1 MSSRLKQALLGTT
14 LVLSSLVMQLN
25 AQSSSPR
32 RITVDPSST
41 TNSGTSFSTIKMAVD
56 SAKSG
61 DTVIVSEGVY
71 KEKIFFNSNYSN
83 KKLVFASLYLI
94 DGDTSHIRKTVLSGA
109 GVTQNNA
116 NTDNLFR
123 VTGNNR
129 DSTYFQMIGFT
140 VDSASKFAL
149 DIEGGLVRNC
159 ILKNSGSTGSIP
171 FFFRGTKIRNTTV
184 FNNIGV
190 SVFGFQLI
198 GTDAPFSVESSLFYN
213 NRAVSSNTENDSRGG
228 PWNHQGLGGI
238 IYAERIKGKI
248 KNNIFYN
255 NSGDQILTS
264 GGDELRDTIEV
275 VNNTFYK
282 NNTKTA
288 YFINWWGGF
297 ENSMFATY
305 WYNNI
310 IDNNFD
316 KSTRSTNSEFAWGDG
331 GNNGKPSNYFF
342 KNNLL
347 AQEISTNKGP
357 SNFSTTFTFNY
368 DTASHMIGTAKFK
381 DTANLDFSLLST
393 SIGIGAGTSSL
404 VLTKDFKG
412 LNRPVPVGSGVD
424 LGAIESEMAMPYPV
438 INSVQEAII
447 SGNKAIKLT
456 FSIPSNPKIDSVV
469 IYRSTAS
476 RDTAIITSSAGTYST
491 TNRKDTVKLSSNTFI
506 DASTISNTTKYYYTI
521 KAFSKAYNTYSK
533 PSLADSITTT
543 SSTSRVSVPTNVTL
557 SDAGRSG
564 IAVSWV
570 SSNTY
575 TGTYSSTRLYTSI
588 DIYRG
593 STSASA
599 VKIASVKDTLTS
611 YTDTTTNLGTKYVY
625 YLTNR
630 DTNQVVSDTSINK
643 SWTTPATTSAVRWY
657 VNKATGRDANRG
669 YPDRSDAFATIKQ
682 AMSVALRGDTVVVLP
697 GIYTEQIRINPGVI
711 FGSNY
716 LIDNTDTA
724 SIRSTIISAPSDLRG
739 NIITYAPFET
749 NGRSVWT
756 KFVGLSFKNAPG
768 KGKMIINTQ
777 QQWQKYLVID
787 KCIFADNGFKDIQ
800 FVANRDANQD
810 FNYIQIQDSA
820 IIQNS
825 IFENNSG
832 AISLS
837 GQGISIL
844 NNIFRNNNT
853 DITKANNVWC
863 ETGLINGWL
872 SGLKMSGNIFANN
885 GITQNNDQWQFFI
898 LKIGGNSSDSNFIT
912 NNTFYKNKATLL
924 AFNNPTPNTHIT
936 NNIFYNNFL
945 DFYPSNSTSDFYV
958 KNNAFTADP
967 EKTRLG
973 NLSSV
978 VFSKNLMLEKNPFED
993 STNFKID
1000 PSSIL
1005 VNSGTNVFGA
1015 KNTRSVDARD
1025 LYGNARPGPAGTNS
1039 DIGAVESVF
1048 GIASPL
1054 LVALDGSDK
1063 KVSVVWRKPIN
1074 GTVDGYEIFRSTA
1087 TIPATASTATFTIN
1101 KADSLFLLD
1110 TALVNLT
1117 KYFYRIR
1124 AFSGTTT
1131 KSYSAFSNEL
1141 FVQPNVPPT
1150 PVDTVF
1156 AYAGPRSIA
1165 LKWTD
1170 TAGKRKYNVYRG
1182 ETTTLLEKIATR
1194 VDTTFYVDNSAKAN
1208 VKYFY
1213 GIAVVDSV
1221 GAASTISKLASTKAN
1236 NIWVIDTA
1244 GKSSNH
1250 AGTFFPIKS
1259 IQYAI
1264 DNGNVGDTIM
1274 LNDGVHSENIEL
1286 IRKQYTIMAK
1296 NKGKAVLRPS
1306 AEFATTKPIIRIQDQ
1321 YDWNLSSYPS
1331 NRNTFIGLVIT
1342 ESQMTQWNSNLA
1354 PAAVDINFNSNPLFD
1369 ACTFINNTSQIVFNT
1384 NQSSPEIRNSII
1396 INNTTQNGVFLLNGG
1411 GDDSTR
1417 PKTRVLRI
1425 VNSLIANNSY
1435 LSQNWGTER
1444 GAVIFNS
1451 IIYENG
1457 YDARFN
1463 DKLFRVVGSIV
1474 DNPKLLAQSASN
1486 KLVEPQFVNPSNS
1499 DFSLTAFSPALGMA
1513 ESRYIIPGTPNDT
1526 LNAITYDYNNV
1537 TRPNPTGTA
1546 GDVGPFESKFSLA
1559 APQITRL
1566 QKAAKTITLTW
1577 EKPDASV
1584 SYAGIKVYRD
1594 TIRTSLDTIAPLNIT
1609 VDLAKNTI
1617 TDELPN
1623 DKIYFYALK
1632 ATLGT
1637 GTSEIRTGLSNV
1649 KSVLDTI
1656 FIPAINFGV
1665 DTASFRM
1672 KSGSRNGGHVSSLMH
1687 LVNLGSETTPG
1698 LPKVIFYSQEFK
1710 TVDSTS
1716 NSPNESD
1723 YLNVLN
1729 VNRITGSNNI
1739 TFSLNKRSLLNKGK
1753 ADYLQLL
1760 SATNVNGDDDFDFVA
1775 FFRKAGNSSNN
1786 TQLAYLVNDKS
1797 LNFRIDTTNVPKQFF
1812 NNSGMLNQWNQTSNL
1827 TYKWDQPSF
1836 NLNEGATNNGQNIE
1850 ANVEYMDGN
1859 FDGKE
1864 EMVATLQQV
1873 KWEPNPSINLSNTNI
1888 SQVSA
1893 NLKLVK
1899 FIDINNDGIP
1909 DIFGTTNWANG
1920 IGLGQTNGNPLVVF
1934 VSNKKAG
1941 KFFMY
1946 HTGINVDWGA
1956 NLNINDFKNDRKVQ
1970 ILTRINGG
1978 NYKVY
1983 DLDENF
1989 KSVASSMQINAALND
2004 GKLTVGD
2011 INNDSY
2017 PDVITVDNSGSVVA
2031 YINNQQSEFVKKKIG
2046 GIPFNTNTIWSLFN
2060 LRLVDLNKDGFKDLT
2075 WMEMGQEADGSVNW
2089 NSNNYVFKS
2098 WLQTK
2103 GDQSF
2108 VRTAPPAIN
2117 ADNIKVTN
2125 NGYSV
2130 KVKWTPT
2137 KDNVDSY
2144 IFANIKVDTLANY
2157 KAARI
2162 NTGYNYRA
2170 SNPTIPIILD
2180 RVYARNY
2187 PDSIEFSDVNLTSK
2201 KPYYVSLQMVNK
2213 EGNASAYTQVIRIP
2227 TDPLQSIENA
2237 IPGLYN
2243 ARFTWGD
2250 YNNDG
2255 LMDLAVM
2262 GQNDTDG
2269 SITKIYENKNGSFQ
2283 DLNLSNRAFVNGD
2296 IKWVDLNNDGWL
2308 DLSIIGQSGT
2318 SAVVYQQLI
2327 NNKGVFEISTPSS
2340 VAGLKFAN
2348 MTFGDYNNNG
2358 TLDMFTTGQDVSNNP
2373 KSFLYQN
2380 DGKGNFKVDPEF
2392 NAYNAVPNMFNADA
2406 RFLDYDLDGDLDL
2419 IYSGTGTGGNPQGG
2433 IRVNT
2438 LLDPKITTNNYGQNS
2453 NNGYSYGMNL
2463 AMKDTKLDIADLD
2476 GDGDTD
2482 IVAMGTARRQTGNT
2496 FIDYPQL
2503 LLLRNQTI
2511 ESKDAKF
2518 GSFFSY
2524 NNIYNATS
2532 IILDSVEKGDIKL
2545 VDFNNDGLVDITLAG
2560 LDVKANP
2567 VTKFYL
2573 NEGGFG
2579 NFTLSKNES
2588 IPQYKEAAISWG
2600 DANGDGSMDM
2610 VISGNKLV
2618 GSSTSI
2624 YLNNQGENVNK
2635 EPSAPKNLRFIDQ
2648 GQGRVLLL
2656 WDAATDDKT
2665 APANLY
2671 YNLKLGTQPG
2681 LSDLRVIQVNP
2692 ATDKLLTPN
2701 TSLIGSNQYY
2711 IELPPG
2717 VFYWSV
2723 QSVDGNYSSSK
2734 FASNQKIV
2742 LKYPWQFLN
2751 QGGLVDTRIQP
2762 LDKPSFA
2769 WADVNNKGVFDFI
2782 YLGKVVN
2789 GGDFGNFNTPVG
2801 LYRNFGGKFVKLS
2814 NDSTRSIPGISGTS
2828 GTNFKDDL
2836 ANIANAEI
2844 KWVDLNN
2851 DGLLDL
2857 VVAGNDYNN
2866 GNGKLAILKNR
2877 GNYKFENITSLIYNG
2892 SALATPKIAFA
2903 DIDKNGYVDMIYSGI
2918 DNTPNGPSGVFKFIG
2933 LYKDTANKQHGI
2945 KAAAITNNLDVL
2957 LTNNG
2962 ISNVSLQFGDLN
2974 KDLKIDLAILYSN
2987 DRLQRL
2993 GEVYMNTSD
3002 TSNKISFARNTSI
3015 SIPALRNAT
3024 LDLIDYNNDGLLDLS
3039 VSGTSSSTGQVF
3051 RIYQNKYV
3059 DSVAKTIQFI
3069 QTNSDIKPFES
3080 GQTTWGDINTD
3091 GYPDIIFSGIRA
3103 GSGSISSM
3111 ALADPSTAA
3120 INGITKFKELP
3131 TFPFGN
3137 YITMRPTLGDFSG
3150 KKVLDVVLV
3159 GTERIVN
3166 PLTNESTISS
3176 SFKILKNV
3184 RDLSAKVI
3192 DPSPSPSNNNMN
3204 VRQSLAQSSSRRIIN
3219 NVVVPFVDSSITIA
3233 DENYNE
3239 SNYLTNTV
3247 PSKPKTISSTIISQ
3261 VETKFLV
3268 QFNWE
3273 KATDDKTPKDGLT
3286 YAISIGTKPGLSDVI
3301 DPNADLISG
3310 VRKTPESGNAGTNAS
3325 ISLLLDPGTYYWS
3338 VQAIDAANAGSS
3350 FSDNRIIQISSNRTV
3365 TERSAPSNIF
3375 LNGDS
3380 TFTFTIKQN
3389 DQEGFKYKVTSKHA
3403 DASAVI
3409 KYSIIS
3415 DATFASDGIFK
3426 YDSTTNSLL
3435 LNAKPTLASYKV
3447 KLRATDN
3454 FGSYFDK
3461 TYLFNV
3467 MQAPSKLLINEKDT
3481 SLFYYSKTNADSA
3494 KYVLSLRALY
3504 DPAPADAPVL
3514 TYRFVTGLNGENNQL
3529 FELNNTILVN
3539 KRKLNDAD
3547 TIRLKV
3553 AALDANG
3560 LSVERFI
3567 KLVNLDCITKPVLN
3581 VKASAIACLPLVV
3594 NLSDTS
3600 LILNGTSSKLSYSYF
3615 SDINATVKVATPN
3628 AINTSGTYY
3637 IRATDTLGC
3646 SISKPITVN
3655 VANQPAKPV
3664 VSTGVTCQNQS
3675 TVTINFTASATT
3687 NKLAWYGTNA
3697 TGGTPSLLTPTF
3709 NTNSLGVISYYVA
3722 QVDTAAGCY
3731 SDRTK
3736 LDINVL
3742 PIPVTPIIVRDTAG
3756 NLVSSSTNNV
3766 SWYKDGVKLSNTGAT
3781 FKPTTV
3787 GSYTINTTVNGCTS
3801 AFSNPYY
3808 YLVTDIIRLSWDE
3821 FIKLTPNPFINFMNI
3836 DFVVKGHQRM
3846 NIDVF
3851 SAATGSKVA
3860 TRIGVTAGSRLTFNE
3875 LNPGVYFVRV
3885 SSPDLKV
3892 SHQFK
3897 MVKL

>member
-1 MSSRLKQALLGTT
+1 MLSKLKQALLGTT

-25 AQSSSPR
+25 AQSSSPK
-32 RITVDPSST
+32 RITVDTSST
-41 TNSGTSFSTIKMAVD
+41 TNSGISFSTIKMAVD
-56 SAKSG
+56 SAKTG
-61 DTVIVSEGVY
+61 DTIIVKEGTY
-71 KEKIFFNSNYSN
+71 KEKIFFNSNYSS
-83 KKLVFASLYLI
+83 KKLILSSLYVI
-94 DGDTSHIRKTVLSGA
+94 DGDTSHIRKTILSGA
-109 GVTQNNA
+109 GITQNNA
-116 NTDNLFR
+116 NTDNLLR

-129 DSTYFQMIGFT
+129 DSTYFQMTGFT
-140 VDSASKFAL
+140 VDSASKWAL

-159 ILKNSGSTGSIP
+159 ILKNSGSLSSIP

-184 FNNIGV
+184 FNNIGL

-198 GTDAPFSVESSLFYN
+198 GTDAPFSIESSLFYN
-213 NRAVSSNTENDSRGG
+213 NKALSSNTESDSRGG
-228 PWNHQGLGGI
+228 PWNQQGIGGI

-288 YFINWWGGF
+288 YFINWWGDF
-297 ENSMFATY
+297 SNSMFATY
-305 WYNNI
+305 WHNNI
-310 IDNNFD
+310 IDNNYD
-316 KSTRSTNSEFAWGDG
+316 KATRNTNSEFSWGDG

-347 AQEISTNKGP
+347 AQEISTLKGS
-357 SNFSTTFTFNY
+357 SNFSTTFTFTY

-381 DTANLDFSLLST
+381 DTANLDFSLVST
-393 SIGIGAGTSSL
+393 SLGIGAGTSSL
-404 VLTKDFKG
+404 ALAKDFYG
-412 LNRPVPVGSGVD
+412 ITRPAPVGSGID
-424 LGAIESEMAMPYPV
+424 LGAVESDMAMPYPV
-438 INSVQEAII
+438 INSVQEAVV
-447 SGNKAIKLT
+447 SGNKAVKLT

-491 TNRKDTVKLSSNTFI
+491 TNRKDTVILSSNTFV
-506 DASTISNTTKYYYTI
+506 DASTISSTTKYWYTI
-521 KAFSKAYNTYSK
+521 KAYSKTYKTYSK
-533 PSLADSITTT
+533 PSLADSITISTAT
-543 SSTSRVSVPTNVTL
+543 SKVVVPTSLTL
-557 SDAGRSG
+557 SNTGRSA
-564 IAVSWV
+564 IALSWV

-575 TGTYSSTRLYTSI
+575 TGTYSSTRINTSI

-593 STSASA
+593 STSANA
-599 VKIASVKDTLTS
+599 VKIATVKDTTTS
-611 YTDTTTNLGTKYVY
+611 YTDKTTNLDTKYIY

-630 DTNQVVSDTSINK
+630 DTNQVVSDTSLNK
-643 SWTTPATTSAVRWY
+643 AWTTPATTSATRFY
-657 VNKATGRDANRG
+657 VNKATGSDANNG
-669 YPDRSDAFATIKQ
+669 YPNKTDAFATIKF
-682 AMSVALRGDTVVVLP
+682 AMSVALRGDTVVLLP
-697 GIYTEQIRINPGVI
+697 GTYTEQFKINPGVV

-724 SIRSTIISAPSDLRG
+724 SIRSTIISAPSDLKG
-739 NIITYAPFET
+739 SIISYATFET

-777 QQWQKYLVID
+777 QQWGKYLVID
-787 KCIFADNGFKDIQ
+787 KCIFADNGYKSIQ
-800 FVANRDANQD
+800 FVEGRDANQD
-810 FNYIQIQDSA
+810 FNFIQFQDST

-825 IFENNSG
+825 TFENNSG
-832 AISLS
+832 KIRMDGTGMAI
-837 GQGISIL
+837 I

-853 DITKANNVWC
+853 EITKSNNVWC
-863 ETGLINGWL
+863 ETGLIDGWF

-898 LKIGGNSSDSNFIT
+898 IKIGGNSSDSTFIT
-912 NNTFYKNKATLL
+912 NNTFYKNKATV
-924 AFNNPTPNTHIT
+924 FTFHNPSPNTHIT
-936 NNIFYNNFL
+936 NNIFYNNYL
-945 DFYPSNSTSDFYV
+945 DFFPNNTTSDFYV

-967 EKTRLG
+967 EKSRLG

-978 VFSKNLMLEKNPFED
+978 IFSKNLLLEKSPFED
-993 STNFKID
+993 STKFTID
-1000 PSSIL
+1000 PSTNII
-1005 VNSGTNVFGA
+1005 NSGTNVFGS
-1015 KNTRSVDARD
+1015 KNTRAIDAKD

-1063 KVSVVWRKPIN
+1063 KVSVVWKKPIN
-1074 GTVDGYEIFRSTA
+1074 GSVDGYEVFRSTA
-1087 TIPATASTATFTIN
+1087 TIPATASTASFTIN
-1101 KADSLFLLD
+1101 KADSLFLVD

-1124 AFSGTTT
+1124 AYSGSTT

-1150 PVDTVF
+1150 PVDTVS
-1156 AYAGPRSIA
+1156 AYAGLRSIA

-1182 ETTTLLEKIATR
+1182 ESISLLEKIASK
-1194 VDTTFYVDNSAKAN
+1194 VDTAFYIDRTAKSK

-1221 GAASTISKLASTKAN
+1221 GAASTISKLANATAN

-1244 GKSSNH
+1244 GKSTNN
-1250 AGTFFPIKS
+1250 AGAFFPIKS

-1264 DNGNVGDTIM
+1264 DNGNIGDTIM
-1274 LNDGVHSENIEL
+1274 LNDGIYYENLDL
-1286 IRKQYTIMAK
+1286 IKKVVTIMAK
-1296 NKGKAVLRPS
+1296 NKGKAILRPS
-1306 AEFATTKPIIRIQDQ
+1306 ADFASSKPIIRIQDQ
-1321 YDWNLSSYPS
+1321 NEWNVDAYPKA
-1331 NRNTFIGLVIT
+1331 RNTFIGLVIS
-1342 ESQMTQWNSNLA
+1342 ESTMIQWNTSGA
-1354 PAAVDINFNSNPLFD
+1354 PVAVDISYNSNPLFD
-1369 ACTFINNTSQIVFNT
+1369 ACTFSNNASQYVFNID
-1384 NQSSPEIRNSII
+1384 QSAPEIRNSLI
-1396 INNTTQNGVFLLNGG
+1396 INNTTQNGVFNLNGG
-1411 GDDSTR
+1411 QDSTR
-1417 PKTRVLRI
+1417 PKIKVLRV
-1425 VNSLIANNSY
+1425 VNSVIANNTY
-1435 LSQNWGTER
+1435 LSRNCCGAER
-1444 GAVIFNS
+1444 TAVIFNS
-1451 IIYENG
+1451 ILSENG
-1457 YDARFN
+1457 YDANFN
-1463 DKLFRVVGSIV
+1463 EKFFRVVGSIV
-1474 DNPKLLAQSASN
+1474 DNAKLAAQSASN
-1486 KLVEPQFVNPSNS
+1486 KLADPQFNNPSSN
-1499 DFSLTAFSPALGMA
+1499 DFSLSAFSPALGMA
-1513 ESRYIIPGTPNDT
+1513 ESRFVIPGTQFNDT
-1526 LNAITYDYNNV
+1526 LNALTYDYNNV

-1546 GDVGPFESKFSLA
+1546 GDVGAFESKFSLA

-1566 QKAAKTITLTW
+1566 QRAAKAITLTW

-1594 TIRTSLDTIAPLNIT
+1594 TIRTSLDTIAPLSIT

-1623 DKIYFYALK
+1623 DKTYYYALK
-1632 ATLGT
+1632 ATLGS
-1637 GTSEIRTGLSNV
+1637 GASEIKTGLSNV
-1649 KSVLDTI
+1649 KSILDTI

-1665 DTASFRM
+1665 DTASIKI

-1687 LVNLGSETTPG
+1687 LVNLGSSTTPG

-1710 TVDSTS
+1710 SIDSTS

-1729 VNRITGSNNI
+1729 VNKGTGNNSI
-1739 TFSLNKRSLLNKGK
+1739 GFTLNKRPLLSKGK
-1753 ADYLQLL
+1753 GDYMQIVA
-1760 SATNVNGDDDFDFVA
+1760 ATNVNGDDDFDFA
-1775 FFRKAGNSSNN
+1775 TIFRKSGTGNDK
-1786 TQLAYLVNDKS
+1786 TQIAYLVNDKN
-1797 LNFRIDTTNVPKQFF
+1797 LNFNIDTTNVPKQFF
-1812 NNSGMLNQWNQTSNL
+1812 NTSMGNQWNQTTNL
-1827 TYKWDQPSF
+1827 TYKWNQRDF
-1836 NLNEGATNNGQNIE
+1836 RHNEGATNGGQNIE
-1850 ANVEYMDGN
+1850 STAEFMDGN

-1864 EMVATLQQV
+1864 EMIVTLQQV
-1873 KWEPNPSINLSNTNI
+1873 KWEPSPLITFTNTSIENTSSGI
-1888 SQVSA
+1888 
-1893 NLKLVK
+1893 KIVK

-1909 DIFGTTNWANG
+1909 DIFGMTNWANSV
-1920 IGLGQTNGNPLVVF
+1920 GLGQTNGNPLVVF

-1946 HTGINVDWGA
+1946 YTGINVDWGA
-1956 NLNINDFKNDRKVQ
+1956 NLYINDFKNERKVQ

-1983 DLDENF
+1983 DLDANY
-1989 KSVASSMQINAALND
+1989 KSVGSAMQVNAALND
-2004 GKLTVGD
+2004 GKVTVGD

-2046 GIPFNTNTIWSLFN
+2046 GIPFNANTVWSLFN
-2060 LRLVDLNKDGFKDLT
+2060 LRLVDLNKDGFNDLT
-2075 WMEMGQEADGSVNW
+2075 WMEMGQEADGSINW
-2089 NSNNYVFKS
+2089 NSNNFVFKA

-2103 GDQSF
+2103 GEDNF
-2108 VRTAPPAIN
+2108 VRTAPAAIN

-2125 NGYSV
+2125 NGYGV

-2137 KDNVDSY
+2137 KDNVDKY
-2144 IFANIKVDTLANY
+2144 IFANIKVDTLSNY

-2187 PDSIEFSDVNLTSK
+2187 PDSIEFNDVNLTSK

-2213 EGNASAYTQVIRIP
+2213 EGNASAYTQVIFSP
-2227 TDPLQSIENA
+2227 KDPLQSIENA

-2243 ARFTWGD
+2243 AKFSWGD

-2255 LMDLAVM
+2255 LMDLAVI
-2262 GQNDTDG
+2262 GQNDDIG
-2269 SITKIYENKNGSFQ
+2269 NITKIYENKNGSFQ
-2283 DLNLSNRAFVNGD
+2283 DLNLANRAFRYGD
-2296 IKWVDLNNDGWL
+2296 VKWVDLNNDGWL
-2308 DLSIIGQSGT
+2308 DLSIIGQSGA
-2318 SAVVYQQLI
+2318 AVVYQQLI
-2327 NNKGVFEISTPSS
+2327 NNKGVFEVSTPAS
-2340 VAGLKFAN
+2340 VAGLKYAT

-2358 TLDMFTTGQDVSNNP
+2358 TLDMFTTGQDVNGNARSY
-2373 KSFLYQN
+2373 LYQN
-2380 DGKGNFKVDPEF
+2380 DGKGNFKVDQEF
-2392 NAYNAVPNMFNADA
+2392 NAYAAVPDMYNADA

-2419 IYSGTGTGGNPQGG
+2419 IFSGTGTSGNPQGG

-2453 NNGYSYGMNL
+2453 NNGYTYGMNL
-2463 AMKDTKLDIADLD
+2463 AMSNAKLDIADMD

-2511 ESKDAKF
+2511 ESKNAKF

-2560 LDVKANP
+2560 RDVKANP

-2579 NFTLSKNES
+2579 NFTLSKNAN
-2588 IPQYKEAAISWG
+2588 IPQYTEAAISWA

-2624 YLNNQGENVNK
+2624 YLNDQGENVNK
-2635 EPSAPKNLRFIDQ
+2635 EPTAPKNLRFIDQ
-2648 GQGRVLLL
+2648 GQGRILLL

-2665 APANLY
+2665 ASANLY
-2671 YNLKLGTQPG
+2671 YNLKLGTKPG
-2681 LSDLRVIQVNP
+2681 LSDLRVVQVNP
-2692 ATDKLLTPN
+2692 ANDKLLTPN

-2734 FASNQKIV
+2734 FASSQKIV

-2782 YLGKVVN
+2782 YLGKVVT
-2789 GGDFGNFNTPVG
+2789 GGDYGNFNTPVG
-2801 LYRNFGGKFVKLS
+2801 LYRNMGGKFIKLS
-2814 NDSTRSIPGISGTS
+2814 NDSTRSTLAGS
-2828 GTNFKDDL
+2828 GTNFRDDL
-2836 ANIANAEI
+2836 ANIANAEV

-2866 GNGKLAILKNR
+2866 GAGRLAILKNR
-2877 GNYKFENITSLIYNG
+2877 GNYKFENITGLIFNG
-2892 SALATPKIAFA
+2892 QALATPKIAFV
-2903 DIDKNGYVDMIYSGI
+2903 DIDQNGYVDMIYSGV
-2918 DNTPNGPSGVFKFIG
+2918 DNTQSGVFKFIG
-2933 LYKDTANKQHGI
+2933 LYKDTANKQHGFKALAI
-2945 KAAAITNNLDVL
+2945 KNNLDVL

-2962 ISNVSLQFGDLN
+2962 ISNVSLQFGDIN
-2974 KDLKIDLAILYSN
+2974 KDLKLDLAILYDN
-2987 DRLQRL
+2987 IDGRRV

-3002 TSNKISFARNTSI
+3002 TSNNISFAKNTSL

-3039 VSGTSSSTGQVF
+3039 LSGTSSSTGQVF
-3051 RIYQNKYV
+3051 RIYQNKFI
-3059 DSVAKTIQFI
+3059 DSAAKTIQFI

-3091 GYPDIIFSGIRA
+3091 GYPDIIFSGVRA

-3111 ALADPSTAA
+3111 AIADPTTAA
-3120 INGITKFKELP
+3120 TNGITKFKELP

-3159 GTERIVN
+3159 GTEKIVN

-3192 DPSPSPSNNNMN
+3192 DPSPSNNNLK
-3204 VRQSLAQSSSRRIIN
+3204 VRQSLAQSSTPRIVN
-3219 NVVVPFVDSSITIA
+3219 NVIVPFEDSSITIA
-3233 DENYNE
+3233 DDNYAE
-3239 SNYLTNTV
+3239 SNYISNAA
-3247 PSKPKTISSTIISQ
+3247 PSKPKTSSSTILSQ
-3261 VETKFLV
+3261 VGTKFLV
-3268 QFNWE
+3268 QFNWV

-3286 YAISIGTKPGLSDVI
+3286 YAISIGTKPGLSDVV
-3301 DPNADLISG
+3301 DPNADLITG
-3310 VRKTPESGNAGTNAS
+3310 IRKTPEAGNAGTNTS
-3325 ISLLLDPGTYYWS
+3325 ISLLLDQGNLYWS
-3338 VQAIDAANAGSS
+3338 VQAIDASNTGSI
-3350 FSDNRIIQISSNRTV
+3350 FSDNRNIQINSNRTLN
-3365 TERSAPSNIF
+3365 ERSAPSNIL

-3380 TFTFTIKQN
+3380 VATFIIKQN
-3389 DQEGFKYKVTSKHA
+3389 DQDGFKYKVTSKHVDTA
-3403 DASAVI
+3403 AVV
-3409 KYSIIS
+3409 KFSIVS
-3415 DATFASDGIFK
+3415 DAAFVSDVIFK
-3426 YDSTTNSLL
+3426 FDSTTNNLL
-3435 LNAKPTLASYKV
+3435 LNAKPTALSYKV

-3454 FGSYFDK
+3454 FGSYYDK
-3461 TYLFNV
+3461 NYTFSV
-3467 MQAPSKLLINEKDT
+3467 IQAPTKLLVNEKD
-3481 SLFYYSKTNADSA
+3481 SSVFYYSKNNADSS
-3494 KYVLSLRALY
+3494 KYVISLRALY
-3504 DPAPADAPVL
+3504 EPVPTEAPVL
-3514 TYRFVTGLNGENNQL
+3514 TYKFITGANGENNGL
-3529 FELNNTILVN
+3529 FDLANTVLIN

-3553 AALDANG
+3553 AAEDANG
-3560 LSVERFI
+3560 LTVERII
-3567 KLVNLDCITKPVLN
+3567 KLVSLDCTTKPSLN
-3581 VKASAIACLPLVV
+3581 IKASATACLPLVV
-3594 NLSDTS
+3594 NLSDTA
-3600 LILNGTSSKLSYSYF
+3600 LILTGTSSKLSFSYF
-3615 SDINATVKVATPN
+3615 SDYNATVKVEKPSAV
-3628 AINTSGTYY
+3628 NTSGTYY
-3637 IRATDTLGC
+3637 IRATDSLGC
-3646 SISKPITVN
+3646 SIAKPIVIN
-3655 VANQPAKPV
+3655 VAQQPVVPV
-3664 VSTGVTCQNQS
+3664 VSAGVACQNQS
-3675 TVTINFTASATT
+3675 TVTINFAASAKT
-3687 NKLAWYGTNA
+3687 NKLAWYGTSA
-3697 TGGTPSLLTPTF
+3697 TGGTPSLVTPTF
-3709 NTNSLGVISYYVA
+3709 NTSTTGVLSYYVA
-3722 QVDTAAGCY
+3722 QVDTSAGCY
-3731 SDRTK
+3731 SDRIK

-3742 PIPVTPIIVRDTAG
+3742 PTPIAPIVSRDTSG
-3756 NLVSSSTNNV
+3756 NLISSNAIEL
-3766 SWYKDGVKLSNTGAT
+3766 SWYKDGVKLTNTGAT
-3781 FKPTTV
+3781 FKPTAA
-3787 GSYTINTTVNGCTS
+3787 GSYTVKTTLNGCTS
-3801 AFSNPYY
+3801 LFSNAYY

-3821 FIKLTPNPFINFMNI
+3821 FIKLTPNPFINNMNI
-3836 DFVVKGHQRM
+3836 DFVVKGHQKM
-3846 NIDVF
+3846 NIEVF
-3851 SAATGSKVA
+3851 SAATGAKVA
-3860 TRIGVTAGSRLTFNE
+3860 TRMGVIAGSRLSFSE

-3885 SSPDLKV
+3885 SSPDFKV
-3892 SHQFK
+3892 SHQLK

>member
-1 MSSRLKQALLGTT
+1 MILSKLKQTLLGAT

-25 AQSSSPR
+25 AQS
-32 RITVDPSST
+32 RIIVDPLST
-41 TNSGTSFSTIKMAVD
+41 KNSGTSFSTIKMAVD
-56 SAKSG
+56 SANSG
-61 DTVIVSEGVY
+61 DTIIVSDGTY
-71 KEKIFFNSNYSN
+71 KEKIFFNSYASPGNR
-83 KKLVFASLYLI
+83 KLVIASAFLI

-109 GVTQNNA
+109 GLTQNNVG
-116 NTDNLFR
+116 TDNILR
-123 VTGNNR
+123 VTGDNR
-129 DSTYFQMIGFT
+129 DSSFFKLIGFT
-140 VDSASKFAL
+140 VDSASKWAL
-149 DIEGGLVRNC
+149 DIEGGVVRNC
-159 ILKNSGSTGSIP
+159 ILKNSGSLSSIP
-171 FFFRGTKIRNTTV
+171 FFFRGTIVKNVTV
-184 FNNIGV
+184 FKNIGL
-190 SVFGFQLI
+190 SIFVFQQM
-198 GTDAPFSVESSLFYN
+198 GTDVPFSLESSLFYN
-213 NRAVSSNTENDSRGG
+213 NNALSSNNVNDNRGG
-228 PWNHQGLGGI
+228 PWTQQEIGAI
-238 IYAERIKGKI
+238 VYAAGIKGKI

-255 NSGDQILTS
+255 NSGDNILTS
-264 GGDELRDTIEV
+264 GGDENRDTLEV

-288 YFINWWGGF
+288 YFINWWGDF
-297 ENSMFATY
+297 SKDMFTSY

-310 IDNNFD
+310 IDNNFE
-316 KSTRSTNSEFAWGDG
+316 KSTRNTNSEFSWGDG
-331 GNNGKPSNYFF
+331 GSNGKPAKYIF
-342 KNNLL
+342 KNNLISK
-347 AQEISTNKGP
+347 EINTNSGP

-368 DTASHMIGTAKFK
+368 DTATNMIGAAKLT
-381 DTANLDFSLLST
+381 DTSNLNFSLLST
-393 SIGIGAGTSSL
+393 SLGIGAGTASL
-404 VLTKDFKG
+404 TLAKDFNG
-412 LNRPVPVGSGVD
+412 ANRPAPTGSGID
-424 LGAIESEMAMPYPV
+424 IGAVESDMAMAYPV
-438 INSVQEAII
+438 ISSVQEVII
-447 SGNKAIKLT
+447 SSKKAVKLT

-476 RDTAIITSSAGTYST
+476 RDTAIIVSSAGTYST
-491 TNRKDTVKLSSNTFI
+491 TNRKDTVKFSSNTFV
-506 DASTISNTTKYYYTI
+506 DATGILNNVKYWYTI
-521 KAFSKAYNTYSK
+521 KAFSKTYNTYSK
-533 PSLADSITTT
+533 VSLADSIITTTTT
-543 SSTSRVSVPTNVTL
+543 STVSIPTNVTL
-557 SDAGRSG
+557 SNSGRSG
-564 IAVSWV
+564 VAITWV

-575 TGTYSSTRLYTSI
+575 TGTYSSTRINTNI

-593 STSASA
+593 STSANA
-599 VKIASVKDTLTS
+599 VKIATVKDTTTS
-611 YTDTTTNLGTKYVY
+611 FTDVTTNLDTKYLY

-630 DTNQVVSDTSINK
+630 DTNQVVSDTSLNK

-657 VNKATGRDANRG
+657 VNKATGSDSNKG
-669 YPDRSDAFATIKQ
+669 YPSRSDAFATIKN
-682 AMSVALRGDTVVVLP
+682 AMTFALRGDTVVVLP
-697 GIYTEQIRINPGVI
+697 GTYTEQFKINPGII

-716 LIDNTDTA
+716 LVDNTDTA
-724 SIRSTIISAPSDLRG
+724 SIRSTIISAPSDLKG
-739 NIITYAPFET
+739 NIISYASFET

-787 KCIFADNGFKDIQ
+787 KCIFSNNGFKDIV
-800 FVANRDANQD
+800 FDANRDANQD

-825 IFENNSG
+825 TFENNSG
-832 AISLS
+832 AISIS

-872 SGLKMSGNIFANN
+872 SGLKLSGNIFANN

-898 LKIGGNSSDSNFIT
+898 IKIGGNSSDSNFIT

-936 NNIFYNNFL
+936 NNIFYNNYL
-945 DFYPSNSTSDFYV
+945 DFYPNNTTSDFYV
-958 KNNAFTADP
+958 KNNAFTSDP
-967 EKTRLG
+967 ENSRLG
-973 NLSSV
+973 SLSSV
-978 VFSKNLMLEKNPFED
+978 VFSKNLILNRSPFDD
-993 STNFKID
+993 STKFTIN
-1000 PSSIL
+1000 PSTSMI
-1005 VNSGTNVFGA
+1005 NTGTNVFGS
-1015 KNTRSVDARD
+1015 KNTVSVEARD
-1025 LYGNARPGPAGTNS
+1025 LYGNARPGPVGTNS
-1039 DIGAVESVF
+1039 DIGAVESIF
-1048 GIASPL
+1048 GITSPE
-1054 LVALDGSDK
+1054 LVSLDGSDK
-1063 KVSVVWRKPIN
+1063 KVSISWKKPIN
-1074 GTVDGYEIFRSTA
+1074 GTISGYELFRSSA
-1087 TIPATASTATFTIN
+1087 SIPSTTSSPTFTIN

-1117 KYFYRIR
+1117 KYFYRVR
-1124 AFSGTTT
+1124 AFSGTNSKT
-1131 KSYSAFSNEL
+1131 YSAFSNEL

-1150 PVDTVF
+1150 PVDTVS
-1156 AYAGPRSIA
+1156 AYAGPRSIS

-1182 ETTTLLEKIATR
+1182 ETVSLLDKIVSSIDTAFYI
-1194 VDTTFYVDNSAKAN
+1194 DTTAKAN

-1221 GAASTISKLASTKAN
+1221 GAASTISKLASAIAN

-1244 GKSSNH
+1244 GKENNN
-1250 AGTFFPIKS
+1250 AGAFFPIKS

-1264 DNGNVGDTIM
+1264 DNSNVGDTIM
-1274 LNDGVHSENIEL
+1274 LNNGIYYENLDL
-1286 IRKQYTIMAK
+1286 IKKVVTIMAK

-1306 AEFATTKPIIRIQDQ
+1306 AEFASSKPIIRIQDQ
-1321 YDWNLSSYPS
+1321 NDWGVNYYPKA
-1331 NRNTFIGLVIT
+1331 RNTFIGLVIS
-1342 ESQMTQWNSNLA
+1342 ESTMTQWSTNLA
-1354 PAAVDINFNSNPLFD
+1354 PAAVDVNYNSNPLFD
-1369 ACTFINNTSQIVFNT
+1369 ACTFSNNTSQYVFNT
-1384 NQSSPEIRNSII
+1384 NQSSAEIRNSLI
-1396 INNTTQNGVFLLNGG
+1396 INNTTQNGVFNLNGSSE
-1411 GDDSTR
+1411 DSTR
-1417 PKTRVLRI
+1417 PKTKVLRVI
-1425 VNSLIANNSY
+1425 NSIIANNSY
-1435 LSQNWGTER
+1435 LTRNCCGAEK

-1451 IIYENG
+1451 IISENG
-1457 YDARFN
+1457 YDANFN
-1463 DKLFRVVGSIV
+1463 EKFFRVVGSIV
-1474 DNPKLLAQSASN
+1474 DNSKLALQSASN
-1486 KLVEPQFVNPSNS
+1486 NFVDPQFNNPSNS
-1499 DFSLTAFSPALGMA
+1499 DYTLSSFSPALGMA
-1513 ESRYIIPGTPNDT
+1513 ESRFIIPGSQLNDT
-1526 LNAITYDYNNV
+1526 LNAITYDYNNT
-1537 TRPNPTGTA
+1537 TRPNPAGTA

-1566 QKAAKTITLTW
+1566 QKATRAVTLTW
-1577 EKPDASV
+1577 EKPYASV
-1584 SYAGIKVYRD
+1584 NYAGIKVYRD

-1609 VDLAKNTI
+1609 VDLTKNTI
-1617 TDELPN
+1617 IDQLPN
-1623 DKIYFYALK
+1623 DKNYFYALK
-1632 ATLGT
+1632 ATIGS
-1637 GTSEIRTGLSNV
+1637 GDSEIKTGLSNV
-1649 KSVLDTI
+1649 KSLLDTI

-1665 DTASFRM
+1665 DTASIKI

-1687 LVNLGSETTPG
+1687 LVNLGSDATPG
-1698 LPKVIFYSQEFK
+1698 LPKLMFYSQEFK

-1716 NSPNESD
+1716 GSPNESD

-1729 VNRITGSNNI
+1729 INKGTGLNSI
-1739 TFSLNKRSLLNKGK
+1739 SFSSNKRPLLNKGK

-1775 FFRKAGNSSNN
+1775 FFRKAGNTNEK
-1786 TQLAYLVNDKS
+1786 TQIAYLVNDKS

-1812 NNSGMLNQWNQTSNL
+1812 NNSGMLNAWNQTTNL
-1827 TYKWDQPSF
+1827 TYKWDQPTF
-1836 NLNEGATNNGQNIE
+1836 NLNEWATNGGQNIE
-1850 ANVEYMDGN
+1850 SNVEFMDGN

-1864 EMVATLQQV
+1864 EMIATLQQV
-1873 KWEPNPSINLSNTNI
+1873 KWEPNPSINLTNSNI
-1888 SQVSA
+1888 SNVSA
-1893 NLKLVK
+1893 SIKLVK

-1909 DIFGTTNWANG
+1909 DIFGTTGWANG

-1946 HTGINVDWGA
+1946 HTGINVDWSS
-1956 NLNINDFKNDRKVQ
+1956 NLYINDFKNERKVQ

-1989 KSVASSMQINAALND
+1989 KSVASTMQVNAALND

-2031 YINNQQSEFVKKKIG
+2031 YINNQQSEFIKKKIG
-2046 GIPFNTNTIWSLFN
+2046 GIPFNSNTIWSLFN

-2075 WMEMGQEADGSVNW
+2075 WMEMGQEADGSTNW
-2089 NSNNYVFKS
+2089 NSNNYVLKA

-2103 GDQSF
+2103 GEDKF
-2108 VRTAPPAIN
+2108 VRAAPAAIN

-2125 NGYSV
+2125 NGYGV

-2137 KDNVDSY
+2137 KDNVDNY
-2144 IFANIKVDTLANY
+2144 IFANIKVDTLQNY
-2157 KAARI
+2157 KSARI

-2187 PDSIEFSDVNLTSK
+2187 PDSLEFNDVNLTSK

-2213 EGNASAYTQVIRIP
+2213 EGNASAYTQVIFSP
-2227 TDPLQSIENA
+2227 KDPLQSIDNA

-2243 ARFTWGD
+2243 ARFSWGD

-2255 LMDLAVM
+2255 LMDLAVI
-2262 GQNDTDG
+2262 GQNDDIG
-2269 SITKIYENKNGSFQ
+2269 NITKIYQNKNGSFQ
-2283 DLNLSNRAFVNGD
+2283 DLNLANRAFRYGD
-2296 IKWVDLNNDGWL
+2296 VKWVDLNNDGWL
-2308 DLSIIGQSGT
+2308 DLSIIGQSGV
-2318 SAVVYQQLI
+2318 AVVYQQLI
-2327 NNKGVFEISTPSS
+2327 NNKGVFEVSTPTS
-2340 VAGLKFAN
+2340 VAGLKYAN

-2358 TLDMFTTGQDVSNNP
+2358 TLDMFTTGQDVNGNP
-2373 KSFLYQN
+2373 HSYLYQN
-2380 DGKGNFKVDPEF
+2380 DGKGNFKLDPEF
-2392 NAYNAVPNMFNADA
+2392 NAYGAVPDMYNADA

-2419 IYSGTGTGGNPQGG
+2419 IYSGNSSGGVPQGG

-2453 NNGYSYGMNL
+2453 NNGYTYGMNL
-2463 AMKDTKLDIADLD
+2463 QMKDTKLDIADMD

-2482 IVAMGTARRQTGNT
+2482 IVAMGTARRQTGST

-2588 IPQYKEAAISWG
+2588 IPQYKEAAISWA

-2610 VISGNKLV
+2610 VISGNKLI

-2624 YLNNQGENVNK
+2624 YLNDQGENVNR
-2635 EPSAPKNLRFIDQ
+2635 EPTAPKNLRFIDQ

-2681 LSDLRVIQVNP
+2681 LGDLRVVQVNP
-2692 ATDKLLTPN
+2692 VTDKLLTPN

-2723 QSVDGNYSSSK
+2723 QTVDGNYSSSK
-2734 FASNQKIV
+2734 FASSQKIV

-2769 WADVNNKGVFDFI
+2769 WADVNNQGVFDFI
-2782 YLGKVVN
+2782 YLGKVVT
-2789 GGDFGNFNTPVG
+2789 GGDYNNLNTPVG
-2801 LYRNFGGKFVKLS
+2801 LYRNMGGKFIKLP
-2814 NDSTRSIPGISGTS
+2814 NDSTRSTLAGK

-2836 ANIANAEI
+2836 ANLSSPEL

-2857 VVAGNDYNN
+2857 VVAGNDYND
-2866 GNGKLAILKNR
+2866 GKGRLAVFKNK
-2877 GNYKFENITSLIYNG
+2877 GNYKFENITGLIYNG
-2892 SALATPKIAFA
+2892 QALATPKIAFA
-2903 DIDKNGYVDMIYSGI
+2903 DIDQNGYVDMIYAGV
-2918 DNTPNGPSGVFKFIG
+2918 DNTQTGVFKFIG

-2945 KAAAITNNLDVL
+2945 KAMPIKNNLDVL
-2957 LTNNG
+2957 LTN
-2962 ISNVSLQFGDLN
+2962 ISNVSLQFGDVN
-2974 KDLKIDLAILYSN
+2974 KDLKLDLAILYDN
-2987 DRLQRL
+2987 IDGRRL

-3002 TSNKISFARNTSI
+3002 TSNNISFIKNTSLN
-3015 SIPALRNAT
+3015 IPALRNAT

-3039 VSGTSSSTGQVF
+3039 ISGTSSSTGQVF
-3051 RIYQNKYV
+3051 RIYQNKFV

-3120 INGITKFKELP
+3120 TNGITKFKELP

-3159 GTERIVN
+3159 GTEKIVN
-3166 PLTNESTISS
+3166 PLTNISTISS

-3184 RDLSAKVI
+3184 RDLSANVI
-3192 DPSPSPSNNNMN
+3192 DPSPSNNNLN
-3204 VRQSLAQSSSRRIIN
+3204 VRQSLAQSSVPRIVN
-3219 NVVVPFVDSSITIA
+3219 NTVVPFADSSVTIA
-3233 DENYNE
+3233 DENYAE
-3239 SNYLTNTV
+3239 VNYKTNAI
-3247 PSKPKTISSTIISQ
+3247 PSKPKTSNSTIISQ
-3261 VETKFLV
+3261 VGNKFLV

-3273 KATDDKTPKDGLT
+3273 KSIDDKTPKDGLT
-3286 YAISIGTKPGLSDVI
+3286 YAISVGTKPGLSDVI
-3301 DPNADLISG
+3301 DPNADLTTGI
-3310 VRKTPESGNAGTNAS
+3310 RKTPETGNTGKNNS
-3325 ISLLLDPGTYYWS
+3325 ISLLLDQGSYYWY
-3338 VQAIDAANAGSS
+3338 VQAIDAANAGSI
-3350 FSDNRIIQISSNRTV
+3350 FSDNRVIQINSNRTL

-3380 TFTFTIKQN
+3380 VATFIIKQN
-3389 DQEGFKYKVTSKHA
+3389 DQDGFKFKVTSKHL
-3403 DASAVI
+3403 DPTAVV
-3409 KYSIIS
+3409 KYSVVSEASYTS
-3415 DATFASDGIFK
+3415 DAIFK
-3426 YDSTTNSLL
+3426 LDTSSNNLL
-3435 LNAKPTLASYKV
+3435 LNTKPTATSYKL

-3454 FGSYFDK
+3454 YGSYFDK
-3461 TYLFNV
+3461 NYTFSV
-3467 MQAPSKLLINEKDT
+3467 IQAPSKLLVNERDT
-3481 SLFYYSKTNADSA
+3481 SFLYYSKSNSDSA
-3494 KYVLSLRALY
+3494 KYVLSLRAAY
-3504 DPAPADAPVL
+3504 DPTPTDAPVL
-3514 TYRFVTGLNGENNQL
+3514 TYKFVSGANGENNDL
-3529 FELNNTILVN
+3529 FNLNNTILVN

-3547 TIRLKV
+3547 TIRLRV
-3553 AALDANG
+3553 AAVDAYG
-3560 LSVERFI
+3560 LTVERII
-3567 KLVNLDCITKPVLN
+3567 KLINLDCTTKPTLN
-3581 VKASAIACLPLVV
+3581 IKASATACLPLVV
-3594 NLSDTS
+3594 NLSDTA
-3600 LILNGTSSKLSYSYF
+3600 LILNGTTSKLTYSYF
-3615 SDINATVKVATPN
+3615 TDINATVKVGAPN
-3628 AINTSGTYY
+3628 AVNTSGTYY
-3637 IRATDTLGC
+3637 IRATDSSGC
-3646 SISKPITVN
+3646 SIAKPITIN
-3655 VANQPAKPV
+3655 VARQPVTPV
-3664 VSTGVTCQNQS
+3664 VSAGVACQNQS
-3675 TVTINFTASATT
+3675 GVTINFAASAST

-3697 TGGTPSLLTPTF
+3697 TGGTPSLATPIF
-3709 NTNSLGVISYYVA
+3709 NTSATGIQSFYVA
-3722 QVDTAAGCY
+3722 QVDTLAGCY
-3731 SDRTK
+3731 SDRIK

-3742 PIPVTPIIVRDTAG
+3742 PTPIAPIISRDTAG
-3756 NLVSSSTNNV
+3756 NLISSNISQL
-3766 SWYKDGVKLSNTGAT
+3766 SWYKDGVLLTNTGAT
-3781 FKPTTV
+3781 FKPTAA
-3787 GSYTINTTVNGCTS
+3787 GSYTVKTTLNGCVS
-3801 AFSNPYY
+3801 SLSNTYY

-3821 FIKLTPNPFINFMNI
+3821 FIKLTPNPFINNMNI
-3836 DFVVKGHQRM
+3836 DFVVKGYQKM
-3846 NIDVF
+3846 NIEVF
-3851 SAATGSKVA
+3851 SAATGAKVA
-3860 TRIGVTAGSRLTFNE
+3860 TRMGVIAGSRLSFSE
-3875 LNPGVYFVRV
+3875 LTPGVYFVRV
-3885 SSPDLKV
+3885 SSPDFKV
-3892 SHQFK
+3892 SHQLK

>member
-1 MSSRLKQALLGTT
+1 MILSKLKQALLGAT

-32 RITVDPSST
+32 RIIVDATST

-61 DTVIVSEGVY
+61 DTVIVSEGTY
-71 KEKIFFNSNYSN
+71 KEKIYFNSYSSPGN
-83 KKLVFASLYLI
+83 KKLVLASSFLI
-94 DGDTSHIRKTVLSGA
+94 DGDTSHIRKTIISGA
-109 GVTQNNA
+109 GVTQNNV
-116 NTDNLFR
+116 NTDNLIK
-123 VTGNNR
+123 TNGNNR
-129 DSTYFQMIGFT
+129 DSTYFQLIGFT
-140 VDSASKFAL
+140 VDSASKWAL

-159 ILKNSGSTGSIP
+159 VLKNSGSLSSIP

-184 FNNIGV
+184 FNNIGL

-213 NRAVSSNTENDSRGG
+213 NKAMSSNLDNDNRGG
-228 PWNHQGLGGI
+228 PWNQQGIGGI

-255 NSGDQILTS
+255 NSGDQVLTS
-264 GGDELRDTIEV
+264 GGDEFRDTVEV

-288 YFINWWGGF
+288 YFINWWGDF
-297 ENSMFATY
+297 SNSMFANY

-310 IDNNFD
+310 IDNNYERA
-316 KSTRSTNSEFAWGDG
+316 TRNTNGEFAWGDG
-331 GNNGKPSNYFF
+331 GSNGKPSNYFF

-347 AQEISTNKGP
+347 AQEINTNKGP
-357 SNFSTTFTFNY
+357 SNFATTFTFNY

-393 SIGIGAGTSSL
+393 SLGIGAGTASL
-404 VLTKDFKG
+404 TTTKDFYG
-412 LNRPVPVGSGVD
+412 SNRPAPLGSGID
-424 LGAIESEMAMPYPV
+424 LGAIESDMAMPYPV
-438 INSVQEAII
+438 INSVQEAVV
-447 SGNKAIKLT
+447 SGTKAVKLT

-491 TNRKDTVKLSSNTFI
+491 TNRKDTVKLSSNTFV
-506 DASTISNTTKYYYTI
+506 DASTISNSTKYYYTI
-521 KAFSKAYNTYSK
+521 KAFSKTYNTYSK

-543 SSTSRVSVPTNVTL
+543 STTSRVSVPTSLTL
-557 SDAGRSG
+557 SNTGRSA
-564 IAVSWV
+564 IAISWV
-570 SSNTY
+570 STNTY
-575 TGTYSSTRLYTSI
+575 TGTYSSTRIYTSI

-593 STSASA
+593 STSANA
-599 VKIASVKDTLTS
+599 VKIATVKDTTTS
-611 YTDTTTNLGTKYVY
+611 YTDKTTNLDTKYVY

-643 SWTTPATTSAVRWY
+643 SWTTPATSSATRFF
-657 VNKATGRDANRG
+657 VNKTSGNDANNG
-669 YPDRSDAFATIKQ
+669 YPTRADGFATIKY

-697 GIYTEQIRINPGVI
+697 GTYTEQFKINPGVI

-716 LIDNTDTA
+716 LVDNTDTA

-739 NIITYAPFET
+739 NIVSYAPYET

-787 KCIFADNGFKDIQ
+787 KCIFSNNGFKDI
-800 FVANRDANQD
+800 VADANRDVNQD
-810 FNYIQIQDSA
+810 FNYIQFQDST

-825 IFENNSG
+825 TFENNSG
-832 AISLS
+832 KIRMD
-837 GQGISIL
+837 GQGVAIL

-853 DITKANNVWC
+853 EINKANNVWC
-863 ETGLINGWL
+863 ETGLIDGWF
-872 SGLKMSGNIFANN
+872 SGLKIAGNIFANN
-885 GITQNNDQWQFFI
+885 GINQNNDQWQFFI
-898 LKIGGNSSDSNFIT
+898 LRIGGNSSDSTFIT
-912 NNTFYKNKATLL
+912 NNTFYKNNSTVLT
-924 AFNNPTPNTHIT
+924 FHNPSPNTHIT
-936 NNIFYNNFL
+936 NNIFYNNYL
-945 DFYPSNSTSDFYV
+945 DFFTNNTTSDFYV
-958 KNNAFTADP
+958 KNNALTADP
-967 EKTRLG
+967 EKSRLG
-973 NLSSV
+973 SLSSV
-978 VFSKNLMLEKNPFED
+978 IFSKNLMIEKNPFED
-993 STNFKID
+993 STKFTIN
-1000 PSSIL
+1000 PSTNLI
-1005 VNSGTNVFGA
+1005 NSGTNVFGS
-1015 KNTRSVDARD
+1015 KNTRPVDVRD
-1025 LYGNARPGPAGTNS
+1025 LYGNARPGPTGTNS

-1048 GIASPL
+1048 GIASPV

-1124 AFSGTTT
+1124 AYSGSTT
-1131 KSYSAFSNEL
+1131 KAYSAFSNEL

-1150 PVDTVF
+1150 PVDTVS

-1182 ETTTLLEKIATR
+1182 ETTSLLEKIATR
-1194 VDTTFYVDNSAKAN
+1194 LDTAFYVDNSAKAN

-1221 GAASTISKLASTKAN
+1221 GAASTISKLANAKAN

-1244 GKSSNH
+1244 GKSTNH
-1250 AGTFFPIKS
+1250 AGAFFPIKS

-1274 LNDGVHSENIEL
+1274 LNDGIYSENIDL
-1286 IRKQYTIMAK
+1286 VRKQFTIMAK

-1306 AEFATTKPIIRIQDQ
+1306 TEFATTKPIIRVQDQ

-1342 ESQMTQWNSNLA
+1342 ESQMIQWNSNYA
-1354 PAAVDINFNSNPLFD
+1354 PAAVDVNFNSNPLFD
-1369 ACTFINNTSQIVFNT
+1369 ACIFINNTSQTVFNT
-1384 NQSSPEIRNSII
+1384 NQTSAEIRNSLI
-1396 INNTTQNGVFLLNGG
+1396 INNTTQNGVFNLQGG

-1417 PKTRVLRI
+1417 PKTRVIRI

-1435 LSQNWGTER
+1435 LSRNWGSER

-1451 IIYENG
+1451 IVYENG
-1457 YDARFN
+1457 YDANFN
-1463 DKLFRVVGSIV
+1463 DKLYRVVGSIV

-1513 ESRYIIPGTPNDT
+1513 ESRYIIPGSPSDT

-1566 QKAAKTITLTW
+1566 QRAAKAINLTW

-1584 SYAGIKVYRD
+1584 NYAGIKVYRD

-1623 DKIYFYALK
+1623 DKTYYYALK
-1632 ATLGT
+1632 ATLGS
-1637 GTSEIRTGLSNV
+1637 GASEIRTGLSNI

-1656 FIPAINFGV
+1656 FIPAINFGA
-1665 DTASFRM
+1665 DTASF
-1672 KSGSRNGGHVSSLMH
+1672 KIKTGSRNGNHVSSLMH
-1687 LVNLGSETTPG
+1687 LVNLGSDATPG
-1698 LPKVIFYSQEFK
+1698 LPKLMYYSQEFK

-1729 VNRITGSNNI
+1729 INKITGSSNI
-1739 TFSLNKRSLLNKGK
+1739 TFSLNKRALLNKGK
-1753 ADYLQLL
+1753 SDYLQLL

-1775 FFRKAGNSSNN
+1775 FFRKAGNMNDK
-1786 TQLAYLVNDKS
+1786 TQMAYLVNDKN

-1812 NNSGMLNQWNQTSNL
+1812 NNNIGNQWNQTSNL
-1827 TYKWDQPSF
+1827 TYKWDQPVF
-1836 NLNEGATNNGQNIE
+1836 KLNEWATNGGQNIE

-1873 KWEPNPSINLSNTNI
+1873 KWEPNASINLTNSNI
-1888 SQVSA
+1888 SEVSA
-1893 NLKLVK
+1893 SIKLVR

-1909 DIFGTTNWANG
+1909 DIFGTTNCSG
-1920 IGLGQTNGNPLVVF
+1920 CIGLGQTNGNPLVVF
-1934 VSNKKAG
+1934 VSNKKSG

-1956 NLNINDFKNDRKVQ
+1956 NLYINDFKNERKVQ

-1983 DLDENF
+1983 DLDANY
-1989 KSVASSMQINAALND
+1989 KSVASAMQVNAALND

-2046 GIPFNTNTIWSLFN
+2046 GIPFNANTVWSLFN

-2075 WMEMGQEADGSVNW
+2075 WMENIQESDGSINW
-2089 NSNNYVFKS
+2089 NSNNYVLKA

-2103 GDQSF
+2103 GDDNF
-2108 VRTAPPAIN
+2108 IRTAPAAIN
-2117 ADNIKVTN
+2117 ADNIKVSN
-2125 NGYSV
+2125 NGYGV
-2130 KVKWTPT
+2130 KIKWTPT
-2137 KDNVDSY
+2137 KDNVDRY
-2144 IFANIKVDTLANY
+2144 IFANIKVDTLSNY

-2170 SNPTIPIILD
+2170 SNPAIPIILD
-2180 RVYARNY
+2180 KVYARNY
-2187 PDSIEFSDVNLTSK
+2187 PDSLEFNDVNLTSK
-2201 KPYYVSLQMVNK
+2201 KPYYISLQMVNK
-2213 EGNASAYTQVIRIP
+2213 EGNASAYTQVIYSP
-2227 TDPLQSIENA
+2227 KDPLQSIDNA
-2237 IPGLYN
+2237 IPGMYN
-2243 ARFTWGD
+2243 AKFSWGD

-2255 LMDLAVM
+2255 LMDLAVI
-2262 GQNDTDG
+2262 GQNDDIG
-2269 SITKIYENKNGSFQ
+2269 NITKIYENKNGSFQ
-2283 DLNLSNRAFVNGD
+2283 DLNLANRAFRYGD

-2308 DLSIIGQSGT
+2308 DLSIIGQSGA
-2318 SAVVYQQLI
+2318 AVVYQQLI
-2327 NNKGVFEISTPSS
+2327 NNKGVFEVSTPTS
-2340 VAGLKFAN
+2340 VFGLKYAN

-2358 TLDMFTTGQDVSNNP
+2358 TLDMFTTGQDVNGNP
-2373 KSFLYQN
+2373 HSYLYQN
-2380 DGKGNFKVDPEF
+2380 DGKGNFKIDPEF
-2392 NAYNAVPNMFNADA
+2392 NAYNAVPDMYDADA

-2463 AMKDTKLDIADLD
+2463 QMKNTKLDIADMD

-2482 IVAMGTARRQTGNT
+2482 IVAMGTARRYTGNT

-2503 LLLRNQTI
+2503 LLLRNQTA

-2560 LDVKANP
+2560 LDVNANP

-2579 NFTLSKNES
+2579 NFTLSKNAS

-2624 YLNNQGENVNK
+2624 YMNDQGENVNK
-2635 EPSAPKNLRFIDQ
+2635 APSAPSNLKFIDQ

-2692 ATDKLLTPN
+2692 ANDKLLTPN

-2723 QSVDGNYSSSK
+2723 QAVDGNYSSSK
-2734 FASNQKIV
+2734 FASSQKIV

-2789 GGDFGNFNTPVG
+2789 GSDYGNFNTPVG
-2801 LYRNFGGKFVKLS
+2801 LYRNMGGKFVKLP
-2814 NDSTRSIPGISGTS
+2814 NDSTRSIPGIAGTS
-2828 GTNFKDDL
+2828 GTNFKDEL
-2836 ANIANAEI
+2836 ANIASPEI

-2866 GNGKLAILKNR
+2866 GNGRLAIYKNR
-2877 GNYKFENITSLIYNG
+2877 GNYKFENITGAIYNG
-2892 SALATPKIAFA
+2892 VPFASPKIAFA
-2903 DIDKNGYVDMIYSGI
+2903 DIDQNGYVDMIYAGV
-2918 DNTPNGPSGVFKFIG
+2918 DNTQSGVFKFIG
-2933 LYKDTANKQHGI
+2933 LFKDTAASNKNGFKASTI
-2945 KAAAITNNLDVL
+2945 KNNLDVL

-2962 ISNVSLQFGDLN
+2962 ISNVSLQFGDIN
-2974 KDLKIDLAILYSN
+2974 KDLKLDLAILYDN
-2987 DRLQRL
+2987 IDGRRL

-3002 TSNKISFARNTSI
+3002 TSNNISFAKNTSL

-3039 VSGTSSSTGQVF
+3039 LSGTSSSTGQVF
-3051 RIYQNKYV
+3051 RIYQNKFI
-3059 DSVAKTIQFI
+3059 DSAAKTIQFV

-3091 GYPDIIFSGIRA
+3091 GYPDIIFSGVRA

-3111 ALADPSTAA
+3111 ALADPTTTAT
-3120 INGITKFKELP
+3120 NGITKFKELP

-3159 GTERIVN
+3159 GTEKIVN
-3166 PLTNESTISS
+3166 PLTNVSTISS

-3192 DPSPSPSNNNMN
+3192 DPSPSNNNLK
-3204 VRQSLAQSSSRRIIN
+3204 VRQSLAQSSTPRIVN
-3219 NVVVPFVDSSITIA
+3219 NVVVPFADSAITIA
-3233 DENYNE
+3233 DDNYAE
-3239 SNYLTNTV
+3239 SSYTSNAK
-3247 PSKPKTISSTIISQ
+3247 PSKPKTSSSTIISQ
-3261 VETKFLV
+3261 VGTKFLV

-3301 DPNADLISG
+3301 DPNADLITG
-3310 VRKTPESGNAGTNAS
+3310 IRKSPDAGNAGTNTS
-3325 ISLLLDPGTYYWS
+3325 ITLLLDQGTFYWS
-3338 VQAIDAANAGSS
+3338 VQSIDASNTGSN
-3350 FSDNRIIQISSNRTV
+3350 FSDNRTIQISSNRTL
-3365 TERSAPSNIF
+3365 TERSAPSNIL

-3380 TFTFTIKQN
+3380 TATFVIKQN
-3389 DQEGFKYKVTSKHA
+3389 DQDGFKYKVTAKHA
-3403 DASAVI
+3403 DLAATV
-3409 KYSIIS
+3409 KFSIVS
-3415 DATFASDGIFK
+3415 DATVASDVIFK
-3426 YDSTTNSLL
+3426 LDTVTNNLL
-3435 LNAKPTLASYKV
+3435 LNAKPTAASYKV
-3447 KLRATDN
+3447 KIRATDN
-3454 FGSYFDK
+3454 FGSYFEK
-3461 TYLFNV
+3461 TYSFGV
-3467 MQAPSKLLINEKDT
+3467 VQAPIKLLVNDKD
-3481 SLFYYSKTNADSA
+3481 SSVFYYSKNNADSS

-3504 DPAPADAPVL
+3504 EPIPTDAPVL
-3514 TYRFVTGLNGENNQL
+3514 TYKFITGANGENNGL
-3529 FELNNTILVN
+3529 FDLANTVLIN

-3553 AALDANG
+3553 AAEDANG
-3560 LSVERFI
+3560 LTIERII
-3567 KLVNLDCITKPVLN
+3567 KLVSLDCTTKPSLN
-3581 VKASAIACLPLVV
+3581 IKTSATACLPLVV
-3594 NLSDTS
+3594 NLADTA
-3600 LILNGTSSKLSYSYF
+3600 LVLTGTSSKLTYSYF
-3615 SDINATVKVATPN
+3615 SDYNATLKVAAPN
-3628 AINTSGTYY
+3628 AVNTSGTYY
-3637 IRATDTLGC
+3637 IRATDSIGC
-3646 SISKPITVN
+3646 SIAKPIIIN
-3655 VANQPAKPV
+3655 VAAQPAKPV
-3664 VSTGVTCQNQS
+3664 VSAGLTCQNQS
-3675 TVTINFTASATT
+3675 SVTINFAASVAT

-3697 TGGTPSLLTPTF
+3697 TGGTPSLATPSF
-3709 NTNSLGVISYYVA
+3709 NTSATGILSYYVA
-3722 QVDTAAGCY
+3722 QVDTSAGCY
-3731 SDRTK
+3731 SDRIK

-3742 PIPVTPIIVRDTAG
+3742 PTPIAPIVTRDTSG
-3756 NLVSSSTNNV
+3756 NLISSSATEL
-3766 SWYKDGVKLSNTGAT
+3766 SWFKDGVKLTNTGAS
-3781 FKPTTV
+3781 FKPSAV
-3787 GSYTINTTVNGCTS
+3787 GSYTVKTTLNGCTS
-3801 AFSNPYY
+3801 AASNTYY

-3836 DFVVKGHQRM
+3836 DFVVKGHQRL
-3846 NIDVF
+3846 NIEVF
-3851 SAATGSKVA
+3851 SAATGAKVA

-3875 LNPGVYFVRV
+3875 LNPGIYFVRV
-3885 SSPDLKV
+3885 ASPDLKV

>member
-1 MSSRLKQALLGTT
+1 MILSKLKQTLLGATI
-14 LVLSSLVMQLN
+14 VISSLVMQVN

-56 SAKSG
+56 SARNG
-61 DTVIVSEGVY
+61 DTVIVSEGTY
-71 KEKIFFNSNYSN
+71 KEKVFFNSNYSN
-83 KKLVFASLYLI
+83 KKLVLGSLYLI
-94 DGDTSHIRKTVLSGA
+94 DNDASHISNTIISGA

-116 NTDNLFR
+116 NTDNLLR

-140 VDSASKFAL
+140 VDSASKWAL

-171 FFFRGTKIRNTTV
+171 FFFRGTKIRNLTV
-184 FNNIGV
+184 FNNKGV

-198 GTDAPFSVESSLFYN
+198 GTDAPFSIESSIFYN
-213 NRAVSSNTENDSRGG
+213 NRAVSSNSENDSRGG
-228 PWNHQGLGGI
+228 PWNSQGLGGI

-255 NSGDQILTS
+255 NSGDQILTT
-264 GGDELRDTIEV
+264 GGDEFRDTIEV

-288 YFINWWGGF
+288 YFLNWWGGT

-310 IDNNFD
+310 VDNNYER
-316 KSTRSTNSEFAWGDG
+316 STSNTNSEFAWSN
-331 GNNGKPSNYFF
+331 GNNNGRPADFYF

-347 AQEISTNKGP
+347 AQEISRNPGL
-357 SNFSTTFTFNY
+357 SNFSTTFNFNY
-368 DTASHMIGTAKFK
+368 DTASHIIGSAQFV
-381 DTANLDFSLLST
+381 DT
-393 SIGIGAGTSSL
+393 SIATLNFALKNTSAGIGAGISSL
-404 VLTKDFKG
+404 ILAKDYNG
-412 LNRPVPVGSGVD
+412 VTRPNPAGTTID
-424 LGAIESEMAMPYPV
+424 MGAIESELRYPIPQIV
-438 INSVQEAII
+438 NLQNAISSSKNAVKVFYSVPSRPIGDSIILYRGASNDTTNLRGFPIDTAVFAGGTQVLFIDTNAIATNTTYRYGI
-447 SGNKAIKLT
+447 KTLFANKAKSAFSNVSSILT
-456 FSIPSNPKIDSVV
+456 PTSASNISIP
-469 IYRSTAS
+469 TAL
-476 RDTAIITSSAGTYST
+476 AL
-491 TNRKDTVKLSSNTFI
+491 TNT
-506 DASTISNTTKYYYTI
+506 
-521 KAFSKAYNTYSK
+521 
-533 PSLADSITTT
+533 
-543 SSTSRVSVPTNVTL
+543 
-557 SDAGRSG
+557 GRSG
-564 IAVSWV
+564 LALTW
-570 SSNTY
+570 
-575 TGTYSSTRLYTSI
+575 SSTTKHSTGGTTPTNTPYI

-593 STSASA
+593 LTANSA
-599 VKIASVKDTLTS
+599 TLLIS
-611 YTDTTTNLGTKYVY
+611 LRDTTSNYSDLTTNPSTTYFY
-625 YLTNR
+625 YLVAR
-630 DTNQVVSDTSINK
+630 DKDSVVSDNS
-643 SWTTPATTSAVRWY
+643 
-657 VNKATGRDANRG
+657 
-669 YPDRSDAFATIKQ
+669 
-682 AMSVALRGDTVVVLP
+682 VVVSRETSSSGASARIFVKNNGVDAAVGGGDNVDNAFKTLTYALTKALKGDVIILLP
-697 GIYTEQIRINPGVI
+697 GTYNEKVKVPIGITIASRY
-711 FGSNY
+711 F
-716 LIDNTDTA
+716 LDATDTA
-724 SIRSTIISAPSDLRG
+724 AIRSTIISAANLTG
-739 NIITYAPFET
+739 NIFTYT
-749 NGRSVWT
+749 NNNYSGNTRN
-756 KFVGLSFKNAPG
+756 KYIGLHFKNARGTTKFFNFSWGGPSSITIDRSIFSNNG
-768 KGKMIINTQ
+768 NQTIASDPNGNYEDVLRYSNFGDSTIITNT
-777 QQWQKYLVID
+777 
-787 KCIFADNGFKDIQ
+787 
-800 FVANRDANQD
+800 
-810 FNYIQIQDSA
+810 
-820 IIQNS
+820 
-825 IFENNSG
+825 IFENNFGKIRLDGNNFTIKYNRFSNNNLNVSKPNGWVRSG
-832 AISLS
+832 VIDGWVNGKTLITDNIFTNN
-837 GQGISIL
+837 GTKEIL
-844 NNIFRNNNT
+844 NN
-853 DITKANNVWC
+853 
-863 ETGLINGWL
+863 
-872 SGLKMSGNIFANN
+872 GNRDR
-885 GITQNNDQWQFFI
+885 QNYV
-898 LKIGGNSSDSNFIT
+898 LTIGGNDTMSVA
-912 NNTFYKNKATLL
+912 NNSFYGNLVPVIAIENQNPTTYLVNNLFYKNE
-924 AFNNPTPNTHIT
+924 
-936 NNIFYNNFL
+936 L
-945 DFYPSNSTSDFYV
+945 DFYVGQWGNQFGDVFIENNYFKTDLSKSNVFDKLTVTYSNNLILDDPSIEDTVTLKLAPSSQLINAGKNQYW
-958 KNNAFTADP
+958 KNN
-967 EKTRLG
+967 TRTV
-973 NLSSV
+973 SSTDIYGT
-978 VFSKNLMLEKNPFED
+978 SR
-993 STNFKID
+993 
-1000 PSSIL
+1000 PSP
-1005 VNSGTNVFGA
+1005 SGTNA
-1015 KNTRSVDARD
+1015 
-1025 LYGNARPGPAGTNS
+1025 
-1039 DIGAVESVF
+1039 DIGAVESIF
-1048 GIASPL
+1048 GFPSPI
-1054 LVALDGSDK
+1054 LVSADGSDK
-1063 KVSVVWRKPIN
+1063 KVVLNWRKPTNGSIN
-1074 GTVDGYEIFRSTA
+1074 GYEVFRA
-1087 TIPATASTATFTIN
+1087 TSSITTTPASATYTIN
-1101 KADSLFLLD
+1101 NADTL
-1110 TALVNLT
+1110 ALIDSNLTNLT
-1117 KYFYRIR
+1117 KYYYRVR
-1124 AFSGTTT
+1124 AFSGTTP
-1131 KSYSAFSNEL
+1131 KLYSGLSSEL
-1141 FVQPNVPPT
+1141 SVQPNVPPT
-1150 PVDTVF
+1150 AVDTVS
-1156 AYAGPRSIA
+1156 AYAGTRSIA

-1182 ETTTLLEKIATR
+1182 ETATLLEKIATS
-1194 VDTTFYVDNSAKAN
+1194 VDTAFYVDKTAKAN
-1208 VKYFY
+1208 KKYFY

-1221 GAASTISKLASTKAN
+1221 GAASTISKLASATAN

-1244 GKSSNH
+1244 GKNTNN
-1250 AGTFFPIKS
+1250 AGAFFPINS

-1274 LNDGVHSENIEL
+1274 LNDGVYYENIEL
-1286 IRKQYTIMAK
+1286 IKKVFTIMAK

-1306 AEFATTKPIIRIQDQ
+1306 TEFASSKPIIRVQDQ
-1321 YDWNLSSYPS
+1321 NDWNVNVYPS
-1331 NRNTFIGLVIT
+1331 ARNTFIGLVIT
-1342 ESQMTQWNSNLA
+1342 ESTMTQWTSNLA
-1354 PAAVDINFNSNPLFD
+1354 PAAVDVNFNSNPLFD
-1369 ACTFINNTSQIVFNT
+1369 ACTFINNTSQFVFNT
-1384 NQSSPEIRNSII
+1384 NQSSPEIRNSLI
-1396 INNTTQNGVFLLNGG
+1396 INNTTQNGVFNLQGG

-1417 PKTRVLRI
+1417 PKTRVLRVI
-1425 VNSLIANNSY
+1425 NSIIANNSY
-1435 LSQNWGTER
+1435 LSRNWGADR

-1457 YDARFN
+1457 YDGNFN
-1463 DKLFRVVGSIV
+1463 DKLYRVVGSIV

-1486 KLVEPQFVNPSNS
+1486 KLVEPQFNNPSNS
-1499 DFSLTAFSPALGMA
+1499 DYTLSAFSPALGMA
-1513 ESRYIIPGTPNDT
+1513 ESRFVIPGAQLNDT
-1526 LNAITYDYNNV
+1526 LNAITYDYNNAA
-1537 TRPNPTGTA
+1537 RPNPTGTA

-1566 QKAAKTITLTW
+1566 QRAAKAITLTW

-1594 TIRTSLDTIAPLNIT
+1594 TIRTSLDTIAPLSIT
-1609 VDLAKNTI
+1609 VDLTKNTI

-1623 DKIYFYALK
+1623 DKIYYYALK

-1637 GTSEIRTGLSNV
+1637 GASEIKTGLSNV
-1649 KSVLDTI
+1649 KSILDTI
-1656 FIPAINFGV
+1656 FIPALNFGT
-1665 DTASFRM
+1665 DTASIKI
-1672 KSGSRNGGHVSSLMH
+1672 KSGSRNGGHVSNLMH

-1729 VNRITGSNNI
+1729 TNKITGSNNI

-1775 FFRKAGNSSNN
+1775 YFRKAGNSNNN
-1786 TQLAYLVNDKS
+1786 TQMAYLVNDKS

-1812 NNSGMLNQWNQTSNL
+1812 NNSGMLNRWDQTTNL
-1827 TYKWDQPSF
+1827 TYKWDQPIFS
-1836 NLNEGATNNGQNIE
+1836 LNEWATNGGQNIE

-1864 EMVATLQQV
+1864 EMIATLHQV
-1873 KWEPNPSINLSNTNI
+1873 KWEPNPSINLSNSNI
-1888 SQVSA
+1888 SQVSSSI
-1893 NLKLVK
+1893 KLVK

-1909 DIFGTTNWANG
+1909 DIFGTTTWANG

-1956 NLNINDFKNDRKVQ
+1956 NLYINDFKNERKVQ

-1983 DLDENF
+1983 DLDANY
-1989 KSVASSMQINAALND
+1989 KSVGSAMQVNAALND

-2046 GIPFNTNTIWSLFN
+2046 GIPFNSNTVWSLFN
-2060 LRLVDLNKDGFKDLT
+2060 LRLADLNKDGFKDLT
-2075 WMEMGQEADGSVNW
+2075 WMEMGQEADGSINW
-2089 NSNNYVFKS
+2089 NSNNYVFKA

-2103 GDQSF
+2103 GEDNF
-2108 VRTAPPAIN
+2108 VRTAPAAIN
-2117 ADNIKVTN
+2117 VDDIKVTN
-2125 NGYSV
+2125 NGYGV

-2137 KDNVDSY
+2137 KDNIDKY

-2180 RVYARNY
+2180 RVNARNY
-2187 PDSIEFSDVNLTSK
+2187 PDSLEFNDVNLSSK

-2213 EGNASAYTQVIRIP
+2213 EGNASAYTQVIYSP
-2227 TDPLQSIENA
+2227 KDPLQSIDNA

-2243 ARFTWGD
+2243 AKFSWGD

-2255 LMDLAVM
+2255 LMDLAVI
-2262 GQNDTDG
+2262 GQNDDIG
-2269 SITKIYENKNGSFQ
+2269 NITKIYENKNGSFQ
-2283 DLNLSNRAFVNGD
+2283 DLNLANRAFRYGD
-2296 IKWVDLNNDGWL
+2296 VKWVDLNNDGWL
-2308 DLSIIGQSGT
+2308 DLSIIGQSGA
-2318 SAVVYQQLI
+2318 AVVYQQLI
-2327 NNKGVFEISTPSS
+2327 NNKGVFEVSTPSS
-2340 VAGLKFAN
+2340 VAGLKYAT

-2358 TLDMFTTGQDVSNNP
+2358 TLDMFTTGQDVNGNP
-2373 KSFLYQN
+2373 HSYLYQN
-2380 DGKGNFKVDPEF
+2380 DGKGNFKIDPEF
-2392 NAYNAVPNMFNADA
+2392 NAYGAVPDMYNADA

-2419 IYSGTGTGGNPQGG
+2419 IYSGNSGGQNPQGG

-2463 AMKDTKLDIADLD
+2463 SMKDTKLDIADMD

-2482 IVAMGTARRQTGNT
+2482 IVAMGTARRYTGNT
-2496 FIDYPQL
+2496 FVDYPQL

-2635 EPSAPKNLRFIDQ
+2635 EPTAPKNLRFIDQ

-2665 APANLY
+2665 APSNLY

-2681 LSDLRVIQVNP
+2681 LSDLRVVQVNP
-2692 ATDKLLTPN
+2692 ANDKLLTPN

-2734 FASNQKIV
+2734 FATSQKIV

-2782 YLGKVVN
+2782 YLGKVVT

-2801 LYRNFGGKFVKLS
+2801 LYRNMGGKFVKLS
-2814 NDSTRSIPGISGTS
+2814 NDSTRTTLAGS
-2828 GTNFKDDL
+2828 GTNFRDEL
-2836 ANIANAEI
+2836 ANLASPEI
-2844 KWVDLNN
+2844 KWIDLNN

-2866 GNGKLAILKNR
+2866 GNGRLSIFKNR
-2877 GNYKFENITSLIYNG
+2877 GNYKFENITGLIYNG
-2892 SALATPKIAFA
+2892 PALATPKIAFV
-2903 DIDKNGYVDMIYSGI
+2903 DIDKNGYVDMIYSGV
-2918 DNTPNGPSGVFKFIG
+2918 DNTQSGVFKFIG
-2933 LYKDTANKQHGI
+2933 LYKDTANKAHGI
-2945 KAAAITNNLDVL
+2945 KALAIKNNLDVL

-2962 ISNVSLQFGDLN
+2962 ISNVSLQFGDIN
-2974 KDLKIDLAILYSN
+2974 KDLKLDLAILYDN
-2987 DRLQRL
+2987 IDGRRL

-3002 TSNKISFARNTSI
+3002 TSNNISFAKNTSI

-3039 VSGTSSSTGQVF
+3039 LSGTSSSTGQVF
-3051 RIYQNKYV
+3051 RIYQNKFI

-3091 GYPDIIFSGIRA
+3091 GYPDIIFSGVRA
-3103 GSGSISSM
+3103 GAGSISSM
-3111 ALADPSTAA
+3111 ALADPTTAA
-3120 INGITKFKELP
+3120 TNGITKFKELP

-3159 GTERIVN
+3159 GTEKIVN
-3166 PLTNESTISS
+3166 PLTNVSTISS

-3184 RDLSAKVI
+3184 RDLSAKVV
-3192 DPSPSPSNNNMN
+3192 DPSPSNNNLK
-3204 VRQSLAQSSSRRIIN
+3204 VRQSLAQSSTPRIVN
-3219 NVVVPFVDSSITIA
+3219 NVVVPFADSSVTIA
-3233 DENYNE
+3233 DENYAE
-3239 SNYLTNTV
+3239 ANYITNTA
-3247 PSKPKTISSTIISQ
+3247 PSKPKTSSSTIISQ

-3268 QFNWE
+3268 QFNWQQ
-3273 KATDDKTPKDGLT
+3273 AVDDKTPKDGLT

-3301 DPNADLISG
+3301 DPNSDLISG
-3310 VRKTPESGNAGTNAS
+3310 VRKTPEAGNAGTNTS
-3325 ISLLLDPGTYYWS
+3325 ISLLLDQGTYYWS
-3338 VQAIDAANAGSS
+3338 VQAIDAANAGSV
-3350 FSDNRIIQISSNRTV
+3350 FSDNRIIQISSNRTL

-3380 TFTFTIKQN
+3380 LSTFVIKQN

-3403 DASAVI
+3403 DTTATV
-3409 KYSIIS
+3409 KFSIIS
-3415 DATFASDGIFK
+3415 DASLTSDAIFRL
-3426 YDSTTNSLL
+3426 DTVSNNLL
-3435 LNAKPTLASYKV
+3435 LNAKPTATSYKI

-3461 TYLFNV
+3461 NYVFNV
-3467 MQAPSKLLINEKDT
+3467 VQAPVKLLVNEKD
-3481 SLFYYSKTNADSA
+3481 SSIFYYNKTNADSS
-3494 KYVLSLRALY
+3494 KYVISLRATY
-3504 DPAPADAPVL
+3504 EPVPTEAPVL
-3514 TYRFVTGLNGENNQL
+3514 TYKFISGANGENNGL
-3529 FELNNTILVN
+3529 FDLANTVLIN

-3553 AALDANG
+3553 AAVDANG
-3560 LSVERFI
+3560 LSVERII
-3567 KLVNLDCITKPVLN
+3567 KLVSLDCITKPVLN
-3581 VKASAIACLPLVV
+3581 VKASAVACLPTVV
-3594 NLSDTS
+3594 NLSDTA
-3600 LILNGTSSKLSYSYF
+3600 LILSGTSSKLTYSYF
-3615 SDINATVKVATPN
+3615 SDFNATVKVGTPS
-3628 AINTSGTYY
+3628 AVNTSGTYY

-3646 SISKPITVN
+3646 SIAKPIVVS
-3655 VANQPAKPV
+3655 VAKQPATPV
-3664 VSTGVTCQNQS
+3664 VSAGVACQNQS
-3675 TVTINFTASATT
+3675 SVTINFAAAAAT

-3697 TGGTPSLLTPTF
+3697 TGGTPSLVAPTF
-3709 NTNSLGVISYYVA
+3709 NTSALGVISYYVA
-3722 QVDTAAGCY
+3722 QVDTSAGCY
-3731 SDRTK
+3731 SDRIK

-3742 PIPVTPIIVRDTAG
+3742 PTPIAPVISRDTAG
-3756 NLVSSSTNNV
+3756 NLVSSSATEL
-3766 SWYKDGVKLSNTGAT
+3766 SWFKDGVKLTNTSAT
-3781 FKPTTV
+3781 FKPTAV
-3787 GSYTINTTVNGCTS
+3787 GSYTVKTTLNGCAS
-3801 AFSNPYY
+3801 LASNTYY

-3821 FIKLTPNPFINFMNI
+3821 FIKLTPNPFINFVNI
-3836 DFVVKGHQRM
+3836 DFVVKGHQRL
-3846 NIDVF
+3846 NIEVF
-3851 SAATGSKVA
+3851 SAATGAKVA
-3860 TRIGVTAGSRLTFNE
+3860 ARMGVTAGSRLTFNE

-3885 SSPDLKV
+3885 ASSDLKV

>member
-1 MSSRLKQALLGTT
+1 
-14 LVLSSLVMQLN
+14 MQLN

-32 RITVDPSST
+32 RITVDTSFT

-56 SAKSG
+56 SARNG
-61 DTVIVSEGVY
+61 DTVIVNEGTY
-71 KEKIFFNSNYSN
+71 KEKIFFNSNYSS

-94 DGDTSHIRKTVLSGA
+94 DGDTSHIRKTILSGA
-109 GVTQNNA
+109 GITQNNA

-140 VDSASKFAL
+140 VDSASKWAI

-159 ILKNSGSTGSIP
+159 IFKNSGSLSSIP
-171 FFFRGTKIRNTTV
+171 FFFRGTKIRNLTV

-190 SVFGFQLI
+190 SVFAFQLI

-213 NRAVSSNTENDSRGG
+213 NRAVSSNSESDSRGG
-228 PWNHQGLGGI
+228 PWNQQGLGGI

-264 GGDELRDTIEV
+264 GGDEFRDTVEV

-288 YFINWWGGF
+288 YFINWWGDF
-297 ENSMFATY
+297 SNSMFATY
-305 WYNNI
+305 WHNNI
-310 IDNNFD
+310 IDNNYERA
-316 KSTRSTNSEFAWGDG
+316 TRNTNSEFAWGDG
-331 GNNGKPSNYFF
+331 GNNGKPSNYYF

-347 AQEISTNKGP
+347 AQEISTNRGP

-393 SIGIGAGTSSL
+393 SIGIGAGTASL
-404 VLTKDFKG
+404 TLSKDFKG

-424 LGAIESEMAMPYPV
+424 LGAVESEMAMPYPV
-438 INSVQEAII
+438 INSVQEAMI
-447 SGNKAIKLT
+447 SGNKAVKLT

-491 TNRKDTVKLSSNTFI
+491 TNRKDTVLLSSNTFV
-506 DASTISNTTKYYYTI
+506 DASAISNTTKYYYAI
-521 KAFSKAYNTYSK
+521 KAFSKNYNTYSK

-543 SSTSRVSVPTNVTL
+543 STTSRVSVPTSLTL
-557 SDAGRSG
+557 SNTGRS
-564 IAVSWV
+564 AVAISWV
-570 SSNTY
+570 STNTY
-575 TGTYSSTRLYTSI
+575 TGTYSATRLYTSI

-593 STSASA
+593 STSANA
-599 VKIASVKDTLTS
+599 VRIATVRDTTTS
-611 YTDTTTNLGTKYVY
+611 YTDKTTNLDTKYIY

-630 DTNQVVSDTSINK
+630 DTNQVVSDTSLNK
-643 SWTTPATTSAVRWY
+643 SWTTPATSSATRFY
-657 VNKATGRDANRG
+657 VNKASGNDANNG
-669 YPDRSDAFATIKQ
+669 YPTRADAFATLKF

-697 GIYTEQIRINPGVI
+697 GTYTEQFKINPGVI

-716 LIDNTDTA
+716 LVDNTDTA

-739 NIITYAPFET
+739 NIISYAPYET

-756 KFVGLSFKNAPG
+756 KFIGLSFKNAPG

-787 KCIFADNGFKDIQ
+787 KCIFANNGFKEIV
-800 FVANRDANQD
+800 FEANRDANQD
-810 FNYIQIQDSA
+810 FNFIQFQDST

-825 IFENNSG
+825 TFENNSG
-832 AISLS
+832 KIRMD
-837 GQGISIL
+837 GQGVVIL

-853 DITKANNVWC
+853 EITKANNVWC
-863 ETGLINGWL
+863 ETGLLDGWF
-872 SGLKMSGNIFANN
+872 SGLKIAGNIFANN
-885 GITQNNDQWQFFI
+885 GINQNNDQWQFFI
-898 LKIGGNSSDSNFIT
+898 IRIGGNSSDSTFIT
-912 NNTFYKNKATLL
+912 NNTFYKNNSSVLT
-924 AFNNPTPNTHIT
+924 FHNPSPNSHIT
-936 NNIFYNNFL
+936 NNIFYKNYL
-945 DFYPSNSTSDFYV
+945 DFFTNNTTSDFYV
-958 KNNAFTADP
+958 KNNALTADP
-967 EKTRLG
+967 EKSRLG
-973 NLSSV
+973 SLSSV
-978 VFSKNLMLEKNPFED
+978 IFSKNLAIEKNPFED

-1000 PSSIL
+1000 PSTNLI
-1005 VNSGTNVFGA
+1005 NSGTNVFGS
-1015 KNTRSVDARD
+1015 KNTRSVDAKD

-1054 LVALDGSDK
+1054 LVSLDGSDK
-1063 KVSVVWRKPIN
+1063 KVNVVWRKPIN
-1074 GTVDGYEIFRSTA
+1074 GAVDGYEIFRSTA
-1087 TIPATASTATFTIN
+1087 TIPANASTPTFTIN
-1101 KADSLFLLD
+1101 KADSLVLLD

-1124 AFSGTTT
+1124 AYSGSTT
-1131 KSYSAFSNEL
+1131 KTYSAFSNEL

-1150 PVDTVF
+1150 PVDTVSAF
-1156 AYAGPRSIA
+1156 AGPRSIA

-1182 ETTTLLEKIATR
+1182 ESTTLLEKIATR
-1194 VDTTFYVDNSAKAN
+1194 VDTAFYVDNSAKAN

-1221 GAASTISKLASTKAN
+1221 GAASTISKLANTKAN

-1244 GKSSNH
+1244 GKSTNH
-1250 AGTFFPIKS
+1250 GGAFFPIKS

-1274 LNDGVHSENIEL
+1274 LNDGTHYENIEL

-1306 AEFATTKPIIRIQDQ
+1306 TEFATTKPIIRIQDQ
-1321 YDWNLSSYPS
+1321 YDWNLNSYPS

-1342 ESQMTQWNSNLA
+1342 ESQMTQWNSNMA
-1354 PAAVDINFNSNPLFD
+1354 PAAVDVNFNSNPLFD

-1384 NQSSPEIRNSII
+1384 NQSSPEIRNSLI

-1451 IIYENG
+1451 IVYENG

-1463 DKLFRVVGSIV
+1463 EKLFRVVGSIV

-1486 KLVEPQFVNPSNS
+1486 KLVEPQFANPSNS

-1594 TIRTSLDTIAPLNIT
+1594 TIRTSLDTIAPLNLT
-1609 VDLAKNTI
+1609 VDITKNTI

-1623 DKIYFYALK
+1623 DKTYYYALK
-1632 ATLGT
+1632 ATLGS
-1637 GTSEIRTGLSNV
+1637 GASEIRTGLSNV
-1649 KSVLDTI
+1649 KSILDTI
-1656 FIPAINFGV
+1656 FIPAINFGT
-1665 DTASFRM
+1665 DTASFRI

-1710 TVDSTS
+1710 TVDSSS

-1729 VNRITGSNNI
+1729 VNRITGSTNI

-1753 ADYLQLL
+1753 GDYLQLL

-1775 FFRKAGNSSNN
+1775 YFRKAGNVNDK
-1786 TQLAYLVNDKS
+1786 TQMAYLVNDKS

-1827 TYKWDQPSF
+1827 TYKWDQPTF
-1836 NLNEGATNNGQNIE
+1836 NLNEGATNSGQNIE
-1850 ANVEYMDGN
+1850 ANVEFMDGN

-1864 EMVATLQQV
+1864 EMIATLQQV
-1873 KWEPNPSINLSNTNI
+1873 KWEPNPSINLTNSNI

-1893 NLKLVK
+1893 NIKLVK

-1941 KFFMY
+1941 KFLMY

-1956 NLNINDFKNDRKVQ
+1956 NLYINDFKNERKVQ

-1983 DLDENF
+1983 DLDANY
-1989 KSVASSMQINAALND
+1989 KSVGSNMQVNAALND

-2046 GIPFNTNTIWSLFN
+2046 GIPFNANTIWSLFN

-2075 WMEMGQEADGSVNW
+2075 WLEMAQEADGTTNW
-2089 NSNNYVFKS
+2089 NSNNYVFKA

-2103 GDQSF
+2103 GEDNF
-2108 VRTAPPAIN
+2108 VRTAPAAIN

-2137 KDNVDSY
+2137 KDNVDRY
-2144 IFANIKVDTLANY
+2144 IFANIKVDTSSNY
-2157 KAARI
+2157 RAARI

-2187 PDSIEFSDVNLTSK
+2187 PDSVEFNDINLSSK

-2213 EGNASAYTQVIRIP
+2213 EGNASANTQVIYIP
-2227 TDPLQSIENA
+2227 KDPLQSIDNA
-2237 IPGLYN
+2237 IPGMYN
-2243 ARFTWGD
+2243 AKFSWGD

-2262 GQNDTDG
+2262 GQNDDVG
-2269 SITKIYENKNGSFQ
+2269 NITKIYENKNGSFQ
-2283 DLNLSNRAFVNGD
+2283 DLNLANRAFRYGD
-2296 IKWVDLNNDGWL
+2296 VKWVDLNNDGWL
-2308 DLSIIGQSGT
+2308 DLSIIGQSGA
-2318 SAVVYQQLI
+2318 AVVYQQLI
-2327 NNKGVFEISTPSS
+2327 NNKGVFEVSTPTS

-2358 TLDMFTTGQDVSNNP
+2358 TLDMFTTGQDVNGNA

-2392 NAYNAVPNMFNADA
+2392 NAYFAVPDMFDADA

-2419 IYSGTGTGGNPQGG
+2419 IYSGTGTGGFPQGG

-2438 LLDPKITTNNYGQNS
+2438 LLDPKITTNNYGISN
-2453 NNGYSYGMNL
+2453 NNGYNYGMNL
-2463 AMKDTKLDIADLD
+2463 QMRNTKLDIADMD

-2503 LLLRNQTI
+2503 LLLRNRTI
-2511 ESKDAKF
+2511 ESTNAKF
-2518 GSFFSY
+2518 GSFFNY
-2524 NNIYNATS
+2524 NSIYNATS
-2532 IILDSVEKGDIKL
+2532 IILDSVEKGDVKL
-2545 VDFNNDGLVDITLAG
+2545 VDFNNDGLIDITLAG
-2560 LDVKANP
+2560 IDVKANP

-2588 IPQYKEAAISWG
+2588 IPQFKDASISWG

-2624 YLNNQGENVNK
+2624 FLNNQGENVNR
-2635 EPSAPKNLRFIDQ
+2635 EPTAPKNLRFIDQ

-2665 APANLY
+2665 APDNLY
-2671 YNLKLGTQPG
+2671 YNLKLGTKPG

-2692 ATDKLLTPN
+2692 TTDKLLTPN

-2723 QSVDGNYSSSK
+2723 QAVDGNYSSSK
-2734 FASNQKIV
+2734 FASSQKLV

-2782 YLGKVVN
+2782 YLGKVV
-2789 GGDFGNFNTPVG
+2789 GGNDFNNFNTPVG
-2801 LYRNFGGKFVKLS
+2801 LYRNMGGKFVKLP
-2814 NDSTRSIPGISGTS
+2814 NDSTRSLPGISGTS

-2836 ANIANAEI
+2836 ANLISPEI

-2857 VVAGNDYNN
+2857 VVAGNDF
-2866 GNGKLAILKNR
+2866 GNGRGRLAIFKNR

-2892 SALATPKIAFA
+2892 QALATPKIAFA
-2903 DIDKNGYVDMIYSGI
+2903 DIDKNGYLDMIYSGV
-2918 DNTPNGPSGVFKFIG
+2918 DNTQSGSFKFIG
-2933 LYKDTANKQHGI
+2933 LYKDTTNKQHGI
-2945 KAAAITNNLDVL
+2945 KATAITNNLDVL

-2962 ISNVSLQFGDLN
+2962 ISNVSLQFGDIN
-2974 KDLKIDLAILYSN
+2974 KDLKLDLAIMYDN
-2987 DRLQRL
+2987 IDGRRL

-3002 TSNKISFARNTSI
+3002 TSNRISFARNTSI
-3015 SIPALRNAT
+3015 SIPALRNST

-3039 VSGTSSSTGQVF
+3039 LSGTSSSTGQVF
-3051 RIYQNKYV
+3051 RIYQNKFV
-3059 DSVAKTIQFI
+3059 DSAAKTIQFL
-3069 QTNSDIKPFES
+3069 QTNSDIKPFEL

-3091 GYPDIIFSGIRA
+3091 GYPDIIFSGVRA

-3111 ALADPSTAA
+3111 ALADPSTIAT
-3120 INGITKFKELP
+3120 NGITKFKELP

-3150 KKVLDVVLV
+3150 NKVLDVVLV

-3192 DPSPSPSNNNMN
+3192 DPAPSNNNLK
-3204 VRQSLAQSSSRRIIN
+3204 VRQSLAQSSTSRIVN

-3233 DENYNE
+3233 DDNYAE
-3239 SNYLTNTV
+3239 SNYKSNAI
-3247 PSKPKTISSTIISQ
+3247 PSIPKTSSSTIVSQ
-3261 VETKFLV
+3261 VETKYLV
-3268 QFNWE
+3268 QFNWQQ
-3273 KATDDKTPKDGLT
+3273 ATDDKTPKDGLT
-3286 YAISIGTKPGLSDVI
+3286 YAISIGTRPGLSDVI
-3301 DPNADLISG
+3301 DPNADLITG
-3310 VRKTPESGNAGTNAS
+3310 IRKTPEAGNAGTNTS

-3338 VQAIDAANAGSS
+3338 VQAIDAANAGSN
-3350 FSDNRIIQISSNRTV
+3350 FSENRIIQVSSNRTL
-3365 TERSAPSNIF
+3365 TERSAPSNIL

-3380 TFTFTIKQN
+3380 TSSFVIKQN
-3389 DQEGFKYKVTSKHA
+3389 DQDGFKFKVTSKHA
-3403 DASAVI
+3403 DASAVV
-3409 KYSIIS
+3409 KFSIIS
-3415 DATFASDGIFK
+3415 DASFASDAIFK
-3426 YDSTTNSLL
+3426 LDTSTNNLL
-3435 LNAKPTLASYKV
+3435 LNVKPTLASYKV
-3447 KLRATDN
+3447 KIRATDN
-3454 FGSYFDK
+3454 YGSYFDK
-3461 TYLFNV
+3461 NYTFSV
-3467 MQAPSKLLINEKDT
+3467 IQAPSKLLVNERDT
-3481 SLFYYSKTNADSA
+3481 SFLYYSKSNSDSA
-3494 KYVLSLRALY
+3494 KYVLSLRATY
-3504 DPAPADAPVL
+3504 DPTPTDAPIL
-3514 TYRFVTGLNGENNQL
+3514 TYKFVSGANGENNDL
-3529 FELNNTILVN
+3529 FNLNNTILVN

-3547 TIRLKV
+3547 TIRLRV
-3553 AALDANG
+3553 AAVDAYG
-3560 LSVERFI
+3560 LTVERII
-3567 KLVNLDCITKPVLN
+3567 KLINLDCTTKPTLN
-3581 VKASAIACLPLVV
+3581 IKASATACLPLVV
-3594 NLSDTS
+3594 NLSDTA
-3600 LILNGTSSKLSYSYF
+3600 LILSGTTSKLSYSYF
-3615 SDINATVKVATPN
+3615 TDINATVKVGTPN
-3628 AINTSGTYY
+3628 AVNVSGTYF

-3646 SISKPITVN
+3646 SIAKPIVVS
-3655 VANQPAKPV
+3655 VATQPAKPV
-3664 VSTGVTCQNQS
+3664 VSAGLACQNQS
-3675 TVTINFTASATT
+3675 GVTINFAASAST
-3687 NKLAWYGTNA
+3687 NKLVWYGTNA
-3697 TGGTPSLLTPTF
+3697 TGGTPSLATPTF
-3709 NTNSLGVISYYVA
+3709 NTSTTGIQSFYVA
-3722 QVDTAAGCY
+3722 QVDTLAGCY
-3731 SDRTK
+3731 SDRIK

-3742 PIPVTPIIVRDTAG
+3742 PTPIAPIISRDTAG
-3756 NLVSSSTNNV
+3756 NLISTNSTQL
-3766 SWYKDGVKLSNTGAT
+3766 SWYKDGVLLTNTGAT
-3781 FKPTTV
+3781 FKPTAVGNYTV
-3787 GSYTINTTVNGCTS
+3787 KTTLNGCTS
-3801 AFSNPYY
+3801 AFSNTYY

-3846 NIDVF
+3846 NIEVF
-3851 SAATGSKVA
+3851 SAATGAKVA
-3860 TRIGVTAGSRLTFNE
+3860 TRMGVIAGSRLSFSE

-3885 SSPDLKV
+3885 SSPDFKV

>member
-1 MSSRLKQALLGTT
+1 MLSKLKQALLGTT

-25 AQSSSPR
+25 AQSSSPK
-32 RITVDPSST
+32 RITVDTSST
-41 TNSGTSFSTIKMAVD
+41 TNSGISFSTIKMAVD
-56 SAKSG
+56 SAKTG
-61 DTVIVSEGVY
+61 DTIIVKEGTY
-71 KEKIFFNSNYSN
+71 KEKIFFNSNYSS
-83 KKLVFASLYLI
+83 KKLILSSLYVI
-94 DGDTSHIRKTVLSGA
+94 DGDTSHIRKTILSGA
-109 GVTQNNA
+109 GITQNNA
-116 NTDNLFR
+116 NTDNLLR

-129 DSTYFQMIGFT
+129 DSTYFQMTGFT
-140 VDSASKFAL
+140 VDSASKWAL

-159 ILKNSGSTGSIP
+159 ILKNSGSLSSIP

-184 FNNIGV
+184 FNNIGL

-198 GTDAPFSVESSLFYN
+198 GTDAPFSIESSLFYN
-213 NRAVSSNTENDSRGG
+213 NKALSSNTESDSRGG
-228 PWNHQGLGGI
+228 PWNQQGIGGI

-288 YFINWWGGF
+288 YFINWWGDF
-297 ENSMFATY
+297 SNSMFANY
-305 WYNNI
+305 WHNNI
-310 IDNNFD
+310 IDNNYD
-316 KSTRSTNSEFAWGDG
+316 KATRNTNSEFAWGDG

-347 AQEISTNKGP
+347 AQEISTLKGS
-357 SNFSTTFTFNY
+357 SNFSTTFTFTY

-381 DTANLDFSLLST
+381 DTANLDFSLVST
-393 SIGIGAGTSSL
+393 SLGIGAGTSSL
-404 VLTKDFKG
+404 ALTKDFNG
-412 LNRPVPVGSGVD
+412 VTRPAPVGSGID
-424 LGAIESEMAMPYPV
+424 LGAIESDMAMPYPV
-438 INSVQEAII
+438 INSVQEAVV
-447 SGNKAIKLT
+447 SGNKAVKLT

-506 DASTISNTTKYYYTI
+506 DASTISSTTKYWYTI
-521 KAFSKAYNTYSK
+521 KAYSKTYKTYSK
-533 PSLADSITTT
+533 PSLADSITISTAT
-543 SSTSRVSVPTNVTL
+543 SKVVVPTSLTL
-557 SDAGRSG
+557 SNTGRSA
-564 IAVSWV
+564 IALSWV

-575 TGTYSSTRLYTSI
+575 TGTYSSTRINTSI

-593 STSASA
+593 STSANA
-599 VKIASVKDTLTS
+599 VKIATVKDTTTS
-611 YTDTTTNLGTKYVY
+611 YTDKTTNLDTKYIY

-630 DTNQVVSDTSINK
+630 DTNQVVSDTSLNK
-643 SWTTPATTSAVRWY
+643 SWTTPATTSATRFY
-657 VNKATGRDANRG
+657 VNKASGAGSDANNG
-669 YPDRSDAFATIKQ
+669 YPNKTDAFATIKF
-682 AMSVALRGDTVVVLP
+682 AMSVALRGDTVVLLP
-697 GIYTEQIRINPGVI
+697 GTYTEQFKINPGVV

-724 SIRSTIISAPSDLRG
+724 SIRSTIISAPSDLKG
-739 NIITYAPFET
+739 SIISYATFET

-777 QQWQKYLVID
+777 QQWGKYLVID
-787 KCIFADNGFKDIQ
+787 KCIFADNGYKSIQ
-800 FVANRDANQD
+800 FVEGRDANQD
-810 FNYIQIQDSA
+810 FNFIQFQDST

-825 IFENNSG
+825 TFENNSG
-832 AISLS
+832 KIRMDGTGMAI
-837 GQGISIL
+837 I

-853 DITKANNVWC
+853 EITKSNNVWC
-863 ETGLINGWL
+863 ETGLIDGWF

-898 LKIGGNSSDSNFIT
+898 IKIGGNSSDSTFIT
-912 NNTFYKNKATLL
+912 NNTFYKNKATV
-924 AFNNPTPNTHIT
+924 FTFHNPSPNTHIT
-936 NNIFYNNFL
+936 NNIFYNNYL
-945 DFYPSNSTSDFYV
+945 DFFPNNTTSDFYV

-967 EKTRLG
+967 EKSRLG

-978 VFSKNLMLEKNPFED
+978 IFSKNLLLEKSPFED
-993 STNFKID
+993 STKFTID
-1000 PSSIL
+1000 PSTNII
-1005 VNSGTNVFGA
+1005 NSGTNVFGS
-1015 KNTRSVDARD
+1015 KNTRAIDAKD

-1063 KVSVVWRKPIN
+1063 KVSVVWKKPIN
-1074 GTVDGYEIFRSTA
+1074 GSVDGYEVFRSTA
-1087 TIPATASTATFTIN
+1087 TIPATASTASFTIN
-1101 KADSLFLLD
+1101 KADSLFLVD

-1124 AFSGTTT
+1124 AYSGSTT
-1131 KSYSAFSNEL
+1131 KTYSAFSNEL

-1150 PVDTVF
+1150 PVDTVS
-1156 AYAGPRSIA
+1156 AYAGLRSIA

-1182 ETTTLLEKIATR
+1182 ESISLLEKIASK
-1194 VDTTFYVDNSAKAN
+1194 VDTAFYIDRTAKSK

-1221 GAASTISKLASTKAN
+1221 GAASTISKLANATAN

-1244 GKSSNH
+1244 GKSTNN
-1250 AGTFFPIKS
+1250 AGAFFPIKS

-1264 DNGNVGDTIM
+1264 DNGNIGDTIM
-1274 LNDGVHSENIEL
+1274 LNDGIYYENLDL
-1286 IRKQYTIMAK
+1286 IKKVVTIMAK
-1296 NKGKAVLRPS
+1296 NKGKAILRPS
-1306 AEFATTKPIIRIQDQ
+1306 ADFASSKPIIRIQDQ
-1321 YDWNLSSYPS
+1321 NEWNVDAYPKA
-1331 NRNTFIGLVIT
+1331 RNTFIGLVIS
-1342 ESQMTQWNSNLA
+1342 ESTMIQWNTSGA
-1354 PAAVDINFNSNPLFD
+1354 PVAVDISYNSNPLFD
-1369 ACTFINNTSQIVFNT
+1369 ACTFSNNASQYVFNID
-1384 NQSSPEIRNSII
+1384 QSAPEIRNSLI
-1396 INNTTQNGVFLLNGG
+1396 INNTTQNGVFNLNGG
-1411 GDDSTR
+1411 QDSTR
-1417 PKTRVLRI
+1417 PKIKVLRV
-1425 VNSLIANNSY
+1425 VNSVIANNTY
-1435 LSQNWGTER
+1435 LSRNCCGAER
-1444 GAVIFNS
+1444 TAVIFNS
-1451 IIYENG
+1451 ILSENG
-1457 YDARFN
+1457 YDANFN
-1463 DKLFRVVGSIV
+1463 EKFFRVVGSIV
-1474 DNPKLLAQSASN
+1474 DNAKLAAQSASN
-1486 KLVEPQFVNPSNS
+1486 KLADPQFNNPSSN
-1499 DFSLTAFSPALGMA
+1499 DFSLSAFSPALGMA
-1513 ESRYIIPGTPNDT
+1513 ESRFVIPGTQFNDT
-1526 LNAITYDYNNV
+1526 LNALTYDYNNV

-1546 GDVGPFESKFSLA
+1546 GDVGAFESKFSLA

-1566 QKAAKTITLTW
+1566 QRAAKAITLTW
-1577 EKPDASV
+1577 EKPDASI

-1594 TIRTSLDTIAPLNIT
+1594 TIRTSLDTIAPLSIT

-1623 DKIYFYALK
+1623 DKTYYYALK
-1632 ATLGT
+1632 ATLGS
-1637 GTSEIRTGLSNV
+1637 GASEIKTGLSNV
-1649 KSVLDTI
+1649 KSILDTI

-1665 DTASFRM
+1665 DTASIKI

-1687 LVNLGSETTPG
+1687 LVNLGSSTTPG

-1710 TVDSTS
+1710 SIDSTS

-1729 VNRITGSNNI
+1729 VNKGTGNNSI
-1739 TFSLNKRSLLNKGK
+1739 GFTLNKRPLLSKGK
-1753 ADYLQLL
+1753 GDYMQIVA
-1760 SATNVNGDDDFDFVA
+1760 ATNVNGDDDFDFA
-1775 FFRKAGNSSNN
+1775 TIFRKSGTGNDK
-1786 TQLAYLVNDKS
+1786 TQIAYLVNDKN
-1797 LNFRIDTTNVPKQFF
+1797 LNFNIDTTNVPKQFF
-1812 NNSGMLNQWNQTSNL
+1812 NTSMGNQWNQTTNL
-1827 TYKWDQPSF
+1827 TYKWNQRDF
-1836 NLNEGATNNGQNIE
+1836 RHNEGATNGGQNIE
-1850 ANVEYMDGN
+1850 STAEFMDGN

-1864 EMVATLQQV
+1864 EMIVTLQQV
-1873 KWEPNPSINLSNTNI
+1873 KWEPSPLITFTNTSIENTSSGI
-1888 SQVSA
+1888 
-1893 NLKLVK
+1893 KIVK

-1909 DIFGTTNWANG
+1909 DIFGMTNWANSV
-1920 IGLGQTNGNPLVVF
+1920 GLGQTNGNPLVVF

-1946 HTGINVDWGA
+1946 YTGINVDWGA
-1956 NLNINDFKNDRKVQ
+1956 NLYINDFKNERKVQ

-1983 DLDENF
+1983 DLDANY
-1989 KSVASSMQINAALND
+1989 KSVGSAMQVNAALND
-2004 GKLTVGD
+2004 GKVTVGD

-2046 GIPFNTNTIWSLFN
+2046 GIPFNANTVWSLFN
-2060 LRLVDLNKDGFKDLT
+2060 LRLVDLNKDGFNDLT
-2075 WMEMGQEADGSVNW
+2075 WMEMGQEADGSINW
-2089 NSNNYVFKS
+2089 NSNNFVFKA

-2103 GDQSF
+2103 GEDNF
-2108 VRTAPPAIN
+2108 VRTAPAAIN

-2125 NGYSV
+2125 NGYGV

-2137 KDNVDSY
+2137 KDNVDKY
-2144 IFANIKVDTLANY
+2144 IFANIKVDTLSNY

-2187 PDSIEFSDVNLTSK
+2187 PDSIEFNDVNLTSK

-2213 EGNASAYTQVIRIP
+2213 EGNASAYTQVIFSP
-2227 TDPLQSIENA
+2227 KDPLQSIENA

-2243 ARFTWGD
+2243 AKFSWGD

-2255 LMDLAVM
+2255 LMDLAVI
-2262 GQNDTDG
+2262 GQNDDIG
-2269 SITKIYENKNGSFQ
+2269 NITKIYENKNGSFQ
-2283 DLNLSNRAFVNGD
+2283 DLNLANRAFRYGD
-2296 IKWVDLNNDGWL
+2296 VKWVDLNNDGWL
-2308 DLSIIGQSGT
+2308 DLSIIGQSGA
-2318 SAVVYQQLI
+2318 AVVYQQLI
-2327 NNKGVFEISTPSS
+2327 NNKGVFEVSTPAS
-2340 VAGLKFAN
+2340 VAGLKYAT

-2358 TLDMFTTGQDVSNNP
+2358 TLDMFTTGQDVNGNARSY
-2373 KSFLYQN
+2373 LYQN
-2380 DGKGNFKVDPEF
+2380 DGKGNFKVDQEF
-2392 NAYNAVPNMFNADA
+2392 NAYAAVPDMYNADA

-2419 IYSGTGTGGNPQGG
+2419 IFSGTGTSGSPQGG

-2453 NNGYSYGMNL
+2453 NNGYTYGMNL
-2463 AMKDTKLDIADLD
+2463 AMSNAKLDIADMD

-2511 ESKDAKF
+2511 ESKNAKF

-2560 LDVKANP
+2560 RDVKANP

-2579 NFTLSKNES
+2579 NFTLSKNAN
-2588 IPQYKEAAISWG
+2588 IPQYTEAAISWA

-2624 YLNNQGENVNK
+2624 YLNDQGENVNK
-2635 EPSAPKNLRFIDQ
+2635 EPTAPKNLRFIDQ
-2648 GQGRVLLL
+2648 GQGRILLL

-2665 APANLY
+2665 ASANLY
-2671 YNLKLGTQPG
+2671 YNLKLGTKPG
-2681 LSDLRVIQVNP
+2681 LSDLRVVQVNP
-2692 ATDKLLTPN
+2692 ANDKLLTPN

-2734 FASNQKIV
+2734 FASSQKIV

-2782 YLGKVVN
+2782 YLGKVVT
-2789 GGDFGNFNTPVG
+2789 GGDYGNFNTPVG
-2801 LYRNFGGKFVKLS
+2801 LYRNMGGKFIKLS
-2814 NDSTRSIPGISGTS
+2814 NDSTRSTLAGS
-2828 GTNFKDDL
+2828 GTNFRDDL
-2836 ANIANAEI
+2836 ANIANAEV

-2866 GNGKLAILKNR
+2866 GAGRLAILKNR
-2877 GNYKFENITSLIYNG
+2877 GNYKFENITGLIFNG
-2892 SALATPKIAFA
+2892 QALATPKIAFV
-2903 DIDKNGYVDMIYSGI
+2903 DIDQNGYVDMIYSGV
-2918 DNTPNGPSGVFKFIG
+2918 DNTQSGVFKFIG
-2933 LYKDTANKQHGI
+2933 LYKDTANKQHGFKALAI
-2945 KAAAITNNLDVL
+2945 KNNLDVL

-2962 ISNVSLQFGDLN
+2962 ISNVSLQFGDIN
-2974 KDLKIDLAILYSN
+2974 KDLKLDLAILYDN
-2987 DRLQRL
+2987 IDGRRV

-3002 TSNKISFARNTSI
+3002 TSNNISFAKNTSL

-3039 VSGTSSSTGQVF
+3039 LSGTSSSTGQVF
-3051 RIYQNKYV
+3051 RIYQNKFI
-3059 DSVAKTIQFI
+3059 DSAAKTIQFI

-3091 GYPDIIFSGIRA
+3091 GYPDIIFSGVRA

-3111 ALADPSTAA
+3111 AIADPTTAA
-3120 INGITKFKELP
+3120 TNGITKFKELP

-3159 GTERIVN
+3159 GTEKIVN

-3192 DPSPSPSNNNMN
+3192 DPSPSNNNLK
-3204 VRQSLAQSSSRRIIN
+3204 VRQSLAQSSTPRIVN
-3219 NVVVPFVDSSITIA
+3219 NVIVPFEDSSITIA
-3233 DENYNE
+3233 DDNYAE
-3239 SNYLTNTV
+3239 SNYISNAA
-3247 PSKPKTISSTIISQ
+3247 PSKPKTSSSTILSQ
-3261 VETKFLV
+3261 VGTKFLV
-3268 QFNWE
+3268 QFNWV

-3286 YAISIGTKPGLSDVI
+3286 YAISIGTKPGLSDVV
-3301 DPNADLISG
+3301 DPNADLITG
-3310 VRKTPESGNAGTNAS
+3310 IRKTPEAGNAGTNTS
-3325 ISLLLDPGTYYWS
+3325 ISLLLDQGNLYWS
-3338 VQAIDAANAGSS
+3338 VQAIDASNTGSI
-3350 FSDNRIIQISSNRTV
+3350 FSDNRNIQINSNRTLN
-3365 TERSAPSNIF
+3365 ERSAPSNIL

-3380 TFTFTIKQN
+3380 VATFIIKQN
-3389 DQEGFKYKVTSKHA
+3389 DQDGFKYKVTSKHVDTA
-3403 DASAVI
+3403 AVV
-3409 KYSIIS
+3409 KFSIVS
-3415 DATFASDGIFK
+3415 DAAFVSDVIFK
-3426 YDSTTNSLL
+3426 FDSTTNNLL
-3435 LNAKPTLASYKV
+3435 LNAKPTALSYKV

-3454 FGSYFDK
+3454 FGSYYDK
-3461 TYLFNV
+3461 NYTFSV
-3467 MQAPSKLLINEKDT
+3467 IQAPTKLLVNEKD
-3481 SLFYYSKTNADSA
+3481 SSVFYYSKNNADSS
-3494 KYVLSLRALY
+3494 KYVISLRALY
-3504 DPAPADAPVL
+3504 EPVPTEAPVL
-3514 TYRFVTGLNGENNQL
+3514 TYKFITGANGENNGL
-3529 FELNNTILVN
+3529 FDLANTVLIN

-3553 AALDANG
+3553 AAEDANG
-3560 LSVERFI
+3560 LTVERII
-3567 KLVNLDCITKPVLN
+3567 KLVSLDCTTKPSLN
-3581 VKASAIACLPLVV
+3581 IKASATACLPLVV
-3594 NLSDTS
+3594 NLSDTA
-3600 LILNGTSSKLSYSYF
+3600 LILTGTSSKLSFSYF
-3615 SDINATVKVATPN
+3615 SDYNATVKVEKPSAV
-3628 AINTSGTYY
+3628 NTSGTYY
-3637 IRATDTLGC
+3637 IRATDSLGC
-3646 SISKPITVN
+3646 SIAKPIVIN
-3655 VANQPAKPV
+3655 VAQQPVVPV
-3664 VSTGVTCQNQS
+3664 VSAGVACQNQS
-3675 TVTINFTASATT
+3675 TVTINFAASAKT
-3687 NKLAWYGTNA
+3687 NKLAWYGTSA
-3697 TGGTPSLLTPTF
+3697 TGGTPSLVTPTF
-3709 NTNSLGVISYYVA
+3709 NTSTTGVLSYYVA
-3722 QVDTAAGCY
+3722 QVDTSAGCY
-3731 SDRTK
+3731 SDRIK

-3742 PIPVTPIIVRDTAG
+3742 PTPIAPIVSRDTSG
-3756 NLVSSSTNNV
+3756 NLISSNAIEL
-3766 SWYKDGVKLSNTGAT
+3766 SWYKDGVKLTNTGAT
-3781 FKPTTV
+3781 FKPTAA
-3787 GSYTINTTVNGCTS
+3787 GSYTVKTTLNGCTS
-3801 AFSNPYY
+3801 LFSNAYY

-3821 FIKLTPNPFINFMNI
+3821 FIKLTPNPFINNMNI
-3836 DFVVKGHQRM
+3836 DFVVKGHQKM
-3846 NIDVF
+3846 NIEVF
-3851 SAATGSKVA
+3851 SAATGAKVA
-3860 TRIGVTAGSRLTFNE
+3860 TRMGVIAGSRLSFSE

-3885 SSPDLKV
+3885 SSPDFKV
-3892 SHQFK
+3892 SHQLK

>member
-1 MSSRLKQALLGTT
+1 MLSKLKQALLGTT

-25 AQSSSPR
+25 AQSSSPK
-32 RITVDPSST
+32 RITVDTSST
-41 TNSGTSFSTIKMAVD
+41 TNSGISFSTIKMAVD
-56 SAKSG
+56 SAKTG
-61 DTVIVSEGVY
+61 DTIIVKEGTY
-71 KEKIFFNSNYSN
+71 KEKIFFNSNYSS
-83 KKLVFASLYLI
+83 KKLILSSLYVI
-94 DGDTSHIRKTVLSGA
+94 DGDTSHIRKTILSGA
-109 GVTQNNA
+109 GITQNNA
-116 NTDNLFR
+116 NTDNLLR

-129 DSTYFQMIGFT
+129 DSTYFQMTGFT
-140 VDSASKFAL
+140 VDSASKWAL

-159 ILKNSGSTGSIP
+159 ILKNSGSLSSIP

-184 FNNIGV
+184 FNNIGL

-198 GTDAPFSVESSLFYN
+198 GTDAPFSIESSLFYN
-213 NRAVSSNTENDSRGG
+213 NKALSSNTESDSRGG
-228 PWNHQGLGGI
+228 PWNQQGIGGI

-288 YFINWWGGF
+288 YFINWWGDF
-297 ENSMFATY
+297 SNSMFATY
-305 WYNNI
+305 WHNNI
-310 IDNNFD
+310 IDNNYD
-316 KSTRSTNSEFAWGDG
+316 KATRNTNSEFSWGDG

-347 AQEISTNKGP
+347 AQEISTLKGS
-357 SNFSTTFTFNY
+357 SNFSTTFTFTY

-381 DTANLDFSLLST
+381 DTANLDFSLVST
-393 SIGIGAGTSSL
+393 SLGIGAGTSSL
-404 VLTKDFKG
+404 ALAKDFYG
-412 LNRPVPVGSGVD
+412 ITRPAPVGSGID
-424 LGAIESEMAMPYPV
+424 LGAVESDMAMPYPV
-438 INSVQEAII
+438 INSVQEAVV
-447 SGNKAIKLT
+447 SGNKAVKLT

-491 TNRKDTVKLSSNTFI
+491 TNRKDTVILSSNTFV
-506 DASTISNTTKYYYTI
+506 DASTISSTTKYWYTI
-521 KAFSKAYNTYSK
+521 KAYSKTYKTYSK
-533 PSLADSITTT
+533 PSLADSITISTAT
-543 SSTSRVSVPTNVTL
+543 SKVVVPTSLTL
-557 SDAGRSG
+557 SNTGRSA
-564 IAVSWV
+564 IALSWV

-575 TGTYSSTRLYTSI
+575 TGTYSSTRINTSI

-593 STSASA
+593 STSANA
-599 VKIASVKDTLTS
+599 VKIATVKDTTTS
-611 YTDTTTNLGTKYVY
+611 YTDKTTNLDTKYIY

-630 DTNQVVSDTSINK
+630 DTNQVVSDTSLNK
-643 SWTTPATTSAVRWY
+643 AWTTPATTSATRFY
-657 VNKATGRDANRG
+657 VNKATGSDANNG
-669 YPDRSDAFATIKQ
+669 YPNKTDAFATIKF
-682 AMSVALRGDTVVVLP
+682 AMSVALRGDTVVLLP
-697 GIYTEQIRINPGVI
+697 GTYTEQFKINPGVV

-724 SIRSTIISAPSDLRG
+724 SIRSTIISAPSDLKG
-739 NIITYAPFET
+739 SIISYATFET

-777 QQWQKYLVID
+777 QQWGKYLVID
-787 KCIFADNGFKDIQ
+787 KCIFADNGYKSIQ
-800 FVANRDANQD
+800 FVEGRDANQD
-810 FNYIQIQDSA
+810 FNFIQFQDST

-825 IFENNSG
+825 TFENNSG
-832 AISLS
+832 KIRMDGTGMAI
-837 GQGISIL
+837 I

-853 DITKANNVWC
+853 EITKSNNVWC
-863 ETGLINGWL
+863 ETGLIDGWF

-898 LKIGGNSSDSNFIT
+898 IKIGGNSSDSTFIT
-912 NNTFYKNKATLL
+912 NNTFYKNKATV
-924 AFNNPTPNTHIT
+924 FTFHNPSPNTHIT
-936 NNIFYNNFL
+936 NNIFYNNYL
-945 DFYPSNSTSDFYV
+945 DFFPNNTTSDFYV

-967 EKTRLG
+967 EKSRLG

-978 VFSKNLMLEKNPFED
+978 IFSKNLLLEKSPFED
-993 STNFKID
+993 STKFTID
-1000 PSSIL
+1000 PSTNII
-1005 VNSGTNVFGA
+1005 NSGTNVFGS
-1015 KNTRSVDARD
+1015 KNTRAIDAKD

-1063 KVSVVWRKPIN
+1063 KVSVVWKKPIN
-1074 GTVDGYEIFRSTA
+1074 GSVDGYEVFRSTA
-1087 TIPATASTATFTIN
+1087 TIPATASTASFTIN
-1101 KADSLFLLD
+1101 KADSLFLVD

-1124 AFSGTTT
+1124 AYSGSTT

-1150 PVDTVF
+1150 PVDTVS
-1156 AYAGPRSIA
+1156 AYAGLRSIA

-1182 ETTTLLEKIATR
+1182 ESISLLEKIASK
-1194 VDTTFYVDNSAKAN
+1194 VDTAFYIDRTAKSK

-1221 GAASTISKLASTKAN
+1221 GAASTISKLANATAN

-1244 GKSSNH
+1244 GKSTNN
-1250 AGTFFPIKS
+1250 AGAFFPIKS

-1264 DNGNVGDTIM
+1264 DNGNIGDTIM
-1274 LNDGVHSENIEL
+1274 LNDGIYYENLDL
-1286 IRKQYTIMAK
+1286 IKKVVTIMAK
-1296 NKGKAVLRPS
+1296 NKGKAILRPS
-1306 AEFATTKPIIRIQDQ
+1306 ADFASSKPIIRIQDQ
-1321 YDWNLSSYPS
+1321 NEWNVDAYPKA
-1331 NRNTFIGLVIT
+1331 RNTFIGLVIS
-1342 ESQMTQWNSNLA
+1342 ESTMIQWNTSGA
-1354 PAAVDINFNSNPLFD
+1354 PVAVDISYNSNPLFD
-1369 ACTFINNTSQIVFNT
+1369 ACTFSNNASQYVFNID
-1384 NQSSPEIRNSII
+1384 QSAPEIRNSLI
-1396 INNTTQNGVFLLNGG
+1396 INNTTQNGVFNLNGG
-1411 GDDSTR
+1411 QDSTR
-1417 PKTRVLRI
+1417 PKIKVLRV
-1425 VNSLIANNSY
+1425 VNSVIANNTY
-1435 LSQNWGTER
+1435 LSRNCCGAER
-1444 GAVIFNS
+1444 TAVIFNS
-1451 IIYENG
+1451 ILSENG
-1457 YDARFN
+1457 YDANFN
-1463 DKLFRVVGSIV
+1463 EKFFRVVGSIV
-1474 DNPKLLAQSASN
+1474 DNAKLAAQSASN
-1486 KLVEPQFVNPSNS
+1486 KLADPQFNNPSSN
-1499 DFSLTAFSPALGMA
+1499 DFSLSAFSPALGMA
-1513 ESRYIIPGTPNDT
+1513 ESRFVIPGTQFNDT
-1526 LNAITYDYNNV
+1526 LNALTYDYNNV

-1546 GDVGPFESKFSLA
+1546 GDVGAFESKFSLA

-1566 QKAAKTITLTW
+1566 QRAAKAITLTW

-1594 TIRTSLDTIAPLNIT
+1594 TIRTSLDTIAPLSIT

-1623 DKIYFYALK
+1623 DKTYYYALK
-1632 ATLGT
+1632 ATLGS
-1637 GTSEIRTGLSNV
+1637 GASEIKTGLSNV
-1649 KSVLDTI
+1649 KSILDTI

-1665 DTASFRM
+1665 DTASIKI

-1687 LVNLGSETTPG
+1687 LVNLGSSTTPG

-1710 TVDSTS
+1710 SIDSTS

-1729 VNRITGSNNI
+1729 VNKGTGNNSI
-1739 TFSLNKRSLLNKGK
+1739 GFTLNKRPLLSKGK
-1753 ADYLQLL
+1753 GDYMQIVA
-1760 SATNVNGDDDFDFVA
+1760 ATNVNGDDDFDFA
-1775 FFRKAGNSSNN
+1775 TIFRKSGTGNDK
-1786 TQLAYLVNDKS
+1786 TQIAYLVNDKN
-1797 LNFRIDTTNVPKQFF
+1797 LNFNIDTTNVPKQFF
-1812 NNSGMLNQWNQTSNL
+1812 NTSMGNQWNQTTNL
-1827 TYKWDQPSF
+1827 TYKWNQRDF
-1836 NLNEGATNNGQNIE
+1836 RHNEGATNGGQNIE
-1850 ANVEYMDGN
+1850 STAEFMDGN

-1864 EMVATLQQV
+1864 EMIVTLQQV
-1873 KWEPNPSINLSNTNI
+1873 KWEPSPLITFTNTSIENTSSGI
-1888 SQVSA
+1888 
-1893 NLKLVK
+1893 KIVK

-1909 DIFGTTNWANG
+1909 DIFGMTNWANSV
-1920 IGLGQTNGNPLVVF
+1920 GLGQTNGNPLVVF

-1946 HTGINVDWGA
+1946 YTGINVDWGA
-1956 NLNINDFKNDRKVQ
+1956 NLYINDFKNERKVQ

-1983 DLDENF
+1983 DLDANY
-1989 KSVASSMQINAALND
+1989 KSVGSAMQVNAALND
-2004 GKLTVGD
+2004 GKVTVGD

-2046 GIPFNTNTIWSLFN
+2046 GIPFNANTVWSLFN
-2060 LRLVDLNKDGFKDLT
+2060 LRLVDLNKDGFNDLT
-2075 WMEMGQEADGSVNW
+2075 WMEMGQEADGSINW
-2089 NSNNYVFKS
+2089 NSNNFVFKA

-2103 GDQSF
+2103 GEDNF
-2108 VRTAPPAIN
+2108 VRTAPAAIN

-2125 NGYSV
+2125 NGYGV

-2137 KDNVDSY
+2137 KDNVDKY
-2144 IFANIKVDTLANY
+2144 IFANIKVDTLSNY

-2187 PDSIEFSDVNLTSK
+2187 PDSIEFNDVNLTSK

-2213 EGNASAYTQVIRIP
+2213 EGNASAYTQVIFSP
-2227 TDPLQSIENA
+2227 KDPLQSIENA

-2243 ARFTWGD
+2243 AKFSWGD

-2255 LMDLAVM
+2255 LMDLAVI
-2262 GQNDTDG
+2262 GQNDDIG
-2269 SITKIYENKNGSFQ
+2269 NITKIYENKNGSFQ
-2283 DLNLSNRAFVNGD
+2283 DLNLANRAFRYGD
-2296 IKWVDLNNDGWL
+2296 VKWVDLNNDGWL
-2308 DLSIIGQSGT
+2308 DLSIIGQSGA
-2318 SAVVYQQLI
+2318 AVVYQQLI
-2327 NNKGVFEISTPSS
+2327 NNKGVFEVSTPAS
-2340 VAGLKFAN
+2340 VAGLKYAT

-2358 TLDMFTTGQDVSNNP
+2358 TLDMFTTGQDVNGNARSY
-2373 KSFLYQN
+2373 LYQN
-2380 DGKGNFKVDPEF
+2380 DGKGNFKVDQEF
-2392 NAYNAVPNMFNADA
+2392 NAYAAVPDMYNADA

-2419 IYSGTGTGGNPQGG
+2419 IFSGTGTSGNPQGG

-2453 NNGYSYGMNL
+2453 NNGYTYGMNL
-2463 AMKDTKLDIADLD
+2463 AMSNAKLDIADMD

-2511 ESKDAKF
+2511 ESKNAKF

-2560 LDVKANP
+2560 RDVKANP

-2579 NFTLSKNES
+2579 NFTLSKNAN
-2588 IPQYKEAAISWG
+2588 IPQYTEAAISWA

-2624 YLNNQGENVNK
+2624 YLNDQGENVNK
-2635 EPSAPKNLRFIDQ
+2635 EPTAPKNLRFIDQ
-2648 GQGRVLLL
+2648 GQGRILLL

-2665 APANLY
+2665 ASANLY
-2671 YNLKLGTQPG
+2671 YNLKLGTKPG
-2681 LSDLRVIQVNP
+2681 LSDLRVVQVNP
-2692 ATDKLLTPN
+2692 ANDKLLTPN

-2734 FASNQKIV
+2734 FASSQKIV

-2782 YLGKVVN
+2782 YLGKVVT
-2789 GGDFGNFNTPVG
+2789 GGDYGNFNTPVG
-2801 LYRNFGGKFVKLS
+2801 LYRNMGGKFIKLS
-2814 NDSTRSIPGISGTS
+2814 NDSTRSTLAGS
-2828 GTNFKDDL
+2828 GTNFRDDL
-2836 ANIANAEI
+2836 ANIANAEV

-2866 GNGKLAILKNR
+2866 GAGRLAILKNR
-2877 GNYKFENITSLIYNG
+2877 GNYKFENITGLIFNG
-2892 SALATPKIAFA
+2892 QALATPKIAFV
-2903 DIDKNGYVDMIYSGI
+2903 DIDQNGYVDMIYSGV
-2918 DNTPNGPSGVFKFIG
+2918 DNTQSGVFKFIG
-2933 LYKDTANKQHGI
+2933 LYKDTANKQHGFKALAI
-2945 KAAAITNNLDVL
+2945 KNNLDVL

-2962 ISNVSLQFGDLN
+2962 ISNVSLQFGDIN
-2974 KDLKIDLAILYSN
+2974 KDLKLDLAILYDN
-2987 DRLQRL
+2987 IDGRRV

-3002 TSNKISFARNTSI
+3002 TSNNISFAKNTSL

-3039 VSGTSSSTGQVF
+3039 LSGTSSSTGQVF
-3051 RIYQNKYV
+3051 RIYQNKFI
-3059 DSVAKTIQFI
+3059 DSAAKTIQFI

-3091 GYPDIIFSGIRA
+3091 GYPDIIFSGVRA

-3111 ALADPSTAA
+3111 AIADPTTAA
-3120 INGITKFKELP
+3120 TNGITKFKELP

-3159 GTERIVN
+3159 GTEKIVN

-3192 DPSPSPSNNNMN
+3192 DPSPSNNNLK
-3204 VRQSLAQSSSRRIIN
+3204 VRQSLAQSSTPRIVN
-3219 NVVVPFVDSSITIA
+3219 NVIVPFEDSSITIA
-3233 DENYNE
+3233 DDNYAE
-3239 SNYLTNTV
+3239 SNYISNAA
-3247 PSKPKTISSTIISQ
+3247 PSKPKTSSSTILSQ
-3261 VETKFLV
+3261 VGTKFLV
-3268 QFNWE
+3268 QFNWV

-3286 YAISIGTKPGLSDVI
+3286 YAISIGTKPGLSDVV
-3301 DPNADLISG
+3301 DPNADLITG
-3310 VRKTPESGNAGTNAS
+3310 IRKTPEAGNAGTNTS
-3325 ISLLLDPGTYYWS
+3325 ISLLLDQGNLYWS
-3338 VQAIDAANAGSS
+3338 VQAIDASNTGSI
-3350 FSDNRIIQISSNRTV
+3350 FSDNRNIQINSNRTLN
-3365 TERSAPSNIF
+3365 ERSAPSNIL

-3380 TFTFTIKQN
+3380 VATFIIKQN
-3389 DQEGFKYKVTSKHA
+3389 DQDGFKYKVTSKHVDTA
-3403 DASAVI
+3403 AVV
-3409 KYSIIS
+3409 KFSIVS
-3415 DATFASDGIFK
+3415 DAAFVSDVIFK
-3426 YDSTTNSLL
+3426 FDSTTNNLL
-3435 LNAKPTLASYKV
+3435 LNAKPTALSYKV

-3454 FGSYFDK
+3454 FGSYYDK
-3461 TYLFNV
+3461 NYTFSV
-3467 MQAPSKLLINEKDT
+3467 IQAPTKLLVNEKD
-3481 SLFYYSKTNADSA
+3481 SSVFYYSKNNADSS
-3494 KYVLSLRALY
+3494 KYVISLRALY
-3504 DPAPADAPVL
+3504 EPVPTEAPVL
-3514 TYRFVTGLNGENNQL
+3514 TYKFITGANGENNGL
-3529 FELNNTILVN
+3529 FDLANTVLIN

-3553 AALDANG
+3553 AAEDANG
-3560 LSVERFI
+3560 LTVERII
-3567 KLVNLDCITKPVLN
+3567 KLVSLDCTTKPSLN
-3581 VKASAIACLPLVV
+3581 IKASATACLPLVV
-3594 NLSDTS
+3594 NLSDTA
-3600 LILNGTSSKLSYSYF
+3600 LILTGTSSKLSFSYF
-3615 SDINATVKVATPN
+3615 SDYNATVKVAKPS
-3628 AINTSGTYY
+3628 AVNTSGTYY
-3637 IRATDTLGC
+3637 IRATDSLGC
-3646 SISKPITVN
+3646 SIAKPIVIN
-3655 VANQPAKPV
+3655 VAQQPVVPV
-3664 VSTGVTCQNQS
+3664 VSAGVACQNQS
-3675 TVTINFTASATT
+3675 TVTINFAASAKT
-3687 NKLAWYGTNA
+3687 NKLAWYGTSA
-3697 TGGTPSLLTPTF
+3697 TGGTPSLVTPTF
-3709 NTNSLGVISYYVA
+3709 NTSTTGVLSYYVA
-3722 QVDTAAGCY
+3722 QVDTSAGCY
-3731 SDRTK
+3731 SDRIK

-3742 PIPVTPIIVRDTAG
+3742 PTPIAPIVSRDTSG
-3756 NLVSSSTNNV
+3756 NLISSNAIEL
-3766 SWYKDGVKLSNTGAT
+3766 SWYKDGVKLTNTGAT
-3781 FKPTTV
+3781 FKPTAA
-3787 GSYTINTTVNGCTS
+3787 GSYTVKTTLNGCTS
-3801 AFSNPYY
+3801 LFSNAYY

-3821 FIKLTPNPFINFMNI
+3821 FIKLTPNPFINNMNI
-3836 DFVVKGHQRM
+3836 DFVVKGHQKM
-3846 NIDVF
+3846 NIEVF
-3851 SAATGSKVA
+3851 SAATGAKVA
-3860 TRIGVTAGSRLTFNE
+3860 TRMGVIAGSRLSFSE

-3885 SSPDLKV
+3885 SSPDFKV
-3892 SHQFK
+3892 SHQLK

>member
-1 MSSRLKQALLGTT
+1 MILSKLKQTLLGATI
-14 LVLSSLVMQLN
+14 VISSLVMQVN

-56 SAKSG
+56 SSRDR
-61 DTVIVSEGVY
+61 DTILVKEGTY
-71 KEKIFFNSNYSN
+71 KEKIIVGGS
-83 KKLVFASLYLI
+83 KRLVFGSEFLL
-94 DGDTSHIRKTVLSGA
+94 DGVKTHISNTIISGA
-109 GVTQNNA
+109 GITQSSQNDVLFGA
-116 NTDNLFR
+116 FGNTY
-123 VTGNNR
+123 
-129 DSTYFQMIGFT
+129 DSTYFRFVGFT
-140 VDSASKFAL
+140 IDSAAKYGM
-149 DIEGGLVRNC
+149 EVRGGLVTDC
-159 ILKNSGSTGSIP
+159 IFKNSGSA
-171 FFFRGTKIRNTTV
+171 TTV
-184 FNNIGV
+184 PFYFQGTYLRNITVHNNIGTAIIAFNGV
-190 SVFGFQLI
+190 GAQN
-198 GTDAPFSVESSLFYN
+198 TNAPYAVIENGLFYN
-213 NRAVSSNTENDSRGG
+213 NKGVSTNQNERGPYG
-228 PWNHQGLGGI
+228 QNLGGVI
-238 IYAERIKGKI
+238 WYNGDLKAKLL
-248 KNNIFYN
+248 NSIFYN
-255 NSGDQILTS
+255 NSGDHLLIM
-264 GGDELRDTIEV
+264 GGSNRYDTIDV
-275 VNNTFYK
+275 YNNVFYK
-282 NNTKTA
+282 NKTRTA
-288 YFINWWGGF
+288 FFRTWEGDYGRN
-297 ENSMFATY
+297 NLTSR

-310 IDNNFD
+310 IDNNY
-316 KSTRSTNSEFAWGDG
+316 TQATQPNASEFAWGG
-331 GNNGKPSNYFF
+331 GSGNTKPFNYIF
-342 KNNLL
+342 KNNIFSETLNT
-347 AQEISTNKGP
+347 STQTG
-357 SNFSTTFTFNY
+357 FTTGFTFSY
-368 DTASHMIGTAKFK
+368 DTASHIIGSVQFE
-381 DTANLDFSLLST
+381 DTAALNFALKNSSA
-393 SIGIGAGTSSL
+393 GIGAGIASLVPTKDFNGNSRPNPAGTSVDIGAVESQLSYPIPQIVNLQNAVSSSKNAVKVFYSVPSRPAGDSIILYRGLSTDTTNLLTLPKDSAVFAAGTQVLFIDTNAIATNTRYYYGIKTLFANKSKSALSNVANITTPASASIVATPTAL
-404 VLTKDFKG
+404 VLTSSG
-412 LNRPVPVGSGVD
+412 RSGV
-424 LGAIESEMAMPYPV
+424 A
-438 INSVQEAII
+438 
-447 SGNKAIKLT
+447 LT
-456 FSIPSNPKIDSVV
+456 W
-469 IYRSTAS
+469 
-476 RDTAIITSSAGTYST
+476 SS
-491 TNRKDTVKLSSNTFI
+491 
-506 DASTISNTTKYYYTI
+506 TTKY
-521 KAFSKAYNTYSK
+521 SSGG
-533 PSLADSITTT
+533 TT
-543 SSTSRVSVPTNVTL
+543 PTNTP
-557 SDAGRSG
+557 
-564 IAVSWV
+564 
-570 SSNTY
+570 Y
-575 TGTYSSTRLYTSI
+575 I

-593 STSASA
+593 LTANSA
-599 VKIASVKDTLTS
+599 TLLIS
-611 YTDTTTNLGTKYVY
+611 LRDTTSTYSDLTTSPSTTYHY
-625 YLTNR
+625 YLVAR
-630 DTNQVVSDTSINK
+630 DKDSVVSDNSTVVSIPTN
-643 SWTTPATTSAVRWY
+643 SSVSAATWY
-657 VNKATGRDANRG
+657 VKNTGLDTRDGSSEVN
-669 YPDRSDAFATIKQ
+669 AFKTLTYALTKSIK
-682 AMSVALRGDTVVVLP
+682 GDVIILLP
-697 GIYTEQIRINPGVI
+697 GTYNEKVKVPIGITIASKY
-711 FGSNY
+711 Y
-716 LIDNTDTA
+716 LDATDTA
-724 SIRSTIISAPSDLRG
+724 SIRSTIISGANLTG
-739 NIITYAPFET
+739 NIFTYANNNAPG
-749 NGRSVWT
+749 NNRNRYI
-756 KFVGLSFKNAPG
+756 GLHFKNATGTTKFFNNQWGGPSSITIDRSIFSNNG
-768 KGKMIINTQ
+768 NQTIATDPNGNYEDAIRYSNFGDSTIITNTT
-777 QQWQKYLVID
+777 
-787 KCIFADNGFKDIQ
+787 
-800 FVANRDANQD
+800 
-810 FNYIQIQDSA
+810 
-820 IIQNS
+820 
-825 IFENNSG
+825 FENNFGKIRLEGNNFTIRHNRFSNNNLNVTKPNNNWIRLG
-832 AISLS
+832 VIDGWVNGKTLITDNIFINN
-837 GQGISIL
+837 GTKEIL
-844 NNIFRNNNT
+844 NNGNNNR
-853 DITKANNVWC
+853 
-863 ETGLINGWL
+863 
-872 SGLKMSGNIFANN
+872 
-885 GITQNNDQWQFFI
+885 QNYV
-898 LKIGGNSSDSNFIT
+898 LMIGGNDTLSVT
-912 NNTFYKNKATLL
+912 NNTFYGNLVPAISVD
-924 AFNNPTPNTHIT
+924 NQNPTTYLV
-936 NNIFYNNFL
+936 NNLFYKNEV
-945 DFYPSNSTSDFYV
+945 DFYV
-958 KNNAFTADP
+958 VPWGNQFGDMFVENNYFKNDLSKSNIFDKLTVTYSNNLILDDPSIEDTVTLKLAPSSQLINAGKNQYWKNN
-967 EKTRLG
+967 TRTV
-973 NLSSV
+973 SSTDIYGT
-978 VFSKNLMLEKNPFED
+978 SR
-993 STNFKID
+993 
-1000 PSSIL
+1000 PSP
-1005 VNSGTNVFGA
+1005 SGTNA
-1015 KNTRSVDARD
+1015 
-1025 LYGNARPGPAGTNS
+1025 
-1039 DIGAVESVF
+1039 DIGAVESIF
-1048 GIASPL
+1048 GFPSPI
-1054 LVALDGSDK
+1054 LVSADGSDK
-1063 KVSVVWRKPIN
+1063 KVLLKWRKPTNGSIN
-1074 GTVDGYEIFRSTA
+1074 GYEVFRA
-1087 TIPATASTATFTIN
+1087 TSAITTTPASATFTIN
-1101 KADSLFLLD
+1101 NADTLNLIDSNL
-1110 TALVNLT
+1110 TNLT
-1117 KYFYRIR
+1117 KYFYRVR

-1131 KSYSAFSNEL
+1131 KLYSGLSDEL
-1141 FVQPNVPPT
+1141 SVQPNVPPT
-1150 PVDTVF
+1150 PVDTVS
-1156 AYAGPRSIA
+1156 AYAGTRSIA
-1165 LKWTD
+1165 LRWTD

-1182 ETTTLLEKIATR
+1182 ETATSLEKIATS
-1194 VDTTFYVDNSAKAN
+1194 VDTTFYIDKTAKAN
-1208 VKYFY
+1208 TKFFY
-1213 GIAVVDSV
+1213 GIAVVDNV
-1221 GAASTISKLASTKAN
+1221 GAASTISKLASATAN
-1236 NIWVIDTA
+1236 NVWVIDTA
-1244 GKSSNH
+1244 GKNTNN
-1250 AGTFFPIKS
+1250 AGAFFPIKS
-1259 IQYAI
+1259 IQHAI

-1274 LNDGVHSENIEL
+1274 LNDGVYYENIEL
-1286 IRKQYTIMAK
+1286 IKKVFTVMAK
-1296 NKGKAVLRPS
+1296 NKGKAILRPS
-1306 AEFATTKPIIRIQDQ
+1306 SEFASSKPIIRIQDQ
-1321 YDWNLSSYPS
+1321 NDWNANVYPS
-1331 NRNTFIGLVIT
+1331 ARNTFIGLVIS
-1342 ESQMTQWNSNLA
+1342 ESTMIQWNTNGA
-1354 PAAVDINFNSNPLFD
+1354 PVAVDINYNSNPLFD
-1369 ACTFINNTSQIVFNT
+1369 ACTFSNNASQYVFNID
-1384 NQSSPEIRNSII
+1384 QSSPEIRNSLI
-1396 INNTTQNGVFLLNGG
+1396 INNTTQNGVFNLNGG
-1411 GDDSTR
+1411 QDSTR
-1417 PKTRVLRI
+1417 PKTKVLRV
-1425 VNSLIANNSY
+1425 VNSVIANNSY
-1435 LSQNWGTER
+1435 LSRNCCGAEKS
-1444 GAVIFNS
+1444 AVIFNS
-1451 IIYENG
+1451 IISENG
-1457 YDARFN
+1457 YDANFN
-1463 DKLFRVVGSIV
+1463 EKFFRVVGSIV
-1474 DNPKLLAQSASN
+1474 DNQKLANQSASN
-1486 KLVEPQFVNPSNS
+1486 KLVDPQFNNPSNS
-1499 DFSLTAFSPALGMA
+1499 DYTLSSFSPALGMA
-1513 ESRYIIPGTPNDT
+1513 ESRFVISGAQLNDT
-1526 LNAITYDYNNV
+1526 LNAITYDYNNA

-1566 QKAAKTITLTW
+1566 QRAAKAITLTW

-1623 DKIYFYALK
+1623 DKTYFYALK
-1632 ATLGT
+1632 ATLGS
-1637 GTSEIRTGLSNV
+1637 GASEIKTGLSNV
-1649 KSVLDTI
+1649 KSILDTI

-1665 DTASFRM
+1665 DTASIKI

-1729 VNRITGSNNI
+1729 TNKITGSNNI

-1775 FFRKAGNSSNN
+1775 YFRKAGNSNNN
-1786 TQLAYLVNDKS
+1786 TQMAYLVNDKS

-1812 NNSGMLNQWNQTSNL
+1812 NNSGMLNRWDQTSNL
-1827 TYKWDQPSF
+1827 TYKWDQPIFS
-1836 NLNEGATNNGQNIE
+1836 LNEWATNGGQNIE

-1864 EMVATLQQV
+1864 EMIATLHQV
-1873 KWEPNPSINLSNTNI
+1873 KWEPNPSINLSNSNI
-1888 SQVSA
+1888 SQVSSSI
-1893 NLKLVK
+1893 KLVK

-1909 DIFGTTNWANG
+1909 DIFGTTTWANG

-1956 NLNINDFKNDRKVQ
+1956 NLYINDFKNERKVQ

-1983 DLDENF
+1983 DLDENY
-1989 KSVASSMQINAALND
+1989 KSVGSAMQVNAALND

-2046 GIPFNTNTIWSLFN
+2046 GIPFNSNTVWSLFN
-2060 LRLVDLNKDGFKDLT
+2060 LRIADLNKDGFKDLT
-2075 WMEMGQEADGSVNW
+2075 WMEMGQEADGSINW
-2089 NSNNYVFKS
+2089 NSNNYVFKA

-2103 GDQSF
+2103 GEDNF
-2108 VRTAPPAIN
+2108 VRTAPAAIN
-2117 ADNIKVTN
+2117 VDDIKVTN
-2125 NGYSV
+2125 NGYGV

-2137 KDNVDSY
+2137 KDNIDKY

-2187 PDSIEFSDVNLTSK
+2187 PDSLEFNDVNLSSK

-2213 EGNASAYTQVIRIP
+2213 EGNASAYTQVLFSP
-2227 TDPLQSIENA
+2227 KDPLQSIDNA

-2243 ARFTWGD
+2243 AKFSWGD

-2255 LMDLAVM
+2255 LMDLAVI
-2262 GQNDTDG
+2262 GQNDDVG
-2269 SITKIYENKNGSFQ
+2269 SITKIYENKKGSFQ
-2283 DLNLSNRAFVNGD
+2283 DLNLANRSFINGD

-2327 NNKGVFEISTPSS
+2327 NNKGVFEVSTPSS
-2340 VAGLKFAN
+2340 VAGLKFAT

-2358 TLDMFTTGQDVSNNP
+2358 TLDMFTTGQDVNGNP
-2373 KSFLYQN
+2373 HSYLYQN
-2380 DGKGNFKVDPEF
+2380 DGKGNFKIDPEF
-2392 NAYNAVPNMFNADA
+2392 NAYGAVPDMYNADA

-2419 IYSGTGTGGNPQGG
+2419 IYSGTGSGGFPQGG

-2463 AMKDTKLDIADLD
+2463 SMKDTKLDIADMD

-2503 LLLRNQTI
+2503 LLLRNQTM
-2511 ESKDAKF
+2511 ESKNAKF

-2560 LDVKANP
+2560 RDVKANP

-2588 IPQYKEAAISWG
+2588 IPQYTEAAISWG

-2635 EPSAPKNLRFIDQ
+2635 EPTAPKNLRFIDQ

-2681 LSDLRVIQVNP
+2681 LSDLRVVQVNP
-2692 ATDKLLTPN
+2692 ANDKLLTPN

-2734 FASNQKIV
+2734 FATSQKIV

-2762 LDKPSFA
+2762 LDKPAFA

-2782 YLGKVVN
+2782 YLGKVVT

-2801 LYRNFGGKFVKLS
+2801 LYRNMGGKFIKLS
-2814 NDSTRSIPGISGTS
+2814 NDSTRNSLGGT
-2828 GTNFKDDL
+2828 GTNFRDDL

-2866 GNGKLAILKNR
+2866 GNGKLAIFKNR

-2892 SALATPKIAFA
+2892 QAFGSPKIAFA
-2903 DIDKNGYVDMIYSGI
+2903 DIDKNGYVDMIYSGV
-2918 DNTPNGPSGVFKFIG
+2918 DNTQAGVFKFIG

-2945 KAAAITNNLDVL
+2945 KALAITNNLDAL

-2962 ISNVSLQFGDLN
+2962 ISNVSLQFGDIN
-2974 KDLKIDLAILYSN
+2974 KDLKLDLAILYTN
-2987 DRLQRL
+2987 DRLQRV

-3002 TSNKISFARNTSI
+3002 TSNKISFAKNTSI

-3039 VSGTSSSTGQVF
+3039 LSGTSSSTGQVF
-3051 RIYQNKYV
+3051 RIYQNKFI

-3091 GYPDIIFSGIRA
+3091 GYPDIIFSGVRA
-3103 GSGSISSM
+3103 GAGSISSM

-3120 INGITKFKELP
+3120 TNGITKFKELP

-3159 GTERIVN
+3159 GTEKIVN

-3184 RDLSAKVI
+3184 RDLSAKVV
-3192 DPSPSPSNNNMN
+3192 DPSPSNNNLK
-3204 VRQSLAQSSSRRIIN
+3204 VRQSLAQSSTPRIVN
-3219 NVVVPFVDSSITIA
+3219 NAVVPFADSSVTIA
-3233 DENYNE
+3233 DENYAE
-3239 SNYLTNTV
+3239 ANYITNTA
-3247 PSKPKTISSTIISQ
+3247 PSKPKTSSSTIISQ

-3268 QFNWE
+3268 QFNWQQ
-3273 KATDDKTPKDGLT
+3273 AVDDKTPKDGLT

-3301 DPNADLISG
+3301 DPNSDLISG
-3310 VRKTPESGNAGTNAS
+3310 VRKTPEAGNAGTNTS
-3325 ISLLLDPGTYYWS
+3325 ISLLLDQGTYYWS
-3338 VQAIDAANAGSS
+3338 VQAIDAANAGSV
-3350 FSDNRIIQISSNRTV
+3350 FSDNRIIQISSNRTL

-3380 TFTFTIKQN
+3380 LSTFVIKQN

-3403 DASAVI
+3403 DTTATV
-3409 KYSIIS
+3409 KFSIIS
-3415 DATFASDGIFK
+3415 DASLTSDAIFRL
-3426 YDSTTNSLL
+3426 DTVSNNLL
-3435 LNAKPTLASYKV
+3435 LNAKPTATSYKI

-3461 TYLFNV
+3461 NYVFNV
-3467 MQAPSKLLINEKDT
+3467 VQAPVKLLVNEKD
-3481 SLFYYSKTNADSA
+3481 SSIFYYNKTNADSS
-3494 KYVLSLRALY
+3494 KYVISLRATY
-3504 DPAPADAPVL
+3504 EPVPTEAPVL
-3514 TYRFVTGLNGENNQL
+3514 TYKFISGANGENNGL
-3529 FELNNTILVN
+3529 FDLANTVLIN

-3553 AALDANG
+3553 AAVDANG
-3560 LSVERFI
+3560 LSVERII
-3567 KLVNLDCITKPVLN
+3567 KLVSLDCITKPVLN
-3581 VKASAIACLPLVV
+3581 VKASAVACLPTVV
-3594 NLSDTS
+3594 NLSDTA
-3600 LILNGTSSKLSYSYF
+3600 LILSGTSSKLAYSYF
-3615 SDINATVKVATPN
+3615 SDFNATVKVGTPS
-3628 AINTSGTYY
+3628 AVNTSGTYY

-3646 SISKPITVN
+3646 SIAKPIVVS
-3655 VANQPAKPV
+3655 VAKQPATPV
-3664 VSTGVTCQNQS
+3664 VSAGVACQNQS
-3675 TVTINFTASATT
+3675 SVTINFAAAAAT

-3697 TGGTPSLLTPTF
+3697 TGGTPSLVAPTF
-3709 NTNSLGVISYYVA
+3709 NTSALGVISYYVA
-3722 QVDTAAGCY
+3722 QVDTSAGCY
-3731 SDRTK
+3731 SDRIK

-3742 PIPVTPIIVRDTAG
+3742 PTPIAPVISRDTAG
-3756 NLVSSSTNNV
+3756 NLVSSSATEL
-3766 SWYKDGVKLSNTGAT
+3766 SWFKDGVKLTNTSAT
-3781 FKPTTV
+3781 FKPTAV
-3787 GSYTINTTVNGCTS
+3787 GSYTVKTTLNGCAS
-3801 AFSNPYY
+3801 LASNTYY

-3821 FIKLTPNPFINFMNI
+3821 FIKLTPNPFINFVNI
-3836 DFVVKGHQRM
+3836 DFVVKGHQRL
-3846 NIDVF
+3846 NIEVF
-3851 SAATGSKVA
+3851 SAATGAKVA
-3860 TRIGVTAGSRLTFNE
+3860 ARMGVTAGSRLTFNE

-3885 SSPDLKV
+3885 ASSDLKV

>member
-1 MSSRLKQALLGTT
+1 MLSKLKQALLGTT
-14 LVLSSLVMQLN
+14 LVLSSLVMQVN
-25 AQSSSPR
+25 AQSSAPR

-61 DTVIVSEGVY
+61 DTVLVSEGTY
-71 KEKIFFNSNYSN
+71 KEKVFFNSNYSS

-94 DGDTSHIRKTVLSGA
+94 DGDTSHISKTILSGA

-140 VDSASKFAL
+140 VDSASKWAL

-159 ILKNSGSTGSIP
+159 ILKNSGSLSSIP

-184 FNNIGV
+184 FNNIGL

-198 GTDAPFSVESSLFYN
+198 GTDAPFSIESSLFYN

-228 PWNHQGLGGI
+228 PWNQQGLGGI

-310 IDNNFD
+310 IDNNYD
-316 KSTRSTNSEFAWGDG
+316 KSTRNTNSEFAWGDG

-347 AQEISTNKGP
+347 AQEISTNRGP

-404 VLTKDFKG
+404 ALTKDFNG
-412 LNRPVPVGSGVD
+412 VTRPAPVGSGID
-424 LGAIESEMAMPYPV
+424 LGAIESDMAMPYPV
-438 INSVQEAII
+438 ISSVQEAVV
-447 SGNKAIKLT
+447 SGNKAVKLT

-469 IYRSTAS
+469 IYRSTVS
-476 RDTAIITSSAGTYST
+476 KDTAIITSSAGTYST

-521 KAFSKAYNTYSK
+521 KAFSKTLNTYSK
-533 PSLADSITTT
+533 TSLADSITIT
-543 SSTSRVSVPTNVTL
+543 SAASKVAVPTSLTL
-557 SDAGRSG
+557 SNTGRSA
-564 IAVSWV
+564 IALSWV

-575 TGTYSSTRLYTSI
+575 TGTYSSTRIYTSI

-593 STSASA
+593 STSANA
-599 VKIASVKDTLTS
+599 VKIATVKDTTTS
-611 YTDTTTNLGTKYVY
+611 YTDKTTNLDTKYIY

-630 DTNQVVSDTSINK
+630 DTNQVVSDTSLNK
-643 SWTTPATTSAVRWY
+643 AWTTPATTSATRFY
-657 VNKATGRDANRG
+657 VNKASGAGNDANNG
-669 YPDRSDAFATIKQ
+669 YPNKTDAFATIKQ

-697 GIYTEQIRINPGVI
+697 GTYTEQIKINPGVI

-724 SIRSTIISAPSDLRG
+724 SIRSTIISAPSDLKG

-777 QQWQKYLVID
+777 QQWQKYLVVD

-825 IFENNSG
+825 TFENNSG
-832 AISLS
+832 AISLG

-863 ETGLINGWL
+863 ETGIINGWL

-898 LKIGGNSSDSNFIT
+898 IKIGGNSSDSNFIT

-936 NNIFYNNFL
+936 NNIFYNNLL
-945 DFYPSNSTSDFYV
+945 DFFPNNTTSDFYL
-958 KNNAFTADP
+958 KNNAFTSDP

-978 VFSKNLMLEKNPFED
+978 VYSKNLMLEKNPFED

-1005 VNSGTNVFGA
+1005 VNSGTNVFGS
-1015 KNTRSVDARD
+1015 KNTRSIDAKD

-1063 KVSVVWRKPIN
+1063 KVSMVWRKPIN
-1074 GTVDGYEIFRSTA
+1074 GSVDGYEVFRSTA

-1124 AFSGTTT
+1124 AFSGSTT

-1150 PVDTVF
+1150 PVDTVS
-1156 AYAGPRSIA
+1156 AYAGPRAIA

-1182 ETTTLLEKIATR
+1182 ETSSLLEKITTS
-1194 VDTTFYVDNSAKAN
+1194 VDTSFYVDKTAKAN
-1208 VKYFY
+1208 TKYFY

-1221 GAASTISKLASTKAN
+1221 GAASTISKLANATAN
-1236 NIWVIDTA
+1236 NIWVIDTL
-1244 GKSSNH
+1244 GKSTNFGGAFS
-1250 AGTFFPIKS
+1250 PIKS

-1264 DNGNVGDTIM
+1264 DNGNAGDTIM
-1274 LNDGVHSENIEL
+1274 INDGIHYENIEL

-1306 AEFATTKPIIRIQDQ
+1306 IEFASSKPIIRVQDQ
-1321 YDWNLSSYPS
+1321 YDWNLTSYPR

-1342 ESQMTQWNSNLA
+1342 ESQMTQWTSNLA
-1354 PAAVDINFNSNPLFD
+1354 PAAVDVNYNSNPLFD
-1369 ACTFINNTSQIVFNT
+1369 ACTFTNNASQFVFNT
-1384 NQSSPEIRNSII
+1384 NQSSAEIRNSLII
-1396 INNTTQNGVFLLNGG
+1396 SNTTQNGVFNLQGG

-1425 VNSLIANNSY
+1425 VNSIIANNSY
-1435 LSQNWGTER
+1435 LSRNWGAER

-1451 IIYENG
+1451 IVYENG
-1457 YDARFN
+1457 YDANFN
-1463 DKLFRVVGSIV
+1463 DKLYRVVGSIV

-1486 KLVEPQFVNPSNS
+1486 KLVEPQFNNPSNS
-1499 DFSLTAFSPALGMA
+1499 DFSLSAFSPALGMA
-1513 ESRYIIPGTPNDT
+1513 ESRYIIPGAPTNDT

-1566 QKAAKTITLTW
+1566 QRAAKAITLTW
-1577 EKPDASV
+1577 EKPDANV

-1594 TIRTSLDTIAPLNIT
+1594 TIRTSLDTIAPLSIT

-1623 DKIYFYALK
+1623 DKTYYYALK
-1632 ATLGT
+1632 ATLGS
-1637 GTSEIRTGLSNV
+1637 GASEIKTGLSNV
-1649 KSVLDTI
+1649 KSILDTI
-1656 FIPAINFGV
+1656 FIPALNFGV
-1665 DTASFRM
+1665 DTASIKI

-1687 LVNLGSETTPG
+1687 LVNLGSDVTPG
-1698 LPKVIFYSQEFK
+1698 LPKLIFYSQEFK
-1710 TVDSTS
+1710 TVDSSS

-1729 VNRITGSNNI
+1729 INKGTGTNSI
-1739 TFSLNKRSLLNKGK
+1739 AFSSNKRPLLNKGK

-1775 FFRKAGNSSNN
+1775 YFRKAGNSNDK
-1786 TQLAYLVNDKS
+1786 TQMAYLVNDKS

-1812 NNSGMLNQWNQTSNL
+1812 NNSGMLNAWNQTTNL
-1827 TYKWDQPSF
+1827 TYKWDQPTF
-1836 NLNEGATNNGQNIE
+1836 NLNEWATNGGQNIE
-1850 ANVEYMDGN
+1850 SNVEFMDGN

-1864 EMVATLQQV
+1864 ETIATLQQV

-1888 SQVSA
+1888 SQVSSSI
-1893 NLKLVK
+1893 KLVK

-1946 HTGINVDWGA
+1946 HTGINVDWGS
-1956 NLNINDFKNDRKVQ
+1956 NLYINDFKNERKVQ

-1989 KSVASSMQINAALND
+1989 KSVASAMQVNAALND
-2004 GKLTVGD
+2004 GKVTVGD

-2046 GIPFNTNTIWSLFN
+2046 GIPFNANTVWSLFN

-2089 NSNNYVFKS
+2089 NSNNYVLKA

-2103 GDQSF
+2103 GEDNF
-2108 VRTAPPAIN
+2108 VRTAPAAIN

-2125 NGYSV
+2125 NGYGV

-2137 KDNVDSY
+2137 KDNIDKY
-2144 IFANIKVDTLANY
+2144 IFANIKVDTLSNY
-2157 KAARI
+2157 KSARI

-2187 PDSIEFSDVNLTSK
+2187 PDSLEFNDVNLTSK

-2213 EGNASAYTQVIRIP
+2213 EGNASAFTQVIFSP
-2227 TDPLQSIENA
+2227 KDPLQSIENA

-2243 ARFTWGD
+2243 ARFSWGD

-2255 LMDLAVM
+2255 LMDLAVI
-2262 GQNDTDG
+2262 GQNDDIG
-2269 SITKIYENKNGSFQ
+2269 NITKIYENKNGSFQ
-2283 DLNLSNRAFVNGD
+2283 DLNLANRAFRYGD
-2296 IKWVDLNNDGWL
+2296 VKWVDLNNDGWL
-2308 DLSIIGQSGT
+2308 DLSIIGQSGA
-2318 SAVVYQQLI
+2318 AVVYQQLI
-2327 NNKGVFEISTPSS
+2327 NNKGVFEVSTPAS
-2340 VAGLKFAN
+2340 VAGLKFAT

-2358 TLDMFTTGQDVSNNP
+2358 TLDMFTTGQDVNGNARSY
-2373 KSFLYQN
+2373 LYQN

-2392 NAYNAVPNMFNADA
+2392 NAFNAVPDMYNADA

-2419 IYSGTGTGGNPQGG
+2419 IYSGTGTNGSPQGG

-2453 NNGYSYGMNL
+2453 NNGYTYGMNL
-2463 AMKDTKLDIADLD
+2463 AMKDAKLDIADMD

-2511 ESKDAKF
+2511 ESKNARF

-2560 LDVKANP
+2560 RDVKANP

-2579 NFTLSKNES
+2579 NFTLSKNAN
-2588 IPQYKEAAISWG
+2588 IPQYTEAAISWA

-2624 YLNNQGENVNK
+2624 YLNDQGENVNK
-2635 EPSAPKNLRFIDQ
+2635 EPTAPSNLRFIDQ
-2648 GQGRVLLL
+2648 GQGRILLL
-2656 WDAATDDKT
+2656 WDAAKDDKT

-2671 YNLKLGTQPG
+2671 YNLKLGTKPG
-2681 LSDLRVIQVNP
+2681 LSDLRVVQVNP
-2692 ATDKLLTPN
+2692 VNDKLLTPN

-2734 FASNQKIV
+2734 FASSQKIV

-2782 YLGKVVN
+2782 YLGKVVT
-2789 GGDFGNFNTPVG
+2789 GGDYGNFNTPVG
-2801 LYRNFGGKFVKLS
+2801 LYRNMGGKFIKLS
-2814 NDSTRSIPGISGTS
+2814 NDSTRSTLAGS
-2828 GTNFKDDL
+2828 GTNFRDDL

-2866 GNGKLAILKNR
+2866 GAGRLAILKNR
-2877 GNYKFENITSLIYNG
+2877 GNYKFENITGLIFNG
-2892 SALATPKIAFA
+2892 QALATPKIAFV
-2903 DIDKNGYVDMIYSGI
+2903 DIDQNGYVDMIYSGV
-2918 DNTPNGPSGVFKFIG
+2918 DNTQSGVFKFIG
-2933 LYKDTANKQHGI
+2933 LYKDTANKQHGFKALAI
-2945 KAAAITNNLDVL
+2945 KNNLDVL

-2962 ISNVSLQFGDLN
+2962 ISNVSLQFGDIN
-2974 KDLKIDLAILYSN
+2974 KDLKLDLAILYDN
-2987 DRLQRL
+2987 IDGRRV

-3002 TSNKISFARNTSI
+3002 TSNNISFAKNTSL

-3039 VSGTSSSTGQVF
+3039 LSGTSSSTGQVF
-3051 RIYQNKYV
+3051 RIYQNKFI
-3059 DSVAKTIQFI
+3059 DSAAKTIQFI

-3091 GYPDIIFSGIRA
+3091 GYPDIIFSGVRA
-3103 GSGSISSM
+3103 GAGSISSM
-3111 ALADPSTAA
+3111 ALADPTTAA
-3120 INGITKFKELP
+3120 TNGITKFKELP

-3150 KKVLDVVLV
+3150 KRVLDVVLV
-3159 GTERIVN
+3159 GTEKIVN

-3184 RDLSAKVI
+3184 RDLSAKVV
-3192 DPSPSPSNNNMN
+3192 DPATANNNLK
-3204 VRQSLAQSSSRRIIN
+3204 VRQSLAQSSSPMIVN
-3219 NVVVPFVDSSITIA
+3219 NVVVPFADSSITIA
-3233 DENYNE
+3233 DDNYAE
-3239 SNYLTNTV
+3239 SNYISNAR
-3247 PSKPKTISSTIISQ
+3247 PSKPKTSSSTILSQ
-3261 VETKFLV
+3261 VGAKFLV

-3301 DPNADLISG
+3301 DPNADLITG
-3310 VRKTPESGNAGTNAS
+3310 IRKTPDAGNAGTNTS
-3325 ISLLLDPGTYYWS
+3325 ISLLLDQGNFYWS
-3338 VQAIDAANAGSS
+3338 VQAIDASNTGSD
-3350 FSDNRIIQISSNRTV
+3350 FSDNRNIQINSNRTLN
-3365 TERSAPSNIF
+3365 ERSAPSNIL

-3380 TFTFTIKQN
+3380 AATFIIKQN
-3389 DQEGFKYKVTSKHA
+3389 DQDGFKYKVTSKHA
-3403 DASAVI
+3403 DTAAVV
-3409 KYSIIS
+3409 KFSIVS
-3415 DATFASDGIFK
+3415 DAAFVSDVIFK
-3426 YDSTTNSLL
+3426 FDSTTNNLL
-3435 LNAKPTLASYKV
+3435 LNAKPTALSYKV

-3454 FGSYFDK
+3454 FGSYYDK
-3461 TYLFNV
+3461 NYSFGV
-3467 MQAPSKLLINEKDT
+3467 VQAPTKLLVNEKDT
-3481 SLFYYSKTNADSA
+3481 SVLYYSKSNADSS
-3494 KYVLSLRALY
+3494 KYVISLRASY
-3504 DPAPADAPVL
+3504 EPVPTEAPVL
-3514 TYRFVTGLNGENNQL
+3514 TYKFITGANGENNGL
-3529 FELNNTILVN
+3529 FDLANTVLIN

-3547 TIRLKV
+3547 TIRLRV
-3553 AALDANG
+3553 AAVDANG
-3560 LSVERFI
+3560 LSIERII
-3567 KLVNLDCITKPVLN
+3567 KLVSLDCITKPVLN
-3581 VKASAIACLPLVV
+3581 VKASAVACLPTVV
-3594 NLSDTS
+3594 NLSDTA
-3600 LILNGTSSKLSYSYF
+3600 LILSGTSSKLSYSYF
-3615 SDINATVKVATPN
+3615 SDFNATVKVGTPS
-3628 AINTSGTYY
+3628 AVNTSGTYY

-3646 SISKPITVN
+3646 SIAKPIVVS
-3655 VANQPAKPV
+3655 VAKQPATPV
-3664 VSTGVTCQNQS
+3664 VSAGVACQNQS
-3675 TVTINFTASATT
+3675 AVTINFAASAPT

-3697 TGGTPSLLTPTF
+3697 TGGTASLVTPTF
-3709 NTNSLGVISYYVA
+3709 NTSTTGVLSYYVA
-3722 QVDTAAGCY
+3722 QVDTSAGCY
-3731 SDRTK
+3731 SDRIK

-3742 PIPVTPIIVRDTAG
+3742 PTPIAPIITRDTAG
-3756 NLVSSSTNNV
+3756 NLISSSATEL
-3766 SWYKDGVKLSNTGAT
+3766 SWFKDGVKLTNTGAS
-3781 FKPTTV
+3781 FKPAAVGVYTVRTTL
-3787 GSYTINTTVNGCTS
+3787 NGCIS
-3801 AFSNPYY
+3801 VASNPYY

-3821 FIKLTPNPFINFMNI
+3821 FIKLTPNPFINFINI
-3836 DFVVKGHQRM
+3836 DFVVKGHQRL
-3846 NIDVF
+3846 NIEVF
-3851 SAATGSKVA
+3851 SAATGARVA
-3860 TRIGVTAGSRLTFNE
+3860 TRIGVTPGSRLTFNE

-3885 SSPDLKV
+3885 ASPDLKV

>member
-1 MSSRLKQALLGTT
+1 MLSKLKQALLGTT

-25 AQSSSPR
+25 AQSSSPK
-32 RITVDPSST
+32 RITVDTSST
-41 TNSGTSFSTIKMAVD
+41 TNSGISFSTIKMAVD
-56 SAKSG
+56 SAKTG
-61 DTVIVSEGVY
+61 DTIIVKEGTY
-71 KEKIFFNSNYSN
+71 KEKIFFNSNYSS
-83 KKLVFASLYLI
+83 KKLILSSLYVI
-94 DGDTSHIRKTVLSGA
+94 DGDTSHIRKTILSGA
-109 GVTQNNA
+109 GITQNNA
-116 NTDNLFR
+116 NTDNLLR

-129 DSTYFQMIGFT
+129 DSTYFQMTGFT
-140 VDSASKFAL
+140 VDSASKWAL

-159 ILKNSGSTGSIP
+159 ILKNSGSLSSIP

-184 FNNIGV
+184 FNNIGL

-198 GTDAPFSVESSLFYN
+198 GTDAPFSIESSLFYN
-213 NRAVSSNTENDSRGG
+213 NKALSSNTESDSRGG
-228 PWNHQGLGGI
+228 PWNQQGIGGI

-288 YFINWWGGF
+288 YFINWWGDF
-297 ENSMFATY
+297 SNSMFATY
-305 WYNNI
+305 WHNNI
-310 IDNNFD
+310 IDNNYD
-316 KSTRSTNSEFAWGDG
+316 KATRNTNSEFSWGDG

-347 AQEISTNKGP
+347 AQEISTLKGS
-357 SNFSTTFTFNY
+357 SNFSTTFTFTY

-381 DTANLDFSLLST
+381 DTANLDFSLVST
-393 SIGIGAGTSSL
+393 SLGIGAGTSSL
-404 VLTKDFKG
+404 ALAKDFYG
-412 LNRPVPVGSGVD
+412 ITRPAPVGSGID
-424 LGAIESEMAMPYPV
+424 LGAVESDMAMPYPV
-438 INSVQEAII
+438 INSVQEAVV
-447 SGNKAIKLT
+447 SGNKAVKLT

-506 DASTISNTTKYYYTI
+506 DASTISSTTKYWYTI
-521 KAFSKAYNTYSK
+521 KAYSKTYKTYSK
-533 PSLADSITTT
+533 PSLADSITISTAT
-543 SSTSRVSVPTNVTL
+543 SKVVVPTSLTL
-557 SDAGRSG
+557 SNTGRSA
-564 IAVSWV
+564 IALSWV

-575 TGTYSSTRLYTSI
+575 TGTYSSTRINTSI

-593 STSASA
+593 STSANA
-599 VKIASVKDTLTS
+599 VKIATVKDTTTS
-611 YTDTTTNLGTKYVY
+611 YTDKTTNLDTKYIY

-630 DTNQVVSDTSINK
+630 DTNQVVSDTSLNK
-643 SWTTPATTSAVRWY
+643 AWTTPATTSATRFY
-657 VNKATGRDANRG
+657 VNKATGSDANNG
-669 YPDRSDAFATIKQ
+669 YPNKTDAFATIKF
-682 AMSVALRGDTVVVLP
+682 AMSVALRGDTVVLLP
-697 GIYTEQIRINPGVI
+697 GTYTEQFKINPGVV

-724 SIRSTIISAPSDLRG
+724 SIRSTIISAPSDLKG
-739 NIITYAPFET
+739 SIISYATFET

-777 QQWQKYLVID
+777 QQWGKYLVID
-787 KCIFADNGFKDIQ
+787 KCIFADNGYKSIQ
-800 FVANRDANQD
+800 FVEGRDANQD
-810 FNYIQIQDSA
+810 FNFIQFQDST

-825 IFENNSG
+825 TFENNSG
-832 AISLS
+832 KIRMDGTGMAI
-837 GQGISIL
+837 I

-853 DITKANNVWC
+853 EITKSNNVWC
-863 ETGLINGWL
+863 ETGLIDGWF

-898 LKIGGNSSDSNFIT
+898 IKIGGNSSDSTFIT
-912 NNTFYKNKATLL
+912 NNTFYKNKATV
-924 AFNNPTPNTHIT
+924 FTFHNPSPNTHIT
-936 NNIFYNNFL
+936 NNIFYNNYL
-945 DFYPSNSTSDFYV
+945 DFFPNNTTSDFYV

-967 EKTRLG
+967 EKSRLG

-978 VFSKNLMLEKNPFED
+978 IFSKNLLLEKSPFED
-993 STNFKID
+993 STKFTID
-1000 PSSIL
+1000 PSTNII
-1005 VNSGTNVFGA
+1005 NSGTNVFGS
-1015 KNTRSVDARD
+1015 KNTRAIDAKD

-1063 KVSVVWRKPIN
+1063 KVSVVWKKPIN
-1074 GTVDGYEIFRSTA
+1074 GSVDGYEVFRSTA
-1087 TIPATASTATFTIN
+1087 TIPATASTASFTIN
-1101 KADSLFLLD
+1101 KADSLFLVD

-1124 AFSGTTT
+1124 AYSGSTT

-1150 PVDTVF
+1150 PVDTVS
-1156 AYAGPRSIA
+1156 AYAGLRSIA

-1182 ETTTLLEKIATR
+1182 ESISLLEKIASK
-1194 VDTTFYVDNSAKAN
+1194 VDTAFYIDRTAKSK

-1221 GAASTISKLASTKAN
+1221 GAASTISKLANATAN

-1244 GKSSNH
+1244 GKSTNN
-1250 AGTFFPIKS
+1250 AGAFFPIKS

-1264 DNGNVGDTIM
+1264 DNGNIGDTIM
-1274 LNDGVHSENIEL
+1274 LNDGIYYENLDL
-1286 IRKQYTIMAK
+1286 IKKVVTIMAK
-1296 NKGKAVLRPS
+1296 NKGKAILRPS
-1306 AEFATTKPIIRIQDQ
+1306 ADFASSKPIIRIQDQ
-1321 YDWNLSSYPS
+1321 NEWNVDAYPKA
-1331 NRNTFIGLVIT
+1331 RNTFIGLVIS
-1342 ESQMTQWNSNLA
+1342 ESTMIQWNTSGA
-1354 PAAVDINFNSNPLFD
+1354 PVAVDISYNSNPLFD
-1369 ACTFINNTSQIVFNT
+1369 ACTFSNNASQYVFNID
-1384 NQSSPEIRNSII
+1384 QSAPEIRNSLI
-1396 INNTTQNGVFLLNGG
+1396 INNTTQNGVFNLNGG
-1411 GDDSTR
+1411 QDSTR
-1417 PKTRVLRI
+1417 PKIKVLRV
-1425 VNSLIANNSY
+1425 VNSVIANNTY
-1435 LSQNWGTER
+1435 LSRNCCGAER
-1444 GAVIFNS
+1444 TAVIFNS
-1451 IIYENG
+1451 ILSENG
-1457 YDARFN
+1457 YDANFN
-1463 DKLFRVVGSIV
+1463 EKFFRVVGSIV
-1474 DNPKLLAQSASN
+1474 DNAKLAAQSASN
-1486 KLVEPQFVNPSNS
+1486 KLADPQFNNPSSN
-1499 DFSLTAFSPALGMA
+1499 DFSLSAFSPALGMA
-1513 ESRYIIPGTPNDT
+1513 ESRFVIPGTQFNDT
-1526 LNAITYDYNNV
+1526 LNALTYDYNNV

-1546 GDVGPFESKFSLA
+1546 GDVGAFESKFSLA

-1566 QKAAKTITLTW
+1566 QRAAKAITLTW
-1577 EKPDASV
+1577 EKPDASI

-1594 TIRTSLDTIAPLNIT
+1594 TIRTSLDTIAPLSIT

-1623 DKIYFYALK
+1623 DKTYYYALK
-1632 ATLGT
+1632 ATLGS
-1637 GTSEIRTGLSNV
+1637 GASEIKTGLSNV
-1649 KSVLDTI
+1649 KSILDTI

-1665 DTASFRM
+1665 DTASIKI

-1687 LVNLGSETTPG
+1687 LVNLGSSTTPG

-1710 TVDSTS
+1710 SIDSTS

-1729 VNRITGSNNI
+1729 VNKGTGNNSI
-1739 TFSLNKRSLLNKGK
+1739 GFTLNKRPLLSKGK
-1753 ADYLQLL
+1753 GDYMQIVA
-1760 SATNVNGDDDFDFVA
+1760 ATNVNGDDDFDFA
-1775 FFRKAGNSSNN
+1775 TIFRKSGTGNDK
-1786 TQLAYLVNDKS
+1786 TQIAYLVNDKN
-1797 LNFRIDTTNVPKQFF
+1797 LNFNIDTTNVPKQFF
-1812 NNSGMLNQWNQTSNL
+1812 NTSMGNQWNQTTNL
-1827 TYKWDQPSF
+1827 TYKWNQRDF
-1836 NLNEGATNNGQNIE
+1836 RHNEGATNGGQNIE
-1850 ANVEYMDGN
+1850 STAEFMDGN

-1864 EMVATLQQV
+1864 EMIVTLQQV
-1873 KWEPNPSINLSNTNI
+1873 KWEPSPLITFTNTSIENTSSGI
-1888 SQVSA
+1888 
-1893 NLKLVK
+1893 KIVK

-1909 DIFGTTNWANG
+1909 DIFGMTNWANSV
-1920 IGLGQTNGNPLVVF
+1920 GLGQTNGNPLVVF

-1946 HTGINVDWGA
+1946 YTGINVDWGA
-1956 NLNINDFKNDRKVQ
+1956 NLYINDFKNERKVQ

-1983 DLDENF
+1983 DLDANY
-1989 KSVASSMQINAALND
+1989 KSVGSAMQVNAALND
-2004 GKLTVGD
+2004 GKVTVGD

-2046 GIPFNTNTIWSLFN
+2046 GIPFNANTVWSLFN
-2060 LRLVDLNKDGFKDLT
+2060 LRLVDLNKDGFNDLT
-2075 WMEMGQEADGSVNW
+2075 WMEMGQEADGSINW
-2089 NSNNYVFKS
+2089 NSNNFVFKA

-2103 GDQSF
+2103 GEDNF
-2108 VRTAPPAIN
+2108 VRTAPAAIN

-2125 NGYSV
+2125 NGYGV

-2137 KDNVDSY
+2137 KDNVDKY
-2144 IFANIKVDTLANY
+2144 IFANIKVDTLSNY

-2187 PDSIEFSDVNLTSK
+2187 PDSIEFNDVNLTSK

-2213 EGNASAYTQVIRIP
+2213 EGNASAYTQVIFSP
-2227 TDPLQSIENA
+2227 KDPLQSIENA

-2243 ARFTWGD
+2243 AKFSWGD

-2255 LMDLAVM
+2255 LMDLAVI
-2262 GQNDTDG
+2262 GQNDDIG
-2269 SITKIYENKNGSFQ
+2269 NITKIYENKNGSFQ
-2283 DLNLSNRAFVNGD
+2283 DLNLANRAFRYGD
-2296 IKWVDLNNDGWL
+2296 VKWVDLNNDGWL
-2308 DLSIIGQSGT
+2308 DLSIIGQSGA
-2318 SAVVYQQLI
+2318 AVVYQQLI
-2327 NNKGVFEISTPSS
+2327 NNKGVFEVSTPAS
-2340 VAGLKFAN
+2340 VAGLKYAT

-2358 TLDMFTTGQDVSNNP
+2358 TLDMFTTGQDVNGNARSY
-2373 KSFLYQN
+2373 LYQN
-2380 DGKGNFKVDPEF
+2380 DGKGNFKVDQEF
-2392 NAYNAVPNMFNADA
+2392 NAYAAVPDMYNADA

-2419 IYSGTGTGGNPQGG
+2419 IFSGTGTSGNPQGG

-2453 NNGYSYGMNL
+2453 NNGYTYGMNL
-2463 AMKDTKLDIADLD
+2463 AMSNAKLDIADMD

-2511 ESKDAKF
+2511 ESKNAKF

-2560 LDVKANP
+2560 RDVKANP

-2579 NFTLSKNES
+2579 NFTLSKNAN
-2588 IPQYKEAAISWG
+2588 IPQYTEAAISWA

-2624 YLNNQGENVNK
+2624 YLNDQGENVNK
-2635 EPSAPKNLRFIDQ
+2635 EPTAPKNLRFIDQ
-2648 GQGRVLLL
+2648 GQGRILLL

-2665 APANLY
+2665 ASANLY
-2671 YNLKLGTQPG
+2671 YNLKLGTKPG
-2681 LSDLRVIQVNP
+2681 LSDLRVVQVNP
-2692 ATDKLLTPN
+2692 ANDKLLTPN

-2734 FASNQKIV
+2734 FASSQKIV

-2782 YLGKVVN
+2782 YLGKVVT
-2789 GGDFGNFNTPVG
+2789 GGDYGNFNTPVG
-2801 LYRNFGGKFVKLS
+2801 LYRNMGGKFIKLS
-2814 NDSTRSIPGISGTS
+2814 NDSTRSTLAGS
-2828 GTNFKDDL
+2828 GTNFRDDL
-2836 ANIANAEI
+2836 ANIANAEV

-2866 GNGKLAILKNR
+2866 GAGRLAILKNR
-2877 GNYKFENITSLIYNG
+2877 GNYKFENITGLIFNG
-2892 SALATPKIAFA
+2892 QALATPKIAFV
-2903 DIDKNGYVDMIYSGI
+2903 DIDQNGYVDMIYSGV
-2918 DNTPNGPSGVFKFIG
+2918 DNTQSGVFKFIG
-2933 LYKDTANKQHGI
+2933 LYKDTANKQHGFKALAI
-2945 KAAAITNNLDVL
+2945 KNNLDVL

-2962 ISNVSLQFGDLN
+2962 ISNVSLQFGDIN
-2974 KDLKIDLAILYSN
+2974 KDLKLDLAILYDN
-2987 DRLQRL
+2987 IDGRRV

-3002 TSNKISFARNTSI
+3002 TSNNISFAKNTSL

-3039 VSGTSSSTGQVF
+3039 LSGTSSSTGQVF
-3051 RIYQNKYV
+3051 RIYQNKFI
-3059 DSVAKTIQFI
+3059 DSAAKTIQFI

-3091 GYPDIIFSGIRA
+3091 GYPDIIFSGVRA

-3111 ALADPSTAA
+3111 AIADPTTAA
-3120 INGITKFKELP
+3120 TNGITKFKELP

-3159 GTERIVN
+3159 GTEKIVN

-3192 DPSPSPSNNNMN
+3192 DPSPSNNNLK
-3204 VRQSLAQSSSRRIIN
+3204 VRQSLAQSSTPRIVN
-3219 NVVVPFVDSSITIA
+3219 NVIVPFEDSSITIA
-3233 DENYNE
+3233 DDNYAE
-3239 SNYLTNTV
+3239 SNYISNAA
-3247 PSKPKTISSTIISQ
+3247 PSKPKTSSSTILSQ
-3261 VETKFLV
+3261 VGTKFLV
-3268 QFNWE
+3268 QFNWV

-3286 YAISIGTKPGLSDVI
+3286 YAISIGTKPGLSDVV
-3301 DPNADLISG
+3301 DPNADLITG
-3310 VRKTPESGNAGTNAS
+3310 IRKTPEAGNAGTNTS
-3325 ISLLLDPGTYYWS
+3325 ISLLLDQGNLYWS
-3338 VQAIDAANAGSS
+3338 VQAIDASNTGSI
-3350 FSDNRIIQISSNRTV
+3350 FSDNRNIQINSNRTLN
-3365 TERSAPSNIF
+3365 ERSAPSNIL

-3380 TFTFTIKQN
+3380 VATFIIKQN
-3389 DQEGFKYKVTSKHA
+3389 DQDGFKYKVTSKHVDTA
-3403 DASAVI
+3403 AVV
-3409 KYSIIS
+3409 KFSIVS
-3415 DATFASDGIFK
+3415 DAAFVSDVIFK
-3426 YDSTTNSLL
+3426 FDSTTNNLL
-3435 LNAKPTLASYKV
+3435 LNAKPTALSYKV

-3454 FGSYFDK
+3454 FGSYYDK
-3461 TYLFNV
+3461 NYTFSV
-3467 MQAPSKLLINEKDT
+3467 IQAPTKLLVNEKD
-3481 SLFYYSKTNADSA
+3481 SSVFYYSKNNADSS
-3494 KYVLSLRALY
+3494 KYVISLRALY
-3504 DPAPADAPVL
+3504 EPVPTEAPVL
-3514 TYRFVTGLNGENNQL
+3514 TYKFITGANGENNGL
-3529 FELNNTILVN
+3529 FDLANTVLIN

-3553 AALDANG
+3553 AAEDANG
-3560 LSVERFI
+3560 LTVERII
-3567 KLVNLDCITKPVLN
+3567 KLVSLDCTTKPSLN
-3581 VKASAIACLPLVV
+3581 IKASATACLPLVV
-3594 NLSDTS
+3594 NLSDTA
-3600 LILNGTSSKLSYSYF
+3600 LILTGTSSKLSFSYF
-3615 SDINATVKVATPN
+3615 SDYNATVKVAKPS
-3628 AINTSGTYY
+3628 AVNTSGTYY
-3637 IRATDTLGC
+3637 IRATDSLGC
-3646 SISKPITVN
+3646 SIAKPIVIN
-3655 VANQPAKPV
+3655 VAQQPVVPV
-3664 VSTGVTCQNQS
+3664 VSAGVACQNQS
-3675 TVTINFTASATT
+3675 TVTINFAASAKT
-3687 NKLAWYGTNA
+3687 NKLAWYGTSA
-3697 TGGTPSLLTPTF
+3697 TGGTPSLVTPTF
-3709 NTNSLGVISYYVA
+3709 NTSTTGVLSYYVA
-3722 QVDTAAGCY
+3722 QVDTSAGCY
-3731 SDRTK
+3731 SDRIK

-3742 PIPVTPIIVRDTAG
+3742 PTPIAPIVSRDTSG
-3756 NLVSSSTNNV
+3756 NLISSNAIEL
-3766 SWYKDGVKLSNTGAT
+3766 SWYKDGVKLTNTGAT
-3781 FKPTTV
+3781 FKPTAA
-3787 GSYTINTTVNGCTS
+3787 GSYTVKTTLNGCTS
-3801 AFSNPYY
+3801 LFSNAYY

-3821 FIKLTPNPFINFMNI
+3821 FIKLTPNPFINNMNI
-3836 DFVVKGHQRM
+3836 DFVVKGHQKM
-3846 NIDVF
+3846 NIEVF
-3851 SAATGSKVA
+3851 SAATGAKVA
-3860 TRIGVTAGSRLTFNE
+3860 TRMGVIAGSRLSFSE

-3885 SSPDLKV
+3885 SSPDFKV
-3892 SHQFK
+3892 SHQLK

>member
-1 MSSRLKQALLGTT
+1 MLSKLKQALLGTT

-25 AQSSSPR
+25 AQSSSPK
-32 RITVDPSST
+32 RITVDTSST
-41 TNSGTSFSTIKMAVD
+41 TNSGISFSTIKMAVD
-56 SAKSG
+56 SAKTG
-61 DTVIVSEGVY
+61 DTIIVKEGTY
-71 KEKIFFNSNYSN
+71 KEKIFFNSNYSS
-83 KKLVFASLYLI
+83 KKLILSSLYVI
-94 DGDTSHIRKTVLSGA
+94 DGDTSHIRKTILSGA
-109 GVTQNNA
+109 GITQNNA
-116 NTDNLFR
+116 NTDNLLR

-129 DSTYFQMIGFT
+129 DSTYFQMTGFT
-140 VDSASKFAL
+140 VDSASKWAL

-159 ILKNSGSTGSIP
+159 ILKNSGSLSSIP

-184 FNNIGV
+184 FNNIGL

-198 GTDAPFSVESSLFYN
+198 GTDAPFSIESSLFYN
-213 NRAVSSNTENDSRGG
+213 NKALSSNTESDSRGG
-228 PWNHQGLGGI
+228 PWNQQGIGGI

-288 YFINWWGGF
+288 YFINWWGDF
-297 ENSMFATY
+297 SNSMFATY
-305 WYNNI
+305 WHNNI
-310 IDNNFD
+310 IDNNYD
-316 KSTRSTNSEFAWGDG
+316 KATRNTNSEFSWGDG

-347 AQEISTNKGP
+347 AQEISTLKGS
-357 SNFSTTFTFNY
+357 SNFSTTFTFTY

-381 DTANLDFSLLST
+381 DTANLDFSLVST
-393 SIGIGAGTSSL
+393 SLGIGAGTSSL
-404 VLTKDFKG
+404 ALAKDFYG
-412 LNRPVPVGSGVD
+412 ITRPAPVGSGID
-424 LGAIESEMAMPYPV
+424 LGAVESDMAMPYPV
-438 INSVQEAII
+438 INSVQEAVV
-447 SGNKAIKLT
+447 SGNKAVKLT

-506 DASTISNTTKYYYTI
+506 DASTISSTTKYWYTI
-521 KAFSKAYNTYSK
+521 KAYSKTYKTYSK
-533 PSLADSITTT
+533 PSLADSITISTAT
-543 SSTSRVSVPTNVTL
+543 SKVVVPTSLTL
-557 SDAGRSG
+557 SNTGRSA
-564 IAVSWV
+564 IALSWV

-575 TGTYSSTRLYTSI
+575 TGTYSSTRINTSI

-593 STSASA
+593 STSANA
-599 VKIASVKDTLTS
+599 VKIATVKDTTTS
-611 YTDTTTNLGTKYVY
+611 YTDKTTNLDTKYIY

-630 DTNQVVSDTSINK
+630 DTNQVVSDTSLNK
-643 SWTTPATTSAVRWY
+643 AWTTPATTSATRFY
-657 VNKATGRDANRG
+657 VNKATGSDANNG
-669 YPDRSDAFATIKQ
+669 YPNKTDAFATIKF
-682 AMSVALRGDTVVVLP
+682 AMSVALRGDTVVLLP
-697 GIYTEQIRINPGVI
+697 GTYTEQFKINPGVV

-724 SIRSTIISAPSDLRG
+724 SIRSTIISAPSDLKG
-739 NIITYAPFET
+739 SIISYATFET

-777 QQWQKYLVID
+777 QQWGKYLVID
-787 KCIFADNGFKDIQ
+787 KCIFADNGYKSIQ
-800 FVANRDANQD
+800 FVEGRDANQD
-810 FNYIQIQDSA
+810 FNFIQFQDST

-825 IFENNSG
+825 TFENNSG
-832 AISLS
+832 KIRMDGTGMAI
-837 GQGISIL
+837 I

-853 DITKANNVWC
+853 EITKSNNVWC
-863 ETGLINGWL
+863 ETGLIDGWF

-898 LKIGGNSSDSNFIT
+898 IKIGGNSSDSTFIT
-912 NNTFYKNKATLL
+912 NNTFYKNKATV
-924 AFNNPTPNTHIT
+924 FTFHNPSPNTHIT
-936 NNIFYNNFL
+936 NNIFYNNYL
-945 DFYPSNSTSDFYV
+945 DFFPNNTTSDFYV

-967 EKTRLG
+967 EKSRLG

-978 VFSKNLMLEKNPFED
+978 IFSKNLLLEKSPFED
-993 STNFKID
+993 STKFTIN
-1000 PSSIL
+1000 PSTNII
-1005 VNSGTNVFGA
+1005 NSGTNVFGS
-1015 KNTRSVDARD
+1015 KNTRAIDAKD

-1063 KVSVVWRKPIN
+1063 KVSVVWKKPIN
-1074 GTVDGYEIFRSTA
+1074 GSVDGYEVFRSTA
-1087 TIPATASTATFTIN
+1087 TIPATASTASFTIN
-1101 KADSLFLLD
+1101 KADSLFLVD

-1124 AFSGTTT
+1124 AYSGSTT

-1150 PVDTVF
+1150 PVDTVS
-1156 AYAGPRSIA
+1156 AYAGLRSIA

-1182 ETTTLLEKIATR
+1182 ESISLLEKIASK
-1194 VDTTFYVDNSAKAN
+1194 VDTAFYIDRTAKSK

-1221 GAASTISKLASTKAN
+1221 GAASTISKLANATAN

-1244 GKSSNH
+1244 GKSTNN
-1250 AGTFFPIKS
+1250 AGAFFPIKS
-1259 IQYAI
+1259 IQFAI
-1264 DNGNVGDTIM
+1264 DNGNAGDTIM
-1274 LNDGVHSENIEL
+1274 LNDGIFYENLDL
-1286 IRKQYTIMAK
+1286 IKKVVTIMAK
-1296 NKGKAVLRPS
+1296 NKGKAILRPS
-1306 AEFATTKPIIRIQDQ
+1306 ADFASSKPIIRIQDQ
-1321 YDWNLSSYPS
+1321 NEWNVDAYPKA
-1331 NRNTFIGLVIT
+1331 RNTFIGLVIS
-1342 ESQMTQWNSNLA
+1342 ESTMIQWNTSGA
-1354 PAAVDINFNSNPLFD
+1354 PVAVDISYNSNPLFD
-1369 ACTFINNTSQIVFNT
+1369 ACTFSNNASQYVFNID
-1384 NQSSPEIRNSII
+1384 QSAPEIRNSLI
-1396 INNTTQNGVFLLNGG
+1396 INNTTQNGVFNLNGG
-1411 GDDSTR
+1411 QDSTR
-1417 PKTRVLRI
+1417 PKIKVLRV
-1425 VNSLIANNSY
+1425 VNSVIANNTY
-1435 LSQNWGTER
+1435 LSRNCCGAER
-1444 GAVIFNS
+1444 TAVIFNS
-1451 IIYENG
+1451 ILSENG
-1457 YDARFN
+1457 YDANFN
-1463 DKLFRVVGSIV
+1463 EKFFRVVGSIV
-1474 DNPKLLAQSASN
+1474 DNAKLAAQSASN
-1486 KLVEPQFVNPSNS
+1486 KLADPQFNNPSSN
-1499 DFSLTAFSPALGMA
+1499 DFSLSAFSPALGMA
-1513 ESRYIIPGTPNDT
+1513 ESRFVIPGTQFNDT
-1526 LNAITYDYNNV
+1526 LNALTYDYNNV

-1546 GDVGPFESKFSLA
+1546 GDVGAFESKFSLA

-1566 QKAAKTITLTW
+1566 QRAAKAITLTW

-1594 TIRTSLDTIAPLNIT
+1594 TIRTSLDTIAPLSIT

-1623 DKIYFYALK
+1623 DKTYYYALK
-1632 ATLGT
+1632 ATLGS
-1637 GTSEIRTGLSNV
+1637 GASEIKTGLSNV
-1649 KSVLDTI
+1649 KSILDTI

-1665 DTASFRM
+1665 DTASIKI

-1687 LVNLGSETTPG
+1687 LVNLGSSTTPG

-1710 TVDSTS
+1710 SIDSTS

-1729 VNRITGSNNI
+1729 VNKGTGNNSI
-1739 TFSLNKRSLLNKGK
+1739 GFTLNKRPLLSKGK
-1753 ADYLQLL
+1753 GDYMQIVA
-1760 SATNVNGDDDFDFVA
+1760 ATNVNGDDDFDFA
-1775 FFRKAGNSSNN
+1775 TIFRKSGTGNDK
-1786 TQLAYLVNDKS
+1786 TQIAYLVNDKN
-1797 LNFRIDTTNVPKQFF
+1797 LNFNIDTTNVPKQFF
-1812 NNSGMLNQWNQTSNL
+1812 NTSMGNQWNQTTNL
-1827 TYKWDQPSF
+1827 TYKWNQRDF
-1836 NLNEGATNNGQNIE
+1836 RHNEGATNGGQNIE
-1850 ANVEYMDGN
+1850 STAEFMDGN

-1864 EMVATLQQV
+1864 EMIVTLQQV
-1873 KWEPNPSINLSNTNI
+1873 KWEPSPLITFTNTSIENTSSGI
-1888 SQVSA
+1888 
-1893 NLKLVK
+1893 KIVK

-1909 DIFGTTNWANG
+1909 DIFGMTNWANSV
-1920 IGLGQTNGNPLVVF
+1920 GLGQTNGNPLVVF

-1946 HTGINVDWGA
+1946 YTGINVDWGA
-1956 NLNINDFKNDRKVQ
+1956 NLYINDFKNERKVQ

-1983 DLDENF
+1983 DLDANY
-1989 KSVASSMQINAALND
+1989 KSVGSAMQVNAALND
-2004 GKLTVGD
+2004 GKVTVGD

-2046 GIPFNTNTIWSLFN
+2046 GIPFNANTVWSLFN
-2060 LRLVDLNKDGFKDLT
+2060 LRLVDLNKDGFNDLT
-2075 WMEMGQEADGSVNW
+2075 WMEMGQEADGSINW
-2089 NSNNYVFKS
+2089 NSNNFVFKA

-2103 GDQSF
+2103 GEDNF
-2108 VRTAPPAIN
+2108 VRTAPAAIN

-2125 NGYSV
+2125 NGYGV

-2137 KDNVDSY
+2137 KDNVDKY
-2144 IFANIKVDTLANY
+2144 IFANIKVDTLSNY

-2187 PDSIEFSDVNLTSK
+2187 PDSIEFNDVNLTSK

-2213 EGNASAYTQVIRIP
+2213 EGNASAYTQVIFSP
-2227 TDPLQSIENA
+2227 KDPLQSIENA

-2243 ARFTWGD
+2243 AKFSWGD

-2255 LMDLAVM
+2255 LMDLAVI
-2262 GQNDTDG
+2262 GQNDDIG
-2269 SITKIYENKNGSFQ
+2269 NITKIYENKNGSFQ
-2283 DLNLSNRAFVNGD
+2283 DLNLANRSFRYGD
-2296 IKWVDLNNDGWL
+2296 VKWVDLNNDGWL
-2308 DLSIIGQSGT
+2308 DLSIIGQSGA
-2318 SAVVYQQLI
+2318 AVVYQQLI
-2327 NNKGVFEISTPSS
+2327 NNKGVFEVSTPAS
-2340 VAGLKFAN
+2340 VAGLKYAT

-2358 TLDMFTTGQDVSNNP
+2358 TLDMFTTGQDVNGNARSY
-2373 KSFLYQN
+2373 LYQN
-2380 DGKGNFKVDPEF
+2380 DGKGNFKVDQEF
-2392 NAYNAVPNMFNADA
+2392 NAYAAVPEMYNADA

-2419 IYSGTGTGGNPQGG
+2419 IFSGTGTSGSPQGG

-2453 NNGYSYGMNL
+2453 NNGYTYGMNL
-2463 AMKDTKLDIADLD
+2463 AMSNAKLDIADMD

-2511 ESKDAKF
+2511 ESKNAKF

-2560 LDVKANP
+2560 RDVKANP

-2579 NFTLSKNES
+2579 NFTLSKNAN
-2588 IPQYKEAAISWG
+2588 IPQYTEAAISWA

-2624 YLNNQGENVNK
+2624 YLNDQGENVNK
-2635 EPSAPKNLRFIDQ
+2635 EPTAPKNLRFIDQ
-2648 GQGRVLLL
+2648 GQGRILLL

-2665 APANLY
+2665 ASANLY
-2671 YNLKLGTQPG
+2671 YNLKLGTKPG
-2681 LSDLRVIQVNP
+2681 LSDLRVVQVNP
-2692 ATDKLLTPN
+2692 ANDKLLTPN

-2734 FASNQKIV
+2734 FASSQKIV

-2782 YLGKVVN
+2782 YLGKVVT
-2789 GGDFGNFNTPVG
+2789 GGDYGNFNTPVG
-2801 LYRNFGGKFVKLS
+2801 LYRNMGGKFIKLS
-2814 NDSTRSIPGISGTS
+2814 NDSTRSTLAGS
-2828 GTNFKDDL
+2828 GTNFRDDL
-2836 ANIANAEI
+2836 ANIANAEV

-2866 GNGKLAILKNR
+2866 GAGRLAILKNR
-2877 GNYKFENITSLIYNG
+2877 GNYKFENITGLIFNG
-2892 SALATPKIAFA
+2892 QALATPKIAFV
-2903 DIDKNGYVDMIYSGI
+2903 DIDQNGYVDMIYSGV
-2918 DNTPNGPSGVFKFIG
+2918 DNTQSGVFKFIG
-2933 LYKDTANKQHGI
+2933 LYKDTANKQHGFKALAI
-2945 KAAAITNNLDVL
+2945 KNNLDVL

-2962 ISNVSLQFGDLN
+2962 ISNVSLQFGDIN
-2974 KDLKIDLAILYSN
+2974 KDLKLDLAILYDN
-2987 DRLQRL
+2987 IDGRRV

-3002 TSNKISFARNTSI
+3002 TSNNISFAKNTSL

-3039 VSGTSSSTGQVF
+3039 LSGTSSSTGQVF
-3051 RIYQNKYV
+3051 RIYQNKFI
-3059 DSVAKTIQFI
+3059 DSAAKTIQFI

-3091 GYPDIIFSGIRA
+3091 GYPDIIFSGVRA

-3111 ALADPSTAA
+3111 AIADPTTAA
-3120 INGITKFKELP
+3120 TNGITKFKELP

-3159 GTERIVN
+3159 GTEKIVN

-3192 DPSPSPSNNNMN
+3192 DPSPSNNNLK
-3204 VRQSLAQSSSRRIIN
+3204 VRQSLAQSSTPRIVN
-3219 NVVVPFVDSSITIA
+3219 NVIVPFEDSSITIA
-3233 DENYNE
+3233 DDNYAE
-3239 SNYLTNTV
+3239 SNYISNAA
-3247 PSKPKTISSTIISQ
+3247 PSKPKTSSSTILSQ
-3261 VETKFLV
+3261 VGTKFLV
-3268 QFNWE
+3268 QFNWV

-3286 YAISIGTKPGLSDVI
+3286 YAISIGTKPGLSDVV
-3301 DPNADLISG
+3301 DPNADLITG
-3310 VRKTPESGNAGTNAS
+3310 IRKTPEAGNAGTNTS
-3325 ISLLLDPGTYYWS
+3325 ISLLLDQGNLYWS
-3338 VQAIDAANAGSS
+3338 VQAIDASNTGSI
-3350 FSDNRIIQISSNRTV
+3350 FSDNRNIQINSNRTLN
-3365 TERSAPSNIF
+3365 ERSAPSNIL

-3380 TFTFTIKQN
+3380 VATFIIKQN
-3389 DQEGFKYKVTSKHA
+3389 DQDGFKYKVTSKHV
-3403 DASAVI
+3403 DSAAVV
-3409 KYSIIS
+3409 KFSIVS
-3415 DATFASDGIFK
+3415 DAAFVSDVIFK
-3426 YDSTTNSLL
+3426 FDSTTNNLL
-3435 LNAKPTLASYKV
+3435 LNAKPTALSYKV

-3454 FGSYFDK
+3454 FGSYYDK
-3461 TYLFNV
+3461 NYTFSV
-3467 MQAPSKLLINEKDT
+3467 IQAPTKLLVNEKD
-3481 SLFYYSKTNADSA
+3481 SSVFYYSKNNADSS
-3494 KYVLSLRALY
+3494 KYVISLRALY
-3504 DPAPADAPVL
+3504 EPVPTEAPVL
-3514 TYRFVTGLNGENNQL
+3514 TYKFITGANGENNGL
-3529 FELNNTILVN
+3529 FDLANTVLIN

-3553 AALDANG
+3553 AAEDANG
-3560 LSVERFI
+3560 LTVERII
-3567 KLVNLDCITKPVLN
+3567 KLVSLDCTTKPSLN
-3581 VKASAIACLPLVV
+3581 IKASATACLPLVV
-3594 NLSDTS
+3594 NLSDTA
-3600 LILNGTSSKLSYSYF
+3600 LILTGTSSKLSFSYF
-3615 SDINATVKVATPN
+3615 SDYNATVKVAKPS
-3628 AINTSGTYY
+3628 AVNTSGTYY
-3637 IRATDTLGC
+3637 IRATDSLGC
-3646 SISKPITVN
+3646 SIAKPIVIN
-3655 VANQPAKPV
+3655 VAQQPVVPV
-3664 VSTGVTCQNQS
+3664 VSAGVACQNQS
-3675 TVTINFTASATT
+3675 TVTINFAASAKT
-3687 NKLAWYGTNA
+3687 NKLAWYGTSA
-3697 TGGTPSLLTPTF
+3697 TGGTPSLVTPTF
-3709 NTNSLGVISYYVA
+3709 NTSTTGVLSYYVA
-3722 QVDTAAGCY
+3722 QVDTSAGCY
-3731 SDRTK
+3731 SDRIK

-3742 PIPVTPIIVRDTAG
+3742 PTPIAPIVSRDTSG
-3756 NLVSSSTNNV
+3756 NLISSNAIEL
-3766 SWYKDGVKLSNTGAT
+3766 SWYKDGVKLTNTGAT
-3781 FKPTTV
+3781 FKPTAA
-3787 GSYTINTTVNGCTS
+3787 GSYTVKTTLNGCTS
-3801 AFSNPYY
+3801 LFSNAYY

-3821 FIKLTPNPFINFMNI
+3821 FIKLTPNPFINNMNI
-3836 DFVVKGHQRM
+3836 DFVVKGHQKM
-3846 NIDVF
+3846 NIEVF
-3851 SAATGSKVA
+3851 SAATGAKVA
-3860 TRIGVTAGSRLTFNE
+3860 TRMGVIAGSRLSFSE

-3885 SSPDLKV
+3885 SSPDFKV
-3892 SHQFK
+3892 SHQLK

>member
-1 MSSRLKQALLGTT
+1 MILSKLKQTLLGATI
-14 LVLSSLVMQLN
+14 VISSLVMQVN

-56 SAKSG
+56 SARNG
-61 DTVIVSEGVY
+61 DTVIVSEGTY
-71 KEKIFFNSNYSN
+71 KEKVFFNSNYSN
-83 KKLVFASLYLI
+83 KKLVLGSLYLI
-94 DGDTSHIRKTVLSGA
+94 DNDASHISNTIISGA

-116 NTDNLFR
+116 NTDNLLR

-140 VDSASKFAL
+140 VDSASKWAL

-171 FFFRGTKIRNTTV
+171 FFFRGTKIRNLTV
-184 FNNIGV
+184 FNNKGV

-198 GTDAPFSVESSLFYN
+198 GTDAPFSIESSIFYN
-213 NRAVSSNTENDSRGG
+213 NRAVSSNSENDSRGG
-228 PWNHQGLGGI
+228 PWNSQGLGGI

-255 NSGDQILTS
+255 NSGDQILTT
-264 GGDELRDTIEV
+264 GGDEFRDTIEV

-288 YFINWWGGF
+288 YFLNWWGGT

-310 IDNNFD
+310 VDNNYER
-316 KSTRSTNSEFAWGDG
+316 STSNTNSEFAWSN
-331 GNNGKPSNYFF
+331 GNNNGRPADFYF

-347 AQEISTNKGP
+347 AQEISRNPGL
-357 SNFSTTFTFNY
+357 SNFSTTFNFNY
-368 DTASHMIGTAKFK
+368 DTASHIIGSAQFV
-381 DTANLDFSLLST
+381 DT
-393 SIGIGAGTSSL
+393 SIATLNFALKNTSAGIGAGISSL
-404 VLTKDFKG
+404 ILAKDYNG
-412 LNRPVPVGSGVD
+412 VTRPNPAGTTID
-424 LGAIESEMAMPYPV
+424 MGAIESELRYPIPQIV
-438 INSVQEAII
+438 NLQNAISSSKNAVKLFYSVPSRPIGDSIILYRGASNDTTNLRGFPIDTAVFAGGTQVLFIDTNAIATNTTYRYGI
-447 SGNKAIKLT
+447 KTLFANKAKSAFSNVSSILT
-456 FSIPSNPKIDSVV
+456 PTSASNISIP
-469 IYRSTAS
+469 TAL
-476 RDTAIITSSAGTYST
+476 AL
-491 TNRKDTVKLSSNTFI
+491 TNT
-506 DASTISNTTKYYYTI
+506 
-521 KAFSKAYNTYSK
+521 
-533 PSLADSITTT
+533 
-543 SSTSRVSVPTNVTL
+543 
-557 SDAGRSG
+557 GRSG
-564 IAVSWV
+564 LALTW
-570 SSNTY
+570 
-575 TGTYSSTRLYTSI
+575 SSTTKHSTGGTTPTNTPYI

-593 STSASA
+593 LTANSA
-599 VKIASVKDTLTS
+599 TLLIS
-611 YTDTTTNLGTKYVY
+611 LRDTTSNYSDLTTNPSTTYFY
-625 YLTNR
+625 YLVAR
-630 DTNQVVSDTSINK
+630 DKDSVVSDNS
-643 SWTTPATTSAVRWY
+643 
-657 VNKATGRDANRG
+657 
-669 YPDRSDAFATIKQ
+669 
-682 AMSVALRGDTVVVLP
+682 VVVSRETSSSGASARIFVKNNGVDAAVGGGDNVDNAFKTLTYALTKALKGDVIILLP
-697 GIYTEQIRINPGVI
+697 GTYNEKVKVPIGITIASRY
-711 FGSNY
+711 F
-716 LIDNTDTA
+716 LDATDTA
-724 SIRSTIISAPSDLRG
+724 AIRSTIISAANLTG
-739 NIITYAPFET
+739 NIFTYT
-749 NGRSVWT
+749 NNNYSGNTRN
-756 KFVGLSFKNAPG
+756 KYIGLHFKNARGTTKFFNFSWGGPSSITIDRSIFSNNG
-768 KGKMIINTQ
+768 NQTIASDPNGNYEDVLRYSNFGDSTIITNT
-777 QQWQKYLVID
+777 
-787 KCIFADNGFKDIQ
+787 
-800 FVANRDANQD
+800 
-810 FNYIQIQDSA
+810 
-820 IIQNS
+820 
-825 IFENNSG
+825 IFENNFGKIRLDGNNFTIKYNRFSNNNLNVSKPNGWVRSG
-832 AISLS
+832 VIDGWVNGKTLITDNIFTNN
-837 GQGISIL
+837 GTKEIL
-844 NNIFRNNNT
+844 NN
-853 DITKANNVWC
+853 
-863 ETGLINGWL
+863 
-872 SGLKMSGNIFANN
+872 GNRDR
-885 GITQNNDQWQFFI
+885 QNYV
-898 LKIGGNSSDSNFIT
+898 LTIGGNDTMSVA
-912 NNTFYKNKATLL
+912 NNSFYGNLVPVIAIENQNPTTYLVNNLFYKNEV
-924 AFNNPTPNTHIT
+924 
-936 NNIFYNNFL
+936 
-945 DFYPSNSTSDFYV
+945 DFYV
-958 KNNAFTADP
+958 GQWGNQFGDVFIENNYFKTDLSKSNVFDKLTVTYSNNLILDDPSIEDTVTLKLAPSSQLINAGKNQYWKNN
-967 EKTRLG
+967 TRTV
-973 NLSSV
+973 SSTDIYGT
-978 VFSKNLMLEKNPFED
+978 SR
-993 STNFKID
+993 
-1000 PSSIL
+1000 PSP
-1005 VNSGTNVFGA
+1005 SGTNA
-1015 KNTRSVDARD
+1015 
-1025 LYGNARPGPAGTNS
+1025 
-1039 DIGAVESVF
+1039 DIGAVESIF
-1048 GIASPL
+1048 GFPSPI
-1054 LVALDGSDK
+1054 LVSADGSDK
-1063 KVSVVWRKPIN
+1063 KVVLNWRKPTNGSIN
-1074 GTVDGYEIFRSTA
+1074 GYEVFRA
-1087 TIPATASTATFTIN
+1087 TSSITTTPASATYTIN
-1101 KADSLFLLD
+1101 NADTL
-1110 TALVNLT
+1110 ALIDSNLTNLT
-1117 KYFYRIR
+1117 KYYYRVR
-1124 AFSGTTT
+1124 AFSGTTP
-1131 KSYSAFSNEL
+1131 KLYSGLSSEL
-1141 FVQPNVPPT
+1141 SVQPNVPPT
-1150 PVDTVF
+1150 AVDTVS
-1156 AYAGPRSIA
+1156 AYAGTRSIA

-1182 ETTTLLEKIATR
+1182 ETATLLEKIATS
-1194 VDTTFYVDNSAKAN
+1194 VDTAFYVDKTAKAN
-1208 VKYFY
+1208 KKYFY

-1221 GAASTISKLASTKAN
+1221 GAASTISKLASATAN

-1244 GKSSNH
+1244 GKNTNN
-1250 AGTFFPIKS
+1250 AGAFFPINS

-1274 LNDGVHSENIEL
+1274 LNDGVYYENIEL
-1286 IRKQYTIMAK
+1286 IKKVFTIMAK

-1306 AEFATTKPIIRIQDQ
+1306 TEFASSKPIIRVQDQ
-1321 YDWNLSSYPS
+1321 NDWNVNVYPS
-1331 NRNTFIGLVIT
+1331 ARNTFIGLVIT
-1342 ESQMTQWNSNLA
+1342 ESTMTQWTSNLA
-1354 PAAVDINFNSNPLFD
+1354 PAAVDVNFNSNPLFD
-1369 ACTFINNTSQIVFNT
+1369 ACTFINNTSQFVFNT
-1384 NQSSPEIRNSII
+1384 NQSSPEIRNSLI
-1396 INNTTQNGVFLLNGG
+1396 INNTTQNGVFNLQGG

-1417 PKTRVLRI
+1417 PKTRVLRV
-1425 VNSLIANNSY
+1425 VNSIIANNSY
-1435 LSQNWGTER
+1435 LSRNWGADR

-1457 YDARFN
+1457 YDGNFN
-1463 DKLFRVVGSIV
+1463 DKLYRVVGSIV

-1486 KLVEPQFVNPSNS
+1486 KLVEPQFNNPSNS
-1499 DFSLTAFSPALGMA
+1499 DYTLSAFSPALGMA
-1513 ESRYIIPGTPNDT
+1513 ESRYIIPGAPTNDT

-1566 QKAAKTITLTW
+1566 QRAAKAITLTW

-1623 DKIYFYALK
+1623 DKTYFYALK

-1637 GTSEIRTGLSNV
+1637 GASEIKTGLSNV
-1649 KSVLDTI
+1649 KSILDTI
-1656 FIPAINFGV
+1656 FIPALNFGM
-1665 DTASFRM
+1665 DTASIKI

-1729 VNRITGSNNI
+1729 TNKITGSNNI

-1775 FFRKAGNSSNN
+1775 YFRKAGNSNDK
-1786 TQLAYLVNDKS
+1786 TQMAYLVNDKS

-1812 NNSGMLNQWNQTSNL
+1812 NNSGMLNRWDQTTNL
-1827 TYKWDQPSF
+1827 TYKWDQPIFS
-1836 NLNEGATNNGQNIE
+1836 LNEWATNGGQNIE

-1864 EMVATLQQV
+1864 EMIATLHQV
-1873 KWEPNPSINLSNTNI
+1873 KWEPNPSINLSNSNI
-1888 SQVSA
+1888 SQVSSSI
-1893 NLKLVK
+1893 KLVK

-1909 DIFGTTNWANG
+1909 DIFGTTTWANG

-1956 NLNINDFKNDRKVQ
+1956 NLYINDFKNERKVQ

-1983 DLDENF
+1983 DLDANY
-1989 KSVASSMQINAALND
+1989 KSVGSAMQVNAALND

-2046 GIPFNTNTIWSLFN
+2046 GIPFNSNTVWSLFN
-2060 LRLVDLNKDGFKDLT
+2060 LRLADLNKDGFKDLT
-2075 WMEMGQEADGSVNW
+2075 WMEMGQEADGSINW
-2089 NSNNYVFKS
+2089 NSNNYVFKA

-2103 GDQSF
+2103 GEDNF
-2108 VRTAPPAIN
+2108 VRTAPAAIN
-2117 ADNIKVTN
+2117 ADDIKVTN
-2125 NGYSV
+2125 NGYGV

-2137 KDNVDSY
+2137 KDNIDKY
-2144 IFANIKVDTLANY
+2144 IFANIKVDTLSNY

-2187 PDSIEFSDVNLTSK
+2187 PDSVEFNDVNLSSK

-2213 EGNASAYTQVIRIP
+2213 EGNASAYTQVIFSP
-2227 TDPLQSIENA
+2227 KDPLQSIENA

-2243 ARFTWGD
+2243 AKFSWGD

-2255 LMDLAVM
+2255 LMDLAVI
-2262 GQNDTDG
+2262 GQNDDIG
-2269 SITKIYENKNGSFQ
+2269 NITKIYENKNGSFQ
-2283 DLNLSNRAFVNGD
+2283 DLNLANRAFRYGD
-2296 IKWVDLNNDGWL
+2296 VKWVDLNNDGWL
-2308 DLSIIGQSGT
+2308 DLSIIGQSGA
-2318 SAVVYQQLI
+2318 AVVYQQLI
-2327 NNKGVFEISTPSS
+2327 NNKGVFEVSTPTS
-2340 VAGLKFAN
+2340 VAGLKFSN
-2348 MTFGDYNNNG
+2348 MSFGDYNNNG
-2358 TLDMFTTGQDVSNNP
+2358 TLDMFTTGQDVNGNARSY
-2373 KSFLYQN
+2373 LYQN
-2380 DGKGNFKVDPEF
+2380 DGKGNFKVDQEF
-2392 NAYNAVPNMFNADA
+2392 NAYFAVPDMYNADA

-2419 IYSGTGTGGNPQGG
+2419 IFSGTGTSGSPQGG

-2453 NNGYSYGMNL
+2453 NNGYTYGMNL
-2463 AMKDTKLDIADLD
+2463 AMRDAKLDIADMD

-2511 ESKDAKF
+2511 ESKNAKF

-2560 LDVKANP
+2560 RDVKANP

-2579 NFTLSKNES
+2579 NFTLSKNAN
-2588 IPQYKEAAISWG
+2588 IPQYTEAAISWA

-2624 YLNNQGENVNK
+2624 YLNDQGENVNK

-2648 GQGRVLLL
+2648 GQGRILLL

-2665 APANLY
+2665 APTNLY
-2671 YNLKLGTQPG
+2671 YNLKLGTKPG
-2681 LSDLRVIQVNP
+2681 LSDLRVVQVNP
-2692 ATDKLLTPN
+2692 ANDKLLTPN

-2734 FASNQKIV
+2734 FATSQKIV

-2789 GGDFGNFNTPVG
+2789 GGDFGNNNTPVG
-2801 LYRNFGGKFVKLS
+2801 LYRNMGGKFVKLF
-2814 NDSTRSIPGISGTS
+2814 NDSTRSSTLAGS
-2828 GTNFKDDL
+2828 GTNFRDDL

-2844 KWVDLNN
+2844 KWIDLNN

-2866 GNGKLAILKNR
+2866 GAGRLAIFKNR
-2877 GNYKFENITSLIYNG
+2877 GNYKFENITGLIFNG
-2892 SALATPKIAFA
+2892 QALATPKIAFV
-2903 DIDKNGYVDMIYSGI
+2903 DIDKNGYVDMIYSGV
-2918 DNTPNGPSGVFKFIG
+2918 DNTQSGVFKFIG
-2933 LYKDTANKQHGI
+2933 LYKDTANKQHGFKALAI
-2945 KAAAITNNLDVL
+2945 KNNLDVL

-2962 ISNVSLQFGDLN
+2962 ISNVSLQFGDIN
-2974 KDLKIDLAILYSN
+2974 KDLKLDLAILYDN
-2987 DRLQRL
+2987 IDGRRL

-3002 TSNKISFARNTSI
+3002 TSNNISFAKNTSI

-3039 VSGTSSSTGQVF
+3039 LSGTSSSTGQVF
-3051 RIYQNKYV
+3051 RIYQNKFI

-3091 GYPDIIFSGIRA
+3091 GYPDIIFSGVRA
-3103 GSGSISSM
+3103 GAGSISSM

-3120 INGITKFKELP
+3120 TNGITKFKELP

-3159 GTERIVN
+3159 GTEKIVN

-3184 RDLSAKVI
+3184 RDLSAKVV
-3192 DPSPSPSNNNMN
+3192 DPSPSNNNLK
-3204 VRQSLAQSSSRRIIN
+3204 VRQSLAQSSTPRIVN
-3219 NVVVPFVDSSITIA
+3219 NVVVPFADSSVTIA
-3233 DENYNE
+3233 DENYAE
-3239 SNYLTNTV
+3239 ANYITNTA
-3247 PSKPKTISSTIISQ
+3247 PSKPKTSSSTIISQ

-3268 QFNWE
+3268 QFNWQQ
-3273 KATDDKTPKDGLT
+3273 AVDDKTPKDGLT

-3301 DPNADLISG
+3301 DPNSDLISG
-3310 VRKTPESGNAGTNAS
+3310 IRKTPETGNAGTNTS
-3325 ISLLLDPGTYYWS
+3325 ISLLLDQGTYYWS
-3338 VQAIDAANAGSS
+3338 VQAIDAANAGSV
-3350 FSDNRIIQISSNRTV
+3350 FSDNRIIQISSNRTL

-3380 TFTFTIKQN
+3380 LSTFVIKQN

-3403 DASAVI
+3403 DTTATV
-3409 KYSIIS
+3409 KFSIIS
-3415 DATFASDGIFK
+3415 DASLTSDAIFRL
-3426 YDSTTNSLL
+3426 DTVSNNLL
-3435 LNAKPTLASYKV
+3435 LNAKPTATSYKI

-3461 TYLFNV
+3461 NYVFNV
-3467 MQAPSKLLINEKDT
+3467 VQAPVKLLVNEKD
-3481 SLFYYSKTNADSA
+3481 SSIFYYNKTNADSS
-3494 KYVLSLRALY
+3494 KYVISLRATY
-3504 DPAPADAPVL
+3504 EPVPTEAPVL
-3514 TYRFVTGLNGENNQL
+3514 TYKFISGANGENNGL
-3529 FELNNTILVN
+3529 FDLANTVLIN

-3553 AALDANG
+3553 AAVDANG
-3560 LSVERFI
+3560 LSVERII
-3567 KLVNLDCITKPVLN
+3567 KLVSLDCITKPVLN
-3581 VKASAIACLPLVV
+3581 VKASAVACLPTVV
-3594 NLSDTS
+3594 NLSDTA
-3600 LILNGTSSKLSYSYF
+3600 LILSGTSSKLTYSYF
-3615 SDINATVKVATPN
+3615 SDFNATVKVGTPS
-3628 AINTSGTYY
+3628 AVNTSGTYY

-3646 SISKPITVN
+3646 SIAKPIVVS
-3655 VANQPAKPV
+3655 VAKQPATPV
-3664 VSTGVTCQNQS
+3664 VSAGVACQNQS
-3675 TVTINFTASATT
+3675 SVTINFAAAAAT

-3697 TGGTPSLLTPTF
+3697 TGGTPSLVAPTF
-3709 NTNSLGVISYYVA
+3709 NTSALGVISYYVA
-3722 QVDTAAGCY
+3722 QVDTSAGCY
-3731 SDRTK
+3731 SDRIK

-3742 PIPVTPIIVRDTAG
+3742 PTPIAPVISRDTAG
-3756 NLVSSSTNNV
+3756 NLVSSSATEL
-3766 SWYKDGVKLSNTGAT
+3766 SWFKDGVKLTNTTAT
-3781 FKPTTV
+3781 FKPTAV
-3787 GSYTINTTVNGCTS
+3787 GSYTVKTTLNGCAS
-3801 AFSNPYY
+3801 LASNTYY

-3821 FIKLTPNPFINFMNI
+3821 FIKLTPNPFINFVNI
-3836 DFVVKGHQRM
+3836 DFVVKGHQRL
-3846 NIDVF
+3846 NIEVF
-3851 SAATGSKVA
+3851 SAATGAKVA
-3860 TRIGVTAGSRLTFNE
+3860 ARMGVTAGSRLTFNE

-3885 SSPDLKV
+3885 ASSDLKV

>member
-1 MSSRLKQALLGTT
+1 MLSKLKQALLGTT

-25 AQSSSPR
+25 AQSSSPK
-32 RITVDPSST
+32 RITVDTSST
-41 TNSGTSFSTIKMAVD
+41 TNSGISFSTIKMAVD
-56 SAKSG
+56 SAKTG
-61 DTVIVSEGVY
+61 DTIIVKEGTY
-71 KEKIFFNSNYSN
+71 KEKIFFNSNYSS
-83 KKLVFASLYLI
+83 KKLILSSLYVI
-94 DGDTSHIRKTVLSGA
+94 DGDTSHIRKTILSGA
-109 GVTQNNA
+109 GITQNNA
-116 NTDNLFR
+116 NTDNLLR

-129 DSTYFQMIGFT
+129 DSTYFQMTGFT
-140 VDSASKFAL
+140 VDSASKWAL

-159 ILKNSGSTGSIP
+159 ILKNSGSLSSIP

-184 FNNIGV
+184 FNNIGL

-198 GTDAPFSVESSLFYN
+198 GTDAPFSIESSLFYN
-213 NRAVSSNTENDSRGG
+213 NKALSSNTESDSRGG
-228 PWNHQGLGGI
+228 PWNQQGIGGI

-288 YFINWWGGF
+288 YFINWWGDF
-297 ENSMFATY
+297 SNSMFATY
-305 WYNNI
+305 WHNNI
-310 IDNNFD
+310 IDNNYD
-316 KSTRSTNSEFAWGDG
+316 KATRNTNSEFSWGDG

-347 AQEISTNKGP
+347 AQEISTLKGS
-357 SNFSTTFTFNY
+357 SNFSTTFTFTY

-381 DTANLDFSLLST
+381 DTANLDFSLVST
-393 SIGIGAGTSSL
+393 SLGIGAGTSSL
-404 VLTKDFKG
+404 ALAKDFYG
-412 LNRPVPVGSGVD
+412 ITRPAPVGSGID
-424 LGAIESEMAMPYPV
+424 LGAVESDMAMPYPV
-438 INSVQEAII
+438 INSVQEAVV
-447 SGNKAIKLT
+447 SGNKAVKLT

-506 DASTISNTTKYYYTI
+506 DASTISSTTKYWYTI
-521 KAFSKAYNTYSK
+521 KAYSKTYKTYSK
-533 PSLADSITTT
+533 PSLADSITISTAT
-543 SSTSRVSVPTNVTL
+543 SKVVVPTSLTL
-557 SDAGRSG
+557 SNTGRSA
-564 IAVSWV
+564 IALSWV

-575 TGTYSSTRLYTSI
+575 TGTYSSTRINTSI

-593 STSASA
+593 STSANA
-599 VKIASVKDTLTS
+599 VKIATVKDTTTS
-611 YTDTTTNLGTKYVY
+611 YTDKTTNLDTKYIY

-630 DTNQVVSDTSINK
+630 DTNQVVSDTSLNK
-643 SWTTPATTSAVRWY
+643 AWTTPATTSATRFY
-657 VNKATGRDANRG
+657 VNKATGSDANNG
-669 YPDRSDAFATIKQ
+669 YPNKTDAFATIKF
-682 AMSVALRGDTVVVLP
+682 AMSVALRGDTVVLLP
-697 GIYTEQIRINPGVI
+697 GTYTEQFKINPGVV

-724 SIRSTIISAPSDLRG
+724 SIRSTIISAPSDLKG
-739 NIITYAPFET
+739 SIISYATFET

-777 QQWQKYLVID
+777 QQWGKYLVID
-787 KCIFADNGFKDIQ
+787 KCIFADNGYKSIQ
-800 FVANRDANQD
+800 FVEGRDANQD
-810 FNYIQIQDSA
+810 FNFIQFQDST

-825 IFENNSG
+825 TFENNSG
-832 AISLS
+832 KIRMDGTGMAI
-837 GQGISIL
+837 I

-853 DITKANNVWC
+853 EITKSNNVWC
-863 ETGLINGWL
+863 ETGLIDGWF

-898 LKIGGNSSDSNFIT
+898 IKIGGNSSDSTFIT
-912 NNTFYKNKATLL
+912 NNTFYKNKATV
-924 AFNNPTPNTHIT
+924 FTFHNPSPNTHIT
-936 NNIFYNNFL
+936 NNIFYNNYL
-945 DFYPSNSTSDFYV
+945 DFFPNNTTSDFYV

-967 EKTRLG
+967 EKSRLG

-978 VFSKNLMLEKNPFED
+978 IFSKNLLLEKSPFED
-993 STNFKID
+993 STKFTID
-1000 PSSIL
+1000 PSTNII
-1005 VNSGTNVFGA
+1005 NSGTNVFGS
-1015 KNTRSVDARD
+1015 KNTRAIDAKD

-1063 KVSVVWRKPIN
+1063 KVSVVWKKPIN
-1074 GTVDGYEIFRSTA
+1074 GSVDGYEVFRSTA
-1087 TIPATASTATFTIN
+1087 TIPASASTASFTIN

-1124 AFSGTTT
+1124 AYSGSTT

-1150 PVDTVF
+1150 PVDTVS
-1156 AYAGPRSIA
+1156 AYAGLRSIA

-1182 ETTTLLEKIATR
+1182 ESISLLEKIASK
-1194 VDTTFYVDNSAKAN
+1194 VDTAFYIDRTAKSK

-1221 GAASTISKLASTKAN
+1221 GAASTISKLANATAN

-1244 GKSSNH
+1244 GKSTNN
-1250 AGTFFPIKS
+1250 AGAFFPIKS

-1264 DNGNVGDTIM
+1264 DNGNIGDTIM
-1274 LNDGVHSENIEL
+1274 LNDGIYYENLDL
-1286 IRKQYTIMAK
+1286 IKKVVTIMAK
-1296 NKGKAVLRPS
+1296 NKGKAILRPS
-1306 AEFATTKPIIRIQDQ
+1306 ADFASSKPIIRIQDQ
-1321 YDWNLSSYPS
+1321 NEWNVDAYPKA
-1331 NRNTFIGLVIT
+1331 RNTFIGLVIS
-1342 ESQMTQWNSNLA
+1342 ESTMIQWNTSGA
-1354 PAAVDINFNSNPLFD
+1354 PVAVDISYNSNPLFD
-1369 ACTFINNTSQIVFNT
+1369 ACTFSNNASQYVFNID
-1384 NQSSPEIRNSII
+1384 QSAPEIRNSLI
-1396 INNTTQNGVFLLNGG
+1396 INNTTQNGVFNLNGG
-1411 GDDSTR
+1411 QDSTR
-1417 PKTRVLRI
+1417 PKIKVLRV
-1425 VNSLIANNSY
+1425 VNSVIANNTY
-1435 LSQNWGTER
+1435 LSRNCCGAER
-1444 GAVIFNS
+1444 TAVIFNS
-1451 IIYENG
+1451 ILSENG
-1457 YDARFN
+1457 YDANFN
-1463 DKLFRVVGSIV
+1463 EKFFRVVGSIV
-1474 DNPKLLAQSASN
+1474 DNAKLAAQSASN
-1486 KLVEPQFVNPSNS
+1486 KLADPQFNNPSSN
-1499 DFSLTAFSPALGMA
+1499 DFSLSAFSPALGMA
-1513 ESRYIIPGTPNDT
+1513 ESRFVIPGTQFNDT
-1526 LNAITYDYNNV
+1526 LNALTYDYNNV

-1546 GDVGPFESKFSLA
+1546 GDVGAFESKFSLA

-1566 QKAAKTITLTW
+1566 QRAAKAITLTW
-1577 EKPDASV
+1577 EKPDASI

-1594 TIRTSLDTIAPLNIT
+1594 TIRTSLDTIAPLSIT

-1623 DKIYFYALK
+1623 DKTYYYALK
-1632 ATLGT
+1632 ATLGS
-1637 GTSEIRTGLSNV
+1637 GASEIKTGLSNV
-1649 KSVLDTI
+1649 KSILDTI

-1665 DTASFRM
+1665 DTASIKI

-1687 LVNLGSETTPG
+1687 LVNLGSSTTPG

-1710 TVDSTS
+1710 SIDSTS

-1729 VNRITGSNNI
+1729 VNKGTGNNSI
-1739 TFSLNKRSLLNKGK
+1739 GFTLNKRPLLSKGK
-1753 ADYLQLL
+1753 GDYMQIVA
-1760 SATNVNGDDDFDFVA
+1760 ATNVNGDDDFDFA
-1775 FFRKAGNSSNN
+1775 TIFRKSGTGNDK
-1786 TQLAYLVNDKS
+1786 TQIAYLVNDKN
-1797 LNFRIDTTNVPKQFF
+1797 LNFNIDTTNVPKQFF
-1812 NNSGMLNQWNQTSNL
+1812 NTSMGNQWNQTTNL
-1827 TYKWDQPSF
+1827 TYKWNQRDF
-1836 NLNEGATNNGQNIE
+1836 RHNEGATNGGQNIE
-1850 ANVEYMDGN
+1850 STAEFMDGN

-1864 EMVATLQQV
+1864 EMIVTLQQV
-1873 KWEPNPSINLSNTNI
+1873 KWEPSPLITFTNTSIENTSSGI
-1888 SQVSA
+1888 
-1893 NLKLVK
+1893 KIVK

-1909 DIFGTTNWANG
+1909 DIFGMTNWANSV
-1920 IGLGQTNGNPLVVF
+1920 GLGQTNGNPLVVF

-1946 HTGINVDWGA
+1946 YTGINVDWGA
-1956 NLNINDFKNDRKVQ
+1956 NLYINDFKNERKVQ

-1983 DLDENF
+1983 DLDANY
-1989 KSVASSMQINAALND
+1989 KSVGSAMQVNAALND
-2004 GKLTVGD
+2004 GKVTVGD

-2046 GIPFNTNTIWSLFN
+2046 GIPFNANTVWSLFN
-2060 LRLVDLNKDGFKDLT
+2060 LRLVDLNKDGFNDLT
-2075 WMEMGQEADGSVNW
+2075 WMEMGQEADGSINW
-2089 NSNNYVFKS
+2089 NSNNFVFKA

-2103 GDQSF
+2103 GEDNF
-2108 VRTAPPAIN
+2108 VRTAPAAIN

-2125 NGYSV
+2125 NGYGV

-2137 KDNVDSY
+2137 KDNVDKY
-2144 IFANIKVDTLANY
+2144 IFANIKVDTLSNY

-2187 PDSIEFSDVNLTSK
+2187 PDSIEFNDVNLTSK

-2213 EGNASAYTQVIRIP
+2213 EGNASAYTQVIFSP
-2227 TDPLQSIENA
+2227 KDPLQSIENA

-2243 ARFTWGD
+2243 AKFSWGD

-2255 LMDLAVM
+2255 LMDLAVI
-2262 GQNDTDG
+2262 GQNDDIG
-2269 SITKIYENKNGSFQ
+2269 NITKIYENKNGSFQ
-2283 DLNLSNRAFVNGD
+2283 DLNLANRSFRYGD
-2296 IKWVDLNNDGWL
+2296 VKWVDLNNDGWL
-2308 DLSIIGQSGT
+2308 DLSIIGQSGA
-2318 SAVVYQQLI
+2318 AVVYQQLI
-2327 NNKGVFEISTPSS
+2327 NNKGVFEVSTPAS
-2340 VAGLKFAN
+2340 VAGLKYAT

-2358 TLDMFTTGQDVSNNP
+2358 TLDMFTTGQDVNGNARSY
-2373 KSFLYQN
+2373 LYQN
-2380 DGKGNFKVDPEF
+2380 DGKGNFKVDQEF
-2392 NAYNAVPNMFNADA
+2392 NAYAAVPEMYNADA

-2419 IYSGTGTGGNPQGG
+2419 IFSGTGTSGNPQGG

-2453 NNGYSYGMNL
+2453 NNGYTYGMNL
-2463 AMKDTKLDIADLD
+2463 AMSNAKLDIADMD

-2511 ESKDAKF
+2511 ESKNAKF

-2560 LDVKANP
+2560 RDVKANP

-2579 NFTLSKNES
+2579 NFTLSKNAN
-2588 IPQYKEAAISWG
+2588 IPQYTEAAISWA

-2624 YLNNQGENVNK
+2624 YLNDQGENVNK
-2635 EPSAPKNLRFIDQ
+2635 EPTAPKNLRFIDQ
-2648 GQGRVLLL
+2648 GQGRILLL

-2665 APANLY
+2665 ASANLY
-2671 YNLKLGTQPG
+2671 YNLKLGTKPG
-2681 LSDLRVIQVNP
+2681 LSDLRVVQVNP
-2692 ATDKLLTPN
+2692 ANDKLLTPN

-2734 FASNQKIV
+2734 FASSQKIV

-2782 YLGKVVN
+2782 YLGKVVT
-2789 GGDFGNFNTPVG
+2789 GGDYGNFNTPVG
-2801 LYRNFGGKFVKLS
+2801 LYRNMGGKFIKLS
-2814 NDSTRSIPGISGTS
+2814 NDSTRSTLAGS
-2828 GTNFKDDL
+2828 GTNFRDDL
-2836 ANIANAEI
+2836 ANIANAEV

-2866 GNGKLAILKNR
+2866 GAGRLAILKNR
-2877 GNYKFENITSLIYNG
+2877 GNYKFENITGLIFNG
-2892 SALATPKIAFA
+2892 QALATPKIAFV
-2903 DIDKNGYVDMIYSGI
+2903 DIDQNGYVDMIYSGV
-2918 DNTPNGPSGVFKFIG
+2918 DNTQSGVFKFIG
-2933 LYKDTANKQHGI
+2933 LYKDTANKQHGFKALAI
-2945 KAAAITNNLDVL
+2945 KNNLDVL

-2962 ISNVSLQFGDLN
+2962 ISNVSLQFGDIN
-2974 KDLKIDLAILYSN
+2974 KDLKLDLAILYDN
-2987 DRLQRL
+2987 IDGRRV

-3002 TSNKISFARNTSI
+3002 TSNNISFAKNTSL

-3039 VSGTSSSTGQVF
+3039 LSGTSSSTGQVF
-3051 RIYQNKYV
+3051 RIYQNKFI
-3059 DSVAKTIQFI
+3059 DSAAKTIQFI

-3091 GYPDIIFSGIRA
+3091 GYPDIIFSGVRA

-3111 ALADPSTAA
+3111 AIADPTTAA
-3120 INGITKFKELP
+3120 TNGITKFKELP

-3159 GTERIVN
+3159 GTEKIVN

-3192 DPSPSPSNNNMN
+3192 DPSPSNNNLK
-3204 VRQSLAQSSSRRIIN
+3204 VRQSLAQSSTPRIVN
-3219 NVVVPFVDSSITIA
+3219 NVIVPFVDSSITIA
-3233 DENYNE
+3233 DDNYAE
-3239 SNYLTNTV
+3239 SNYISNAA
-3247 PSKPKTISSTIISQ
+3247 PSKPKTSSSTILSQ
-3261 VETKFLV
+3261 VGTKFLV
-3268 QFNWE
+3268 QFNWV

-3286 YAISIGTKPGLSDVI
+3286 YAISIGTKPGLSDVV
-3301 DPNADLISG
+3301 DPNADLITG
-3310 VRKTPESGNAGTNAS
+3310 IRKTPEAGNAGTNTS
-3325 ISLLLDPGTYYWS
+3325 ISLLLDQGNLYWS
-3338 VQAIDAANAGSS
+3338 VQAIDASNTGSI
-3350 FSDNRIIQISSNRTV
+3350 FSDNRNIQINSNRTLN
-3365 TERSAPSNIF
+3365 ERSAPSNIL

-3380 TFTFTIKQN
+3380 VATFIIKQN
-3389 DQEGFKYKVTSKHA
+3389 DQDGFKYKVTSKHVDTA
-3403 DASAVI
+3403 AVV
-3409 KYSIIS
+3409 KFSIVS
-3415 DATFASDGIFK
+3415 DAAFVSDVIFK
-3426 YDSTTNSLL
+3426 FDSTTNNLL
-3435 LNAKPTLASYKV
+3435 LNAKPTALSYKV

-3454 FGSYFDK
+3454 FGSYYDK
-3461 TYLFNV
+3461 NYTFSV
-3467 MQAPSKLLINEKDT
+3467 IQAPTKLLVNEKD
-3481 SLFYYSKTNADSA
+3481 SSVFYYSKNNADSS
-3494 KYVLSLRALY
+3494 KYVISLRALY
-3504 DPAPADAPVL
+3504 EPVPTEAPVL
-3514 TYRFVTGLNGENNQL
+3514 TYKFITGANGENNGL
-3529 FELNNTILVN
+3529 FDLANTVLIN

-3553 AALDANG
+3553 AAEDANG
-3560 LSVERFI
+3560 LTVERII
-3567 KLVNLDCITKPVLN
+3567 KLVSLDCTTKPSLN
-3581 VKASAIACLPLVV
+3581 IKASATACLPLVV
-3594 NLSDTS
+3594 NLSDTA
-3600 LILNGTSSKLSYSYF
+3600 LILTGTSSKLSFSYF
-3615 SDINATVKVATPN
+3615 SDYNATVKVAKPS
-3628 AINTSGTYY
+3628 AVNTSGTYY
-3637 IRATDTLGC
+3637 IRATDSLGC
-3646 SISKPITVN
+3646 SIAKPIVIN
-3655 VANQPAKPV
+3655 VAQQPVVPV
-3664 VSTGVTCQNQS
+3664 VSAGVACQNQS
-3675 TVTINFTASATT
+3675 TVTINFAASAKT
-3687 NKLAWYGTNA
+3687 NKLAWYGTSA
-3697 TGGTPSLLTPTF
+3697 TGGTPSLVTPTF
-3709 NTNSLGVISYYVA
+3709 NTSTTGVLSYYVA
-3722 QVDTAAGCY
+3722 QVDTSAGCY
-3731 SDRTK
+3731 SDRIK

-3742 PIPVTPIIVRDTAG
+3742 PTPIAPIVSRDTSG
-3756 NLVSSSTNNV
+3756 NLISSNAIEL
-3766 SWYKDGVKLSNTGAT
+3766 SWYKDGVKLTNTGAT
-3781 FKPTTV
+3781 FKPTAA
-3787 GSYTINTTVNGCTS
+3787 GSYTVKTTLNGCTS
-3801 AFSNPYY
+3801 LFSNAYY

-3821 FIKLTPNPFINFMNI
+3821 FIKLTPNPFINNMNI
-3836 DFVVKGHQRM
+3836 DFVVKGHQKM
-3846 NIDVF
+3846 NIEVF
-3851 SAATGSKVA
+3851 SAATGAKVA
-3860 TRIGVTAGSRLTFNE
+3860 TRMGVIAGSRLSFSE

-3885 SSPDLKV
+3885 SSPDFKV
-3892 SHQFK
+3892 SHQLK

>member
-1 MSSRLKQALLGTT
+1 MLSKLKQALLGTT

-61 DTVIVSEGVY
+61 DTVLVSEGTY
-71 KEKIFFNSNYSN
+71 KEKVFFNSNYSS

-94 DGDTSHIRKTVLSGA
+94 DKDTSHISKTILSGA

-140 VDSASKFAL
+140 VDSASKWAL

-159 ILKNSGSTGSIP
+159 ILKNSGSLSSIP

-184 FNNIGV
+184 FNNLGL

-198 GTDAPFSVESSLFYN
+198 GTDAPFSIESSLFYN
-213 NRAVSSNTENDSRGG
+213 NRAVSSNSESDSRGG
-228 PWNHQGLGGI
+228 PWNQQGLGGI

-310 IDNNFD
+310 IDNNYD

-357 SNFSTTFTFNY
+357 SNFSTTFTFTY

-404 VLTKDFKG
+404 ALTKDFYG
-412 LNRPVPVGSGVD
+412 VTRPAPVGSGID
-424 LGAIESEMAMPYPV
+424 LGAIESDMAMPYPV
-438 INSVQEAII
+438 ISSVQEAVV
-447 SGNKAIKLT
+447 SGNKAVKLT

-469 IYRSTAS
+469 IYRSTVS
-476 RDTAIITSSAGTYST
+476 KDTAIITSSAGTYST

-521 KAFSKAYNTYSK
+521 KAFSKTLNTYSK
-533 PSLADSITTT
+533 TSLADSITIT
-543 SSTSRVSVPTNVTL
+543 SAASRVSIPTSLTL
-557 SDAGRSG
+557 SNPSRS
-564 IAVSWV
+564 AVAISWV
-570 SSNTY
+570 STNTY
-575 TGTYSSTRLYTSI
+575 TGTYSATRLYTNI

-593 STSASA
+593 STSANA
-599 VKIASVKDTLTS
+599 VKIATVKDTTTS
-611 YTDTTTNLGTKYVY
+611 YTDKTTNLDTKYVY

-630 DTNQVVSDTSINK
+630 DTNQVVSDTSLNK
-643 SWTTPATTSAVRWY
+643 SFTTPTSISATRFY
-657 VNKATGRDANRG
+657 VNKASGSDAKDG
-669 YPDRSDAFATIKQ
+669 YPNKTDAFATIKQ

-697 GIYTEQIRINPGVI
+697 GTYTEQIKINPGVI

-724 SIRSTIISAPSDLRG
+724 SIRSTIISAPSDLKG

-787 KCIFADNGFKDIQ
+787 KCIFADNGYKDIQ

-810 FNYIQIQDSA
+810 FNYIQFQDST

-825 IFENNSG
+825 TFENNSG
-832 AISLS
+832 KIRMD
-837 GQGISIL
+837 GTGVVIL

-853 DITKANNVWC
+853 EITKSNNVWC
-863 ETGLINGWL
+863 ETGLIDGWFA
-872 SGLKMSGNIFANN
+872 GLKMSGNIFVNN
-885 GITQNNDQWQFFI
+885 GTTYNNDQWQFFI
-898 LKIGGNSSDSNFIT
+898 IKIGGNSSDSTFIT

-924 AFNNPTPNTHIT
+924 TFHNPSPNTHIT
-936 NNIFYNNFL
+936 NNIFYNNLL
-945 DFYPSNSTSDFYV
+945 DFFPNNTTSDFYV

-967 EKTRLG
+967 EKSRLG

-978 VFSKNLMLEKNPFED
+978 IFSKNLMLEKSPFED

-1000 PSSIL
+1000 PSTNLI
-1005 VNSGTNVFGA
+1005 NSGTNVFGS
-1015 KNTRSVDARD
+1015 KNTRSIDAKD

-1074 GTVDGYEIFRSTA
+1074 GSVDGYEIFRSTA
-1087 TIPATASTATFTIN
+1087 TIPATASTPTFTVN

-1131 KSYSAFSNEL
+1131 KSYSAFSNQL

-1150 PVDTVF
+1150 PVDTVS

-1182 ETTTLLEKIATR
+1182 VTASLLEKIATS
-1194 VDTTFYVDNSAKAN
+1194 VDTTFYVDKTAKAN
-1208 VKYFY
+1208 AKFFY

-1221 GAASTISKLASTKAN
+1221 GAASTLSKLANATAN
-1236 NIWVIDTA
+1236 NIWVIDTL
-1244 GKSSNH
+1244 GKSTNFGGAFS
-1250 AGTFFPIKS
+1250 PIKS
-1259 IQYAI
+1259 IQFAI

-1274 LNDGVHSENIEL
+1274 LNDGVFYENLDL
-1286 IRKQYTIMAK
+1286 IKKVFTIMAK
-1296 NKGKAVLRPS
+1296 NKGKAILRPS
-1306 AEFATTKPIIRIQDQ
+1306 VEFASSKPIIRIQDQ
-1321 YDWNLSSYPS
+1321 NDWNVDVYPKA
-1331 NRNTFIGLVIT
+1331 RNTFIGLVIS
-1342 ESQMTQWNSNLA
+1342 ESTMTQWNTSGA
-1354 PAAVDINFNSNPLFD
+1354 PVAVDISYNSNPLFD
-1369 ACTFINNTSQIVFNT
+1369 ACTFSNNASQYVFSID
-1384 NQSSPEIRNSII
+1384 QSAPEIRNSLI
-1396 INNTTQNGVFLLNGG
+1396 INNITQNGVFNLNGG
-1411 GDDSTR
+1411 QDSTR
-1417 PKTRVLRI
+1417 PKIKVLRV
-1425 VNSLIANNSY
+1425 VNSVIANNTY
-1435 LSQNWGTER
+1435 LSRNCCGAER
-1444 GAVIFNS
+1444 TAVIFNS
-1451 IIYENG
+1451 ILSENG
-1457 YDARFN
+1457 YDANFN
-1463 DKLFRVVGSIV
+1463 EKFFRVVGSIV
-1474 DNPKLLAQSASN
+1474 DNAKLAAQSASN
-1486 KLVEPQFVNPSNS
+1486 KLVDPQFNNPSSN
-1499 DFSLTAFSPALGMA
+1499 DFSLSAFSPALGMA
-1513 ESRYIIPGTPNDT
+1513 ESRFVIPGTQFNDT
-1526 LNAITYDYNNV
+1526 LNAITYDYNNI

-1546 GDVGPFESKFSLA
+1546 GDVGAFESKFSLA

-1566 QKAAKTITLTW
+1566 QRASKAITLTW
-1577 EKPDASV
+1577 EKPDASI

-1594 TIRTSLDTIAPLNIT
+1594 TIRTSLDTIAPLSIT

-1617 TDELPN
+1617 IDELPN
-1623 DKIYFYALK
+1623 DKTYYYALK
-1632 ATLGT
+1632 ATLGS
-1637 GTSEIRTGLSNV
+1637 GASEIKTGLSNV
-1649 KSVLDTI
+1649 KSILDTI

-1665 DTASFRM
+1665 DTASF
-1672 KSGSRNGGHVSSLMH
+1672 KIKTGSRNGGHVSSLMH
-1687 LVNLGSETTPG
+1687 LVNLGSSTTPG

-1710 TVDSTS
+1710 SIDSTS

-1729 VNRITGSNNI
+1729 VNKGTGNNSI
-1739 TFSLNKRSLLNKGK
+1739 GFSLNKRPLLSKGK
-1753 ADYLQLL
+1753 ADYMQIVA
-1760 SATNVNGDDDFDFVA
+1760 ATNVNGDDDFDFA
-1775 FFRKAGNSSNN
+1775 TIFRKSGTGNDK
-1786 TQLAYLVNDKS
+1786 TQIAYLVNDKN
-1797 LNFRIDTTNVPKQFF
+1797 LNFNIDTTNVPKQFF
-1812 NNSGMLNQWNQTSNL
+1812 NTNVGNQWSQTTNL
-1827 TYKWDQPSF
+1827 TYKWDQPNF
-1836 NLNEGATNNGQNIE
+1836 RHNEGATNGGQNIE
-1850 ANVEYMDGN
+1850 STAEFMDGN

-1864 EMVATLQQV
+1864 EMIVTLQQV
-1873 KWEPNPSINLSNTNI
+1873 KWEPSPLITFTNTSIENTSSGI
-1888 SQVSA
+1888 
-1893 NLKLVK
+1893 KIVK

-1909 DIFGTTNWANG
+1909 DIFGMTNWANSV
-1920 IGLGQTNGNPLVVF
+1920 GLGQTNGNPLVVF

-1946 HTGINVDWGA
+1946 YTGINVDWGA
-1956 NLNINDFKNDRKVQ
+1956 NLYINDFKNERKVQ

-1983 DLDENF
+1983 DLDANY
-1989 KSVASSMQINAALND
+1989 KSVGSAMQVNAALND

-2046 GIPFNTNTIWSLFN
+2046 GIPFNANTVWSLFN
-2060 LRLVDLNKDGFKDLT
+2060 LRLVDLNKDGFNDLT
-2075 WMEMGQEADGSVNW
+2075 WMEMGQEADGSINW
-2089 NSNNYVFKS
+2089 NSNNFVFKA

-2103 GDQSF
+2103 GEDNF
-2108 VRTAPPAIN
+2108 VRTAPAAIN
-2117 ADNIKVTN
+2117 ADNVKVTN
-2125 NGYSV
+2125 NGYGV

-2137 KDNVDSY
+2137 KDNVDKY
-2144 IFANIKVDTLANY
+2144 IFANIKVDTLSNY
-2157 KAARI
+2157 KSARI

-2187 PDSIEFSDVNLTSK
+2187 PDSLEFNDVNLTSK

-2213 EGNASAYTQVIRIP
+2213 EGNASAFTQVIFSP
-2227 TDPLQSIENA
+2227 KDPLQSIENA

-2243 ARFTWGD
+2243 ARFSWGD

-2255 LMDLAVM
+2255 LMDLAVI
-2262 GQNDTDG
+2262 GQNDDIG
-2269 SITKIYENKNGSFQ
+2269 NITKIYENKNGSFQ
-2283 DLNLSNRAFVNGD
+2283 DLNLANRAFRYGD
-2296 IKWVDLNNDGWL
+2296 VKWVDLNNDGWL
-2308 DLSIIGQSGT
+2308 DLSIIGQSG

-2327 NNKGVFEISTPSS
+2327 NNKGVFEVSTPSS
-2340 VAGLKFAN
+2340 VAGLKYAN

-2358 TLDMFTTGQDVSNNP
+2358 TLDMFTTGQDVNGNP
-2373 KSFLYQN
+2373 HSYLYQN
-2380 DGKGNFKVDPEF
+2380 DGKGNFKIDPEF
-2392 NAYNAVPNMFNADA
+2392 NAFNAVPDMYNADA

-2419 IYSGTGTGGNPQGG
+2419 IYSGNSSGQNPQGG

-2453 NNGYSYGMNL
+2453 NNGYNYGMNL
-2463 AMKDTKLDIADLD
+2463 QMKDTKLDIADMD

-2482 IVAMGTARRQTGNT
+2482 IVAMGTARRYTGNT

-2503 LLLRNQTI
+2503 LLLRNQTV

-2524 NNIYNATS
+2524 SSIYNATS

-2579 NFTLSKNES
+2579 NFTLSKNAS
-2588 IPQYKEAAISWG
+2588 IPQYKEAAISWA

-2624 YLNNQGENVNK
+2624 YLNDQGENVNK
-2635 EPSAPKNLRFIDQ
+2635 EPTAPSNLRFIDQ
-2648 GQGRVLLL
+2648 GQGRILLL

-2671 YNLKLGTQPG
+2671 YNLKLGTKPG
-2681 LSDLRVIQVNP
+2681 LSDLRVVQVNP
-2692 ATDKLLTPN
+2692 ANDKLLTPN

-2734 FASNQKIV
+2734 FASSQKIV

-2769 WADVNNKGVFDFI
+2769 WADVNNQGVFDFI
-2782 YLGKVVN
+2782 YLGKVVT
-2789 GGDFGNFNTPVG
+2789 GGDYGNFNTPVG
-2801 LYRNFGGKFVKLS
+2801 LYRNMGGKFVKLS
-2814 NDSTRSIPGISGTS
+2814 NDSTRTTLGGK
-2828 GTNFKDDL
+2828 GTNFRDDL
-2836 ANIANAEI
+2836 ANLASPEI

-2866 GNGKLAILKNR
+2866 GAGRLAVFKNR
-2877 GNYKFENITSLIYNG
+2877 GNYKFENITGLIYNG
-2892 SALATPKIAFA
+2892 QALATPKIAFV
-2903 DIDKNGYVDMIYSGI
+2903 DIDKNGYVDMIYSGV
-2918 DNTPNGPSGVFKFIG
+2918 DNTQSGVFKFIG
-2933 LYKDTANKQHGI
+2933 LYKDTANKAHGFKALAI
-2945 KAAAITNNLDVL
+2945 KNNLDVL

-2962 ISNVSLQFGDLN
+2962 ISNVSLQFGDIN
-2974 KDLKIDLAILYSN
+2974 KDLKLDLAILYDN
-2987 DRLQRL
+2987 IDGRRL

-3002 TSNKISFARNTSI
+3002 TSNNISFAKNTSL

-3039 VSGTSSSTGQVF
+3039 LSGTSSSTGQVF
-3051 RIYQNKYV
+3051 RIYQNKFV
-3059 DSVAKTIQFI
+3059 DSAAKTIQFI

-3091 GYPDIIFSGIRA
+3091 GYPDIIFSGVRA

-3111 ALADPSTAA
+3111 ALADPTTAA
-3120 INGITKFKELP
+3120 TNGITKFKELP

-3159 GTERIVN
+3159 GTEKIVN
-3166 PLTNESTISS
+3166 PLTNVSTISS

-3192 DPSPSPSNNNMN
+3192 DPSPSNNNLK
-3204 VRQSLAQSSSRRIIN
+3204 VRQSLAQSSAPVIVN
-3219 NVVVPFVDSSITIA
+3219 NVVVPFADSSITIA
-3233 DENYNE
+3233 DDNYAE
-3239 SNYLTNTV
+3239 SNYIANAK
-3247 PSKPKTISSTIISQ
+3247 PSKPKASKSTIISQ
-3261 VETKFLV
+3261 VEAKFLV

-3301 DPNADLISG
+3301 DPNADLITG
-3310 VRKTPESGNAGTNAS
+3310 IRKSPDAGNAGTNTS
-3325 ISLLLDPGTYYWS
+3325 ITLLLDQGTFYWT
-3338 VQAIDAANAGSS
+3338 VQAIDATNTGSD
-3350 FSDNRIIQISSNRTV
+3350 FSENRTIQISSNRTL
-3365 TERSAPSNIF
+3365 TERSAPSNIL

-3380 TFTFTIKQN
+3380 VSSFIIKQN
-3389 DQEGFKYKVTSKHA
+3389 DQDGFKYKVTSKHA
-3403 DASAVI
+3403 DTAAIV
-3409 KYSIIS
+3409 KFSIMS
-3415 DATFASDGIFK
+3415 DATFVSDAIFK
-3426 YDSTTNSLL
+3426 FDSTTNNLL
-3435 LNAKPTLASYKV
+3435 LNAKPTAASYKV

-3454 FGSYFDK
+3454 FGSYYDK
-3461 TYLFNV
+3461 NYSFGV
-3467 MQAPSKLLINEKDT
+3467 VQAPTKLLVNEKD
-3481 SLFYYSKTNADSA
+3481 SSVFYYSKNNADSS
-3494 KYVLSLRALY
+3494 KYVLSLKALY
-3504 DPAPADAPVL
+3504 EPVPTEAPVL
-3514 TYRFVTGLNGENNQL
+3514 TYKFITGTNGENNGL
-3529 FELNNTILVN
+3529 FDLANTVLIN

-3553 AALDANG
+3553 AAEDANG
-3560 LSVERFI
+3560 LTVERSI
-3567 KLVNLDCITKPVLN
+3567 KLVSLDCLTKPVLN
-3581 VKASAIACLPLVV
+3581 IKASATACLPLVV
-3594 NLSDTS
+3594 NLSDTALVLS
-3600 LILNGTSSKLSYSYF
+3600 GTSSKLTYTYF
-3615 SDINATVKVATPN
+3615 SDYNATVKVAKPSAVT
-3628 AINTSGTYY
+3628 TSGTYY
-3637 IRATDTLGC
+3637 IRATDSLGC
-3646 SISKPITVN
+3646 SIAKPIVVN
-3655 VANQPAKPV
+3655 VAQQPVVPV
-3664 VSTGVTCQNQS
+3664 VSAGVACQNQS
-3675 TVTINFTASATT
+3675 TVTINFAASAKT
-3687 NKLAWYGTNA
+3687 NKLVWYGTSA
-3697 TGGTPSLLTPTF
+3697 TGGTPSTATPAF
-3709 NTNSLGVISYYVA
+3709 NTSSTGVISYYVG
-3722 QVDTAAGCY
+3722 QVDTSAGCY
-3731 SDRTK
+3731 SDRIK

-3742 PIPVTPIIVRDTAG
+3742 PTPIAPIVSRDTAG
-3756 NLVSSSTNNV
+3756 NLISSNAIEL
-3766 SWYKDGVKLSNTGAT
+3766 SWYKDGVKLTNTGAT
-3781 FKPTTV
+3781 FKPTAA
-3787 GSYTINTTVNGCTS
+3787 GSYTVKTTLNGCTS
-3801 AFSNPYY
+3801 LFSNAYY
-3808 YLVTDIIRLSWDE
+3808 YLVTDLIRLSWDE
-3821 FIKLTPNPFINFMNI
+3821 FIKLTPNPFINNMNI

-3846 NIDVF
+3846 NIEVF
-3851 SAATGSKVA
+3851 SAATGAKVA
-3860 TRIGVTAGSRLTFNE
+3860 TRMGVTAGSRLSFSE

-3885 SSPDLKV
+3885 SSPDFKV
-3892 SHQFK
+3892 SHQLK

>member
-1 MSSRLKQALLGTT
+1 MLSKLKQALLGTT

-25 AQSSSPR
+25 AQSSSPK
-32 RITVDPSST
+32 RITVDTSST
-41 TNSGTSFSTIKMAVD
+41 TNSGISFSTIKMAVD
-56 SAKSG
+56 SAKTG
-61 DTVIVSEGVY
+61 DTIIVKEGTY
-71 KEKIFFNSNYSN
+71 KEKIFFNSNYSS
-83 KKLVFASLYLI
+83 KKLILSSLYVI
-94 DGDTSHIRKTVLSGA
+94 DGDTSHIRKTILSGA
-109 GVTQNNA
+109 GITQNNA
-116 NTDNLFR
+116 NTDNLLR

-129 DSTYFQMIGFT
+129 DSTYFQMTGFT
-140 VDSASKFAL
+140 VDSASKWAL

-159 ILKNSGSTGSIP
+159 ILKNSGSLSSIP

-184 FNNIGV
+184 FNNIGL

-198 GTDAPFSVESSLFYN
+198 GTDAPFSIESSLFYN
-213 NRAVSSNTENDSRGG
+213 NKALSSNTESDSRGG
-228 PWNHQGLGGI
+228 PWNQQGIGGI

-288 YFINWWGGF
+288 YFINWWGDF
-297 ENSMFATY
+297 SNSMFATY
-305 WYNNI
+305 WHNNI
-310 IDNNFD
+310 IDNNYD
-316 KSTRSTNSEFAWGDG
+316 KATRNTNSEFSWGDG

-347 AQEISTNKGP
+347 AQEISTLKGS
-357 SNFSTTFTFNY
+357 SNFSTTFTFTY

-381 DTANLDFSLLST
+381 DTANLDFSLVST
-393 SIGIGAGTSSL
+393 SLGIGAGTSSL
-404 VLTKDFKG
+404 ALAKDFYG
-412 LNRPVPVGSGVD
+412 ITRPAPVGSGID
-424 LGAIESEMAMPYPV
+424 LGAVESDMAMPYPV
-438 INSVQEAII
+438 INSVQEAVV
-447 SGNKAIKLT
+447 SGNKAVKLT

-506 DASTISNTTKYYYTI
+506 DASTISSTTKYWYTI
-521 KAFSKAYNTYSK
+521 KAYSKTYKTYSK
-533 PSLADSITTT
+533 PSLADSITISTAT
-543 SSTSRVSVPTNVTL
+543 SKVVVPTSLTL
-557 SDAGRSG
+557 SNTGRSA
-564 IAVSWV
+564 IALSWV

-575 TGTYSSTRLYTSI
+575 TGTYSSTRINTSI

-593 STSASA
+593 STSANA
-599 VKIASVKDTLTS
+599 VKIATVKDTTTS
-611 YTDTTTNLGTKYVY
+611 YTDKTTNLDTKYIY

-630 DTNQVVSDTSINK
+630 DTNQVVSDTSLNK
-643 SWTTPATTSAVRWY
+643 AWTTPATTSATRFY
-657 VNKATGRDANRG
+657 VNKATGSDANNG
-669 YPDRSDAFATIKQ
+669 YPNKTDAFATIKF
-682 AMSVALRGDTVVVLP
+682 AMSVALRGDTVVLLP
-697 GIYTEQIRINPGVI
+697 GTYTEQFKINPGVV

-724 SIRSTIISAPSDLRG
+724 SIRSTIISAPSDLKG
-739 NIITYAPFET
+739 SIISYATFET

-777 QQWQKYLVID
+777 QQWGKYLVID
-787 KCIFADNGFKDIQ
+787 KCIFADNGYKSIQ
-800 FVANRDANQD
+800 FVEGRDANQD
-810 FNYIQIQDSA
+810 FNFIQFQDST

-825 IFENNSG
+825 TFENNSG
-832 AISLS
+832 KIRMDGTGMAI
-837 GQGISIL
+837 I

-853 DITKANNVWC
+853 EITKSNNVWC
-863 ETGLINGWL
+863 ETGLIDGWF

-898 LKIGGNSSDSNFIT
+898 IKIGGNSSDSTFIT
-912 NNTFYKNKATLL
+912 NNTFYKNKATV
-924 AFNNPTPNTHIT
+924 FTFHNPSPNTHIT
-936 NNIFYNNFL
+936 NNIFYNNYL
-945 DFYPSNSTSDFYV
+945 DFFPNNTTSDFYV

-967 EKTRLG
+967 EKSRLG

-978 VFSKNLMLEKNPFED
+978 IFSKNLLLEKSPFED
-993 STNFKID
+993 STKFTID
-1000 PSSIL
+1000 PSTNII
-1005 VNSGTNVFGA
+1005 NSGTNVFGS
-1015 KNTRSVDARD
+1015 KNTRAIDAKD

-1063 KVSVVWRKPIN
+1063 KVSVVWKKPIN
-1074 GTVDGYEIFRSTA
+1074 GSVDGYEVFRSTA
-1087 TIPATASTATFTIN
+1087 TIPASASTASFTIN

-1124 AFSGTTT
+1124 AYSGSTT

-1150 PVDTVF
+1150 PVDTVS
-1156 AYAGPRSIA
+1156 AYAGLRSIA

-1182 ETTTLLEKIATR
+1182 ESISLLEKIASK
-1194 VDTTFYVDNSAKAN
+1194 VDTAFYIDRTAKSK

-1221 GAASTISKLASTKAN
+1221 GAASTISKLANATAN

-1244 GKSSNH
+1244 GKSTNN
-1250 AGTFFPIKS
+1250 AGAFFPIKS
-1259 IQYAI
+1259 IQFAI
-1264 DNGNVGDTIM
+1264 DNGNAGDTIM
-1274 LNDGVHSENIEL
+1274 LNDGIYYENLDL
-1286 IRKQYTIMAK
+1286 IKKVVTIMAK
-1296 NKGKAVLRPS
+1296 NKGKAILRPS
-1306 AEFATTKPIIRIQDQ
+1306 ADFASSKPIIRIQDQ
-1321 YDWNLSSYPS
+1321 NEWNVDAYPKA
-1331 NRNTFIGLVIT
+1331 RNTFIGLVIS
-1342 ESQMTQWNSNLA
+1342 ESTMIQWNTSGA
-1354 PAAVDINFNSNPLFD
+1354 PVAVDISYNSNPLFD
-1369 ACTFINNTSQIVFNT
+1369 ACTFSNNASQYVFNID
-1384 NQSSPEIRNSII
+1384 QSAPEIRNSLI
-1396 INNTTQNGVFLLNGG
+1396 INNTTQNGVFNLNGG
-1411 GDDSTR
+1411 QDSTR
-1417 PKTRVLRI
+1417 PKIKVLRV
-1425 VNSLIANNSY
+1425 VNSVIANNTY
-1435 LSQNWGTER
+1435 LSRNCCGAER
-1444 GAVIFNS
+1444 TAVIFNS
-1451 IIYENG
+1451 ILSENG
-1457 YDARFN
+1457 YDANFN
-1463 DKLFRVVGSIV
+1463 EKFFRVVGSIV
-1474 DNPKLLAQSASN
+1474 DNAKLAAQSASN
-1486 KLVEPQFVNPSNS
+1486 KLADPQFNNPSSN
-1499 DFSLTAFSPALGMA
+1499 DFSLSAFSPALGMA
-1513 ESRYIIPGTPNDT
+1513 ESRFVIPGTQFNDT
-1526 LNAITYDYNNV
+1526 LNALTYDYNNV

-1546 GDVGPFESKFSLA
+1546 GDVGAFESKFSLA

-1566 QKAAKTITLTW
+1566 QRAAKAITLTW
-1577 EKPDASV
+1577 EKPDASI

-1594 TIRTSLDTIAPLNIT
+1594 TIRTSLDTIAPLSIT

-1623 DKIYFYALK
+1623 DKTYYYALK
-1632 ATLGT
+1632 ATLGS
-1637 GTSEIRTGLSNV
+1637 GASEIKTGLSNV
-1649 KSVLDTI
+1649 KSILDTI

-1665 DTASFRM
+1665 DTASIKI

-1687 LVNLGSETTPG
+1687 LVNLGSSTTPG

-1710 TVDSTS
+1710 SIDSTS

-1729 VNRITGSNNI
+1729 VNKGTGNNSI
-1739 TFSLNKRSLLNKGK
+1739 GFTLNKRPLLSKGK
-1753 ADYLQLL
+1753 GDYMQIVA
-1760 SATNVNGDDDFDFVA
+1760 ATNVNGDDDFDFA
-1775 FFRKAGNSSNN
+1775 TIFRKSGTGNDK
-1786 TQLAYLVNDKS
+1786 TQIAYLVNDKN
-1797 LNFRIDTTNVPKQFF
+1797 LNFNIDTTNVPKQFF
-1812 NNSGMLNQWNQTSNL
+1812 NTSMGNQWNQTTNL
-1827 TYKWDQPSF
+1827 TYKWNQRDF
-1836 NLNEGATNNGQNIE
+1836 RHNEGATNGGQNIE
-1850 ANVEYMDGN
+1850 STAEFMDGN

-1864 EMVATLQQV
+1864 EMIVTLQQV
-1873 KWEPNPSINLSNTNI
+1873 KWEPSPLITFTNTSIENTSSGI
-1888 SQVSA
+1888 
-1893 NLKLVK
+1893 KIVK

-1909 DIFGTTNWANG
+1909 DIFGMTNWANSV
-1920 IGLGQTNGNPLVVF
+1920 GLGQTNGNPLVVF

-1946 HTGINVDWGA
+1946 YTGINVDWGA
-1956 NLNINDFKNDRKVQ
+1956 NLYINDFKNERKVQ

-1983 DLDENF
+1983 DLDANY
-1989 KSVASSMQINAALND
+1989 KSVGSAMQVNAALND
-2004 GKLTVGD
+2004 GKVTVGD

-2046 GIPFNTNTIWSLFN
+2046 GIPFNANTVWSLFN
-2060 LRLVDLNKDGFKDLT
+2060 LRLVDLNKDGFNDLT
-2075 WMEMGQEADGSVNW
+2075 WMEMGQEADGSINW
-2089 NSNNYVFKS
+2089 NSNNFVFKA

-2103 GDQSF
+2103 GEDNF
-2108 VRTAPPAIN
+2108 VRTAPAAIN

-2125 NGYSV
+2125 NGYGV

-2137 KDNVDSY
+2137 KDNVDKY
-2144 IFANIKVDTLANY
+2144 IFANIKVDTLSNY

-2170 SNPTIPIILD
+2170 SNASIPIILD

-2187 PDSIEFSDVNLTSK
+2187 PDSIEFNDVNLTSK

-2213 EGNASAYTQVIRIP
+2213 EGNASAYTQVIFSP
-2227 TDPLQSIENA
+2227 KDPLQSIENA

-2243 ARFTWGD
+2243 AKFSWGD

-2255 LMDLAVM
+2255 LMDLAVI
-2262 GQNDTDG
+2262 GQNDDIG
-2269 SITKIYENKNGSFQ
+2269 NITKIYENKNGSFQ
-2283 DLNLSNRAFVNGD
+2283 DLNLANRSFRYGD
-2296 IKWVDLNNDGWL
+2296 VKWVDLNNDGWL
-2308 DLSIIGQSGT
+2308 DLSIIGQSGA
-2318 SAVVYQQLI
+2318 AVVYQQLI
-2327 NNKGVFEISTPSS
+2327 NNKGVFEVSTPAS
-2340 VAGLKFAN
+2340 VAGLKYAT

-2358 TLDMFTTGQDVSNNP
+2358 TLDMFTTGQDVNGNARSY
-2373 KSFLYQN
+2373 LYQN
-2380 DGKGNFKVDPEF
+2380 DGKGNFKVDQEF
-2392 NAYNAVPNMFNADA
+2392 NAYAAVPDMYNADA

-2419 IYSGTGTGGNPQGG
+2419 IFSGTGTSGSPQGG

-2453 NNGYSYGMNL
+2453 NNGYTYGMNL
-2463 AMKDTKLDIADLD
+2463 AMSNAKLDIADMD

-2511 ESKDAKF
+2511 ESKNAKF

-2560 LDVKANP
+2560 RDVKANP

-2579 NFTLSKNES
+2579 NFTLSKNAN
-2588 IPQYKEAAISWG
+2588 IPQYTEAAISWA

-2624 YLNNQGENVNK
+2624 YLNDQGENVNK
-2635 EPSAPKNLRFIDQ
+2635 EPTAPKNLRFIDQ
-2648 GQGRVLLL
+2648 GQGRILLL

-2665 APANLY
+2665 ASANLY
-2671 YNLKLGTQPG
+2671 YNLKLGTKPG
-2681 LSDLRVIQVNP
+2681 LSDLRVVQVNP
-2692 ATDKLLTPN
+2692 ANDKLLTPN

-2734 FASNQKIV
+2734 FASSQKIV

-2782 YLGKVVN
+2782 YLGKVVT
-2789 GGDFGNFNTPVG
+2789 GGDYGNFNTPVG
-2801 LYRNFGGKFVKLS
+2801 LYRNMGGKFIKLS
-2814 NDSTRSIPGISGTS
+2814 NDSTRSTLAGS
-2828 GTNFKDDL
+2828 GTNFRDDL
-2836 ANIANAEI
+2836 ANIANAEV

-2866 GNGKLAILKNR
+2866 GAGRLAILKNR
-2877 GNYKFENITSLIYNG
+2877 GNYKFENITGLIFNG
-2892 SALATPKIAFA
+2892 QALATPKIAFV
-2903 DIDKNGYVDMIYSGI
+2903 DIDQNGYVDMIYSGV
-2918 DNTPNGPSGVFKFIG
+2918 DNTQSGVFKFIG
-2933 LYKDTANKQHGI
+2933 LYKDTANKQHGFKALAI
-2945 KAAAITNNLDVL
+2945 KNNLDVL

-2962 ISNVSLQFGDLN
+2962 ISNVSLQFGDIN
-2974 KDLKIDLAILYSN
+2974 KDLKLDLAILYDN
-2987 DRLQRL
+2987 IDGRRV

-3002 TSNKISFARNTSI
+3002 TSNNISFAKNTSL

-3039 VSGTSSSTGQVF
+3039 LSGTSSSTGQVF
-3051 RIYQNKYV
+3051 RIYQNKFI
-3059 DSVAKTIQFI
+3059 DSAAKTIQFI

-3091 GYPDIIFSGIRA
+3091 GYPDIIFSGVRA

-3111 ALADPSTAA
+3111 AIADPTTAA
-3120 INGITKFKELP
+3120 TNGITKFKELP

-3159 GTERIVN
+3159 GTEKIVN

-3192 DPSPSPSNNNMN
+3192 DPSPSNNNLK
-3204 VRQSLAQSSSRRIIN
+3204 VRQSLAQSSTPRIVN
-3219 NVVVPFVDSSITIA
+3219 NVIVPFEDSSITIA
-3233 DENYNE
+3233 DDNYAE
-3239 SNYLTNTV
+3239 SNYISNAA
-3247 PSKPKTISSTIISQ
+3247 PSKPKTSSSTILSQ
-3261 VETKFLV
+3261 VGTKFLV
-3268 QFNWE
+3268 QFNWV

-3286 YAISIGTKPGLSDVI
+3286 YAISIGTKPGLSDVV
-3301 DPNADLISG
+3301 DPNADLITG
-3310 VRKTPESGNAGTNAS
+3310 IRKTPEAGNAGTNTS
-3325 ISLLLDPGTYYWS
+3325 ISLLLDQGNLYWS
-3338 VQAIDAANAGSS
+3338 VQAIDASNTGSI
-3350 FSDNRIIQISSNRTV
+3350 FSDNRNIQINSNRTLN
-3365 TERSAPSNIF
+3365 ERSAPSNIL

-3380 TFTFTIKQN
+3380 VATFIIKQN
-3389 DQEGFKYKVTSKHA
+3389 DQDGFKYKVTSKHVDTA
-3403 DASAVI
+3403 AVV
-3409 KYSIIS
+3409 KFSIVS
-3415 DATFASDGIFK
+3415 DAAFVSDVIFK
-3426 YDSTTNSLL
+3426 FDSTTNNLL
-3435 LNAKPTLASYKV
+3435 LNAKPTALSYKV

-3454 FGSYFDK
+3454 FGSYYDK
-3461 TYLFNV
+3461 NYTFSV
-3467 MQAPSKLLINEKDT
+3467 IQAPTKLLVNEKD
-3481 SLFYYSKTNADSA
+3481 SSVFYYSKNNADSS
-3494 KYVLSLRALY
+3494 KYVISLRALY
-3504 DPAPADAPVL
+3504 EPVPTEAPVL
-3514 TYRFVTGLNGENNQL
+3514 TYKFITGANGENNGL
-3529 FELNNTILVN
+3529 FDLANTVLIN

-3553 AALDANG
+3553 AAEDANG
-3560 LSVERFI
+3560 LTVERII
-3567 KLVNLDCITKPVLN
+3567 KLVSLDCTTKPSLN
-3581 VKASAIACLPLVV
+3581 IKASATACLPLVV
-3594 NLSDTS
+3594 NLSDTA
-3600 LILNGTSSKLSYSYF
+3600 LILTGTSSKLSFSYF
-3615 SDINATVKVATPN
+3615 SDYNATVKVEKPSAV
-3628 AINTSGTYY
+3628 NTSGTYY
-3637 IRATDTLGC
+3637 IRATDSLGC
-3646 SISKPITVN
+3646 SIAKPIVIN
-3655 VANQPAKPV
+3655 VAQQPVVPV
-3664 VSTGVTCQNQS
+3664 VSAGVACQNQS
-3675 TVTINFTASATT
+3675 TVTINFAASAKT
-3687 NKLAWYGTNA
+3687 NKLAWYGTSA
-3697 TGGTPSLLTPTF
+3697 TGGTPSLVTPTF
-3709 NTNSLGVISYYVA
+3709 NTSTTGVLSYYVA
-3722 QVDTAAGCY
+3722 QVDTSAGCY
-3731 SDRTK
+3731 SDRIK

-3742 PIPVTPIIVRDTAG
+3742 PTPIAPIVSRDTSG
-3756 NLVSSSTNNV
+3756 NLISSNAIEL
-3766 SWYKDGVKLSNTGAT
+3766 SWYKDGVKLTNTGAT
-3781 FKPTTV
+3781 FKPTAA
-3787 GSYTINTTVNGCTS
+3787 GSYTVKTTLNGCTS
-3801 AFSNPYY
+3801 LFSNAYY

-3821 FIKLTPNPFINFMNI
+3821 FIKLTPNPFINNMNI
-3836 DFVVKGHQRM
+3836 DFVVKGHQKM
-3846 NIDVF
+3846 NIEVF
-3851 SAATGSKVA
+3851 SAATGAKVA
-3860 TRIGVTAGSRLTFNE
+3860 TRMGVIAGSRLSFSE

-3885 SSPDLKV
+3885 SSPDFKV
-3892 SHQFK
+3892 SHQLK

>member
-1 MSSRLKQALLGTT
+1 MILSKLKQALLGAT

-41 TNSGTSFSTIKMAVD
+41 TNSGTSFSTIKMAVQN
-56 SAKSG
+56 ANSG
-61 DTVIVSEGVY
+61 DTVIVSEGTY
-71 KEKIFFNSNYSN
+71 KEKIFFNSYESPGN
-83 KKLVFASLYLI
+83 KKLVLASAYLI

-109 GVTQNNA
+109 GVAQNNSG
-116 NTDNLFR
+116 TDNLLR
-123 VTGNNR
+123 VTGNNS
-129 DSTYFQMIGFT
+129 DSSFFKLIGFT
-140 VDSASKFAL
+140 VDSVSKWAL
-149 DIEGGLVRNC
+149 DIEGGVVRNC
-159 ILKNSGSTGSIP
+159 ILKNSGSYSSVP
-171 FFFRGTKIRNTTV
+171 FFFRGTVVKNTTV
-184 FNNIGV
+184 FNNIGL
-190 SVFGFQLI
+190 SIFVFQQM
-198 GTDAPFSVESSLFYN
+198 GTDEPFSLESSLFYN
-213 NRAVSSNTENDSRGG
+213 NTALSSNTVNDNRGG
-228 PWNHQGLGGI
+228 PWNQQEIGAI
-238 IYAERIKGKI
+238 VYAAGIKGKI

-255 NSGDQILTS
+255 NSGDNILTS
-264 GGDELRDTIEV
+264 GGDENRDVLEV
-275 VNNTFYK
+275 INNTFYK

-288 YFINWWGGF
+288 YFINWWGDF
-297 ENSMFATY
+297 SRDMFTSY

-310 IDNNFD
+310 IDNNFE
-316 KSTRSTNSEFAWGDG
+316 KSTRNTNSEFSWGDG
-331 GNNGKPSNYFF
+331 GSNGKPASYFL
-342 KNNLL
+342 KNNLISK
-347 AQEISTNKGP
+347 EINTNSGP
-357 SNFSTTFTFNY
+357 SNFSTTFAFNY
-368 DTASHMIGTAKFK
+368 DSATNMIGSAKFT
-381 DTANLDFSLLST
+381 DTSRLNFSLLST
-393 SIGIGAGTSSL
+393 SLGIGAGTASL
-404 VLTKDFKG
+404 TTTKDFYG
-412 LNRPVPVGSGVD
+412 ADRPAPAGSGID
-424 LGAIESEMAMPYPV
+424 LGAVESEMAMAYPV
-438 INSVQEAII
+438 INSVQEAFI
-447 SGNKAIKLT
+447 SGNKAVRLT

-491 TNRKDTVKLSSNTFI
+491 TNRKDTVLLSSNTFV
-506 DASTISNTTKYYYTI
+506 DASTISNSTEYYYTI
-521 KAFSKAYNTYSK
+521 KAFSKIYNTYSK

-543 SSTSRVSVPTNVTL
+543 ASASRVSVPTSLTL
-557 SDAGRSG
+557 SNTGRSA
-564 IAVSWV
+564 IAISWV

-575 TGTYSSTRLYTSI
+575 TGTYSSTRIYTSI

-593 STSASA
+593 STSANA
-599 VKIASVKDTLTS
+599 VKIATVKDTTTS
-611 YTDTTTNLGTKYVY
+611 YTDKTTNLDTKYVY

-630 DTNQVVSDTSINK
+630 DTNQVVSDTSLNK
-643 SWTTPATTSAVRWY
+643 SWTTPATTSATRFF
-657 VNKATGRDANRG
+657 VNKASGNDANNG
-669 YPDRSDAFATIKQ
+669 YPNKTDAFATIKQ

-697 GIYTEQIRINPGVI
+697 GTYTEQIKINPGVI

-739 NIITYAPFET
+739 NIISYAPFET

-787 KCIFADNGFKDIQ
+787 KCIFSNNGFKDI
-800 FVANRDANQD
+800 VADANRDVNQD
-810 FNYIQIQDSA
+810 FNYIQLQDST

-832 AISLS
+832 KIRMD
-837 GQGISIL
+837 GQGVVIL

-853 DITKANNVWC
+853 EINKPNNVWC
-863 ETGLINGWL
+863 ETGLIDGWF
-872 SGLKMSGNIFANN
+872 SGLKVSGNIFANN
-885 GITQNNDQWQFFI
+885 GINQNNDQWQFFI
-898 LKIGGNSSDSNFIT
+898 LRIGGNSSDSSFIT
-912 NNTFYKNKATLL
+912 NNTFYKNNSTALT
-924 AFNNPTPNTHIT
+924 FHNPSPNTHIT
-936 NNIFYNNFL
+936 NNIFYNNYL
-945 DFYPSNSTSDFYV
+945 DFFTNNTASDFYV
-958 KNNAFTADP
+958 KNNALTADP
-967 EKTRLG
+967 EKSRLG
-973 NLSSV
+973 SLSSV
-978 VFSKNLMLEKNPFED
+978 IFSKNLLLDKLPFDD
-993 STNFKID
+993 STKFTIN
-1000 PSSIL
+1000 PSSNLI
-1005 VNSGTNVFGA
+1005 NSGTNVFGS
-1015 KNTRSVDARD
+1015 KNTRSIDARD

-1054 LVALDGSDK
+1054 LVSLDGSDK
-1063 KVSVVWRKPIN
+1063 KVTMVWRKPIN
-1074 GTVDGYEIFRSTA
+1074 GTVDGYEVFRSTV
-1087 TIPATASTATFTIN
+1087 TIPATASTPTFTIN

-1124 AFSGTTT
+1124 AYSGSTT
-1131 KSYSAFSNEL
+1131 KTYSAFSNEL

-1150 PVDTVF
+1150 PVDTVS

-1182 ETTTLLEKIATR
+1182 ETATLLEKIATS
-1194 VDTTFYVDNSAKAN
+1194 VDTTFYVDKTAKAN
-1208 VKYFY
+1208 SKFFY

-1221 GAASTISKLASTKAN
+1221 GAASTISKLANATAN
-1236 NIWVIDTA
+1236 NIWVIDTL
-1244 GKSSNH
+1244 GKSTNFGG
-1250 AGTFFPIKS
+1250 AFLPIKS
-1259 IQYAI
+1259 IQYVI
-1264 DNGNVGDTIM
+1264 DNGLRGDTIL
-1274 LNDGVHSENIEL
+1274 LNDGVYYENIDL
-1286 IRKQYTIMAK
+1286 VRKQYTIMAK

-1306 AEFATTKPIIRIQDQ
+1306 IEFATTKPIIRVQDQ

-1342 ESQMTQWNSNLA
+1342 ESQMTNWNSNFA
-1354 PAAVDINFNSNPLFD
+1354 PAAVDVNFNSNPLFD
-1369 ACTFINNTSQIVFNT
+1369 ACTFVNNTSQTVFNT
-1384 NQSSPEIRNSII
+1384 NQSSPEIRNSLI
-1396 INNTTQNGVFLLNGG
+1396 INNTTQNGVFNLQGG

-1417 PKTRVLRI
+1417 PKTRVLRV
-1425 VNSLIANNSY
+1425 VNSIIANNSY
-1435 LSQNWGTER
+1435 LSRNWGAER

-1451 IIYENG
+1451 IVYENG
-1457 YDARFN
+1457 YDANFN
-1463 DKLFRVVGSIV
+1463 DKLYRVVGSIV

-1486 KLVEPQFVNPSNS
+1486 KLVEPQFNNPSNS
-1499 DFSLTAFSPALGMA
+1499 DYTLSPFSPALGMA
-1513 ESRYIIPGTPNDT
+1513 ESRYIIPGSPKDT
-1526 LNAITYDYNNV
+1526 LNAITYDYNNA

-1566 QKAAKTITLTW
+1566 QKAAKAVTLTW

-1609 VDLAKNTI
+1609 VDLTKNTI

-1623 DKIYFYALK
+1623 DKTYYYALK
-1632 ATLGT
+1632 ATLGS
-1637 GTSEIRTGLSNV
+1637 GASEIRTGLSNI
-1649 KSVLDTI
+1649 KSILDTI
-1656 FIPAINFGV
+1656 FIPALNFGV
-1665 DTASFRM
+1665 DTASF
-1672 KSGSRNGGHVSSLMH
+1672 KIKTGSRNGNHVSSLMH
-1687 LVNLGSETTPG
+1687 LVNLGSDATPG
-1698 LPKVIFYSQEFK
+1698 LPKLMFYSQEFK
-1710 TVDSTS
+1710 TVDSTAVA
-1716 NSPNESD
+1716 NESD

-1729 VNRITGSNNI
+1729 INRITGSSNI

-1760 SATNVNGDDDFDFVA
+1760 SASNVNGDDDFDFVA
-1775 FFRKAGNSSNN
+1775 FFRKAGNMNDR
-1786 TQLAYLVNDKS
+1786 TQMAYLVNDKN
-1797 LNFRIDTTNVPKQFF
+1797 LNFNIDTTNVPKQFF
-1812 NNSGMLNQWNQTSNL
+1812 NTSIGNQWNQTTNL
-1827 TYKWDQPSF
+1827 TYKWNQPVF
-1836 NLNEGATNNGQNIE
+1836 KLNEWATNGGQNVE

-1873 KWEPNPSINLSNTNI
+1873 KWEPNSSINLINSNINE
-1888 SQVSA
+1888 VSA
-1893 NLKLVK
+1893 SIKLVK
-1899 FIDINNDGIP
+1899 FMDINNDGTP
-1909 DIFGTTNWANG
+1909 DIFGTTSWPNG

-1941 KFFMY
+1941 KFFMH
-1946 HTGINVDWGA
+1946 HTGINVDYGA
-1956 NLNINDFKNDRKVQ
+1956 NLNFNDFKNDRKVQ
-1970 ILTRINGG
+1970 ILTRTNGG

-1983 DLDENF
+1983 DLDASY
-1989 KSVASSMQINAALND
+1989 KATASSMQVNAALND

-2017 PDVITVDNSGSVVA
+2017 PDVVTVDNSGSVVA

-2046 GIPFNTNTIWSLFN
+2046 GIPFNANTVWSLFN
-2060 LRLVDLNKDGFKDLT
+2060 LRLVDLNKDGFKDLI
-2075 WMEMGQEADGSVNW
+2075 WMENMAEADGSVNW
-2089 NSNNYVFKS
+2089 NSNNYVLKA

-2103 GDQSF
+2103 GDDNF
-2108 VRTAPPAIN
+2108 VRTAPAAIN
-2117 ADNIKVTN
+2117 ADDIKVSN
-2125 NGYSV
+2125 NGYGV
-2130 KVKWTPT
+2130 KVKWKPT
-2137 KDNVDSY
+2137 KDNVDRY
-2144 IFANIKVDTLANY
+2144 IFANIKVDTLSNY

-2170 SNPTIPIILD
+2170 SNPTIPIVLD

-2187 PDSIEFSDVNLTSK
+2187 PDSLEFNDVNLSSK
-2201 KPYYVSLQMVNK
+2201 KPYYISLQMVNK
-2213 EGNASAYTQVIRIP
+2213 EGNASAYTQVIYSP
-2227 TDPLQSIENA
+2227 KDPLQSIENA

-2243 ARFTWGD
+2243 AKFSWGD

-2255 LMDLAVM
+2255 LMDIAVI
-2262 GQNDTDG
+2262 GQNDDIG
-2269 SITKIYENKNGSFQ
+2269 NITKIYENKNGSFQ
-2283 DLNLSNRAFVNGD
+2283 DLNLANRAFRYGD
-2296 IKWVDLNNDGWL
+2296 VKWVDLNNDGWL
-2308 DLSIIGQSGT
+2308 DLSIIGQSG

-2340 VAGLKFAN
+2340 VAGLKYSN

-2358 TLDMFTTGQDVSNNP
+2358 TLDMFTTGQDVNGNAHSY
-2373 KSFLYQN
+2373 LYQN
-2380 DGKGNFKVDPEF
+2380 DGKGNFKLDPEF
-2392 NAYNAVPNMFNADA
+2392 NAYFAVPDMFNADA

-2419 IYSGTGTGGNPQGG
+2419 IYSGNSSGGFPQGG

-2453 NNGYSYGMNL
+2453 NNGYNYGMNL
-2463 AMKDTKLDIADLD
+2463 QMKDTKLDIADMD

-2482 IVAMGTARRQTGNT
+2482 IVAMGTARSYNGNAFT
-2496 FIDYPQL
+2496 DYPQL

-2524 NNIYNATS
+2524 GNIYNATS

-2579 NFTLSKNES
+2579 NFTLSKNAS

-2610 VISGNKLV
+2610 VISGNKTV

-2624 YLNNQGENVNK
+2624 YLNDQGENVNK
-2635 EPSAPKNLRFIDQ
+2635 EPTAPKNLRFIDQ

-2692 ATDKLLTPN
+2692 ANDKLLTPN

-2734 FASNQKIV
+2734 FATSQKIV

-2782 YLGKVVN
+2782 YLGKVV
-2789 GGDFGNFNTPVG
+2789 GGQDYNNQNTPVG
-2801 LYRNFGGKFVKLS
+2801 LYRNMGGKFVKLP
-2814 NDSTRSIPGISGTS
+2814 NDSTRSIQGISGTS

-2836 ANIANAEI
+2836 ANISNAEI
-2844 KWVDLNN
+2844 KWIDLNN

-2866 GNGKLAILKNR
+2866 GNGRLSIFKNR
-2877 GNYKFENITSLIYNG
+2877 GNYKFENITGLIYNG
-2892 SALATPKIAFA
+2892 QPLATPKVAFV
-2903 DIDKNGYVDMIYSGI
+2903 DIDKNGFVDMIYAGV
-2918 DNTPNGPSGVFKFIG
+2918 DNTQSGVFKFIG
-2933 LYKDTANKQHGI
+2933 LYKDTTNKQHGLKALPI
-2945 KAAAITNNLDVL
+2945 KNNLDVL

-2962 ISNVSLQFGDLN
+2962 ISNVSLQFGDIN
-2974 KDLKIDLAILYSN
+2974 KDLKLDLAILYDN
-2987 DRLQRL
+2987 IDGRRL

-3002 TSNKISFARNTSI
+3002 TSNNISFAKNTSL

-3039 VSGTSSSTGQVF
+3039 LSGTSSSTGQVF
-3051 RIYQNKYV
+3051 RIYQNKFI

-3091 GYPDIIFSGIRA
+3091 GYPDIIFSGVRA

-3111 ALADPSTAA
+3111 ALADPTTAA
-3120 INGITKFKELP
+3120 TNGITKFKELP

-3166 PLTNESTISS
+3166 PLTNVSTISS

-3184 RDLSAKVI
+3184 RDLSAKVV
-3192 DPSPSPSNNNMN
+3192 DPSPSNNNLK
-3204 VRQSLAQSSSRRIIN
+3204 VRQSLAQSSTPRIVN
-3219 NVVVPFVDSSITIA
+3219 NVVVPFADSSITIA
-3233 DENYNE
+3233 DENYAE
-3239 SNYLTNTV
+3239 ASYISNAV
-3247 PSKPKTISSTIISQ
+3247 PSKPTTSSSTIISQ
-3261 VETKFLV
+3261 VEAKYLV
-3268 QFNWE
+3268 QFNWQQ
-3273 KATDDKTPKDGLT
+3273 AIDDKTPKDGLT

-3310 VRKTPESGNAGTNAS
+3310 IRKTPEAGNAGTNTS
-3325 ISLLLDPGTYYWS
+3325 ISLLLDQGTYYWS
-3338 VQAIDAANAGSS
+3338 VQAIDAANAGSV
-3350 FSDNRIIQISSNRTV
+3350 FSDNRIIQISSNRTL
-3365 TERSAPSNIF
+3365 TERSAPSNIL

-3380 TFTFTIKQN
+3380 TATYIIKQN
-3389 DQEGFKYKVTSKHA
+3389 DQDGFKYKVTSKHA
-3403 DASAVI
+3403 DTAATV
-3409 KYSIIS
+3409 KFSIIS
-3415 DATFASDGIFK
+3415 DAAFASDAIFK
-3426 YDSTTNSLL
+3426 MDTITNNLL
-3435 LNAKPTLASYKV
+3435 LNAKPTATSYKV

-3454 FGSYFDK
+3454 YGSYFDK

-3467 MQAPSKLLINEKDT
+3467 VQAPIKLLVNEKD
-3481 SLFYYSKTNADSA
+3481 SSVFYYNKNNSDSS
-3494 KYVLSLRALY
+3494 KYVISLRALY
-3504 DPAPADAPVL
+3504 EPVPTDAPVL
-3514 TYRFVTGLNGENNQL
+3514 TYKFITGANGENNGL
-3529 FELNNTILVN
+3529 FDLANTVLIN

-3553 AALDANG
+3553 AAVDAYG
-3560 LSVERFI
+3560 LTVERSI
-3567 KLVNLDCITKPVLN
+3567 KLVSLDCITKPVLN
-3581 VKASAIACLPLVV
+3581 VKSSATACLPLVV
-3594 NLSDTS
+3594 NLSDTA
-3600 LILNGTSSKLSYSYF
+3600 LILSGTSSKLSFSYF
-3615 SDINATVKVATPN
+3615 SDYNATVKVAAPN
-3628 AINTSGTYY
+3628 AVNTSGTYY
-3637 IRATDTLGC
+3637 IRATDSLGC
-3646 SISKPITVN
+3646 SIAKPIVVN
-3655 VANQPAKPV
+3655 VAKQPATPV
-3664 VSTGVTCQNQS
+3664 VSAGVACQNQS
-3675 TVTINFTASATT
+3675 SVTINFAASATT

-3697 TGGTPSLLTPTF
+3697 TGGTASLVAPTF
-3709 NTNSLGVISYYVA
+3709 NTGSLGVISYYVA
-3722 QVDTAAGCY
+3722 QVDTSAGCY
-3731 SDRTK
+3731 SDRVK

-3742 PIPVTPIIVRDTAG
+3742 PTPIAPIISRDTAG
-3756 NLVSSSTNNV
+3756 NLISSSATEL
-3766 SWYKDGVKLSNTGAT
+3766 SWYKDGVKLTNTGAS
-3781 FKPTTV
+3781 FKPTAV
-3787 GSYTINTTVNGCTS
+3787 GSYTVKTTLNGCMS
-3801 AFSNPYY
+3801 AASNTYY

-3846 NIDVF
+3846 NIEVF
-3851 SAATGSKVA
+3851 SAATGAKVA

-3885 SSPDLKV
+3885 ASPDMKV